1 MFNMKKKRL
10 QFLARAAMTLLLVM
24 FATIGAR
31 ADEGTLSGSGTA
43 ADPYLIGS
51 DADWETFV
59 SYINDKGGQY
69 RYSYYKLTAD
79 IHVTS
84 MVGKNDDTNAFKG
97 VFDGNGHTMT
107 LNLTTDGS
115 SNFFA
120 PFRYVGGSTFKRLHI
135 AGKITS
141 NSYYVASLVG
151 HHRWSTLNIYNCWSS
166 VDIVCTKKTDNSF
179 NAGFVGYS
187 YDSNININ
195 NCRFDGSL
203 QGAETGGWSGFV
215 GQRISNSSSTN
226 ISNCLFAPT
235 QLTVATNNSNT
246 FAYNSYVITNSYY
259 TKLLGKAQG
268 TAVGT
273 MADSELLNSLGKGWE
288 KRENKIVP
296 VFDIK
301 NLTTGSIECNT
312 FWAYT
317 GEDITVTPTVK
328 DMDGNT
334 VSSENY
340 SVSFSPSPVKEV
352 GRYTMT
358 VTSNTANGYSG
369 TLTHQFEVAQN
380 ISGTGT
386 QEDPYLITSAEDWN
400 LFAKSV
406 EGGIDYSKK
415 YVKLTNDIT
424 ISTMVGVCDESGDR
438 PFSGTFDGDNHTLT
452 ANITSTAT
460 DDNKNNQGVAPFHLI
475 KQATIQNLTV
485 AGQITSASKY
495 AAGLVGWVDGDY
507 NSSYIKNCVVKATI
521 TTSADWAGGF
531 VGNICYSDRNNL
543 YFTNSVFAGKIINTS
558 SDDRRRA
565 GGFCGYG
572 YGYSYFEN
580 CLENGTYTNVTYM
593 NPRNAHGIFFN
604 DRVYSLYYVNKIAVN
619 DKYITKEYGCY
630 QVANTAPADELY
642 LKREIKGYQFYQSVW
657 ITGLNESYPY
667 NNGEEVSLAYELK
680 TNSGKLTKDTDYT
693 VTLSPNAPAAAG
705 DYTISFTAKEG
716 NSGGYAGTTTRTFCV
731 MDGENL
737 DGYVFNTEG
746 EGESKVYLI
755 NDERDLERLAAYVNS
770 GHDATGKTFKQNAD
784 ITLTAAHTSIGRY
797 FEGTYKYFKGTYD
810 GNNKTISNL
819 TVNAP
824 NSNYQ
829 GLFGYTSKAVIKN
842 VTLANCNITGKQY
855 TGGIVGY
862 ASTSTAIENC
872 HVRGNISATESD
884 ASGHGGI
891 AGSATTTSITNCTV
905 TGTISTSVSNDNYGG
920 IVGAAN
926 YDVVITSCENAAN
939 ISGDGQNHGGIVG
952 RDYNRSNKF
961 KYCLNTGVVNGN
973 QYVGAI
979 AGQNDSP
986 RDFDH
991 CYYSNQSTI
1000 KAFGTSSGS
1009 NNYTGY
1015 GEVAYVVTLGENISK
1030 IEFAEQTV
1038 ITSALSGKKYYAKGD
1053 WTLTLTPNQTD
1064 VTFVSYACE
1073 GGTLSDL
1080 TTADGTHKLTITD
1093 KDVTISALV
1102 SNNDATDVNG
1112 VTIAAI
1118 PDMRWRGNN
1127 VSVVVPTITVT
1138 NGETSLVLGTDYLV
1152 ECSNNTAIGEATITI
1167 KGINNYKGTQTKT
1180 FNIVDFPLQDA
1191 SAANSASNPY
1201 LITTAEDLEALASI
1215 VNTGSRLGGY
1225 YKQSADITLTNE
1237 HTAIGN
1243 SSNTSF
1249 RGVYDG
1255 DNKVIKGLLINQ
1267 PEATYQGL
1275 FGRAKNATITNVII
1289 ENCDITAKKYV
1300 GGICGYAGETTIS
1313 NCKVS
1318 GAIKTA
1324 DGVDGMYHG
1333 GIAGYIS
1340 DKPISS
1346 CVNTASVKGN
1356 NSKSQYYGGIVGE
1369 VSWTNITDCF
1379 NAGIVEG
1386 TLYVGS
1392 IVGSNGA
1399 SRLNNNYHTTTTTGG
1414 VGANDVATGT
1424 DQTGATTVAKITAA
1438 EGVTLTLPTT
1448 PTYVWNNENLYESG
1462 VVVTLDF
1469 TVPEG
1474 KYWDHY
1480 TVNNGKISNA
1490 GVKEGEHTLTD
1501 FTADVVISA
1510 TFVSELTDIATAGVT
1525 IAAIED
1531 LTYNGKEQH
1540 PTPVVTLNS
1549 NVLEAGSNY
1558 QVTYSE
1564 GCTNVGTYTITI
1576 TGMGR
1581 YNGILQKTFKIVPYD
1596 ISGCDIKVENKPYTG
1611 DVINVTPTVKYGSI
1625 TLAQGED
1632 KDYTFVTNPTTVK
1645 EGGDY
1650 TLTVTGKG
1658 NYTGTKEVSFNVYYS
1673 TPTELSCTNVTAT
1686 TAIVTWKD
1694 TYAAKWT
1701 VAYSTDKTFES
1712 AAHIDVENAKTVSLE
1727 NLSADQVY
1735 YVRVKAVYGSQ
1746 ESDWSN
1752 VCSFEP
1758 TTKLLIGS
1766 GNNTSESLPF
1776 HNWYHYNLT
1785 QQIYTAEELGKKAGT
1800 IMSLDFFKTDDN
1812 KCDNAIEIY
1821 LVKTDKTKFEGAKDW
1836 ISVTEA
1842 DKVYDGKK
1850 LFENNQWTTIELS
1863 KPFDYDGVSNL
1874 ALIVY
1879 DKEVS
1884 GDSYGSGCNFRVY
1897 QGNDSQ
1903 TLQYRNDRTGPFT
1916 SEGNNAI
1923 LTPSVSG
1930 NSLSST
1936 KNQLRIRMADKV
1948 TMNGLGIMS
1957 YASDNVLDFSNISD
1971 LTAHYASSF
1980 AATAN
1985 NAGVLT
1991 MKQTETTPAGEGL
2004 MLKGTANET
2013 FYVPALFNL
2022 TPEALTGNNLK
2033 GLTKITEVETTE
2045 GDKTNFILSQQK
2057 GVIAW
2062 YPLAAKYALK
2072 AHSAY
2077 LQLLTNDVFTGDGTR
2092 AISMEFEDGV
2102 TTGFI
2107 QIATDDVEDGDWYGI
2122 DGIKFNQKPTQ
2133 RGVYINNG
2141 RKVIVK

>member
-1 MFNMKKKRL
+1 
-10 QFLARAAMTLLLVM
+10 MTLLLVM

-31 ADEGTLSGSGTA
+31 ADEGTLSGSGTDD
-43 ADPYLIGS
+43 DPYLIGS

-59 SYINDKGGQY
+59 SYINDKGGSY
-69 RYSYYKLTAD
+69 RYSNYKLTAD

-97 VFDGNGHTMT
+97 IFDGNGHTMT

-151 HHRWSTLNIYNCWSS
+151 HHRWGTLNIYNCWSS

-301 NLTTGSIECNT
+301 NLSTGSIECNT

-317 GEDITVTPTVK
+317 GEEVTVTPTVK

-406 EGGIDYSKK
+406 GGGIDYSKK

-460 DDNKNNQGVAPFHLI
+460 GDNKNNQGVAPFHLI

-485 AGQITSASKY
+485 AGNITSASKY
-495 AAGLVGWVDGDY
+495 AAGLVGWIDGKSKDS
-507 NSSYIKNCVVKATI
+507 NIKDCIVKATI
-521 TTSADWAGGF
+521 TTSADFAGGF
-531 VGNICYSDRNNL
+531 VGNICYSDRNYL
-543 YFTNSVFAGKIINTS
+543 YFTNSVFAGHIKNTS

-572 YGYSYFEN
+572 YGDSYFEN
-580 CLENGTYTNVTYM
+580 CLENGSYTNITYM
-593 NPRNAHGIFFN
+593 NPRNAYGIFSN
-604 DRVYSLYYVNKIAVN
+604 DRVNSLYYVNKIAVN

-642 LKREIKGYQFYQSVW
+642 LPREIKGYQFYQSVW

-667 NNGEEVSLAYELK
+667 NNGEEVSLAYVLK
-680 TNSGKLTKDTDYT
+680 TNSAQLTKDTDYT

-716 NSGGYAGTTTRTFCV
+716 NSGGYAGTTTHTFCV
-731 MDGENL
+731 MEGENM

-755 NDERDLERLAAYVNS
+755 NNERDLERLAAYVNS
-770 GHDATGKTFKQNAD
+770 DHDATGKTFKQTAD
-784 ITLTAAHTSIGRY
+784 ITLTAAHTSIGGY
-797 FEGTYKYFKGTYD
+797 FEGKSKCFKGTYD

-819 TVNAP
+819 IVNAP
-824 NSNYQ
+824 NSSYQ
-829 GLFGYTSKAVIKN
+829 GLFGYTREAKIKN

-855 TGGIVGY
+855 TGGIVGC
-862 ASTSTAIENC
+862 ALSSTAIENC
-872 HVRGNISATESD
+872 HVSGNICATASNASD
-884 ASGHGGI
+884 HGGI
-891 AGSATTTSITNCTV
+891 VGSATATSITNCTV

-952 RDYNRSNKF
+952 RDYNSSNKF

-979 AGQNDSP
+979 AGQNSSP

-1015 GEVAYVVTLGENISK
+1015 GEVAYVVTTGEHISK
-1030 IEFAEQTV
+1030 IDIAEGTV
-1038 ITSALSGKKYYAKGD
+1038 VTSAISGKKYCTKGD
-1053 WTLTLTPNQTD
+1053 WTLTLTPDQTD

-1138 NGETSLVLGTDYLV
+1138 NGETPLVLGTDYLV

-1167 KGINNYKGTQTKT
+1167 KGINSYKGTQTKT

-1237 HTAIGN
+1237 HTAIGRN

-1249 RGVYDG
+1249 QGVYDG
-1255 DNKVIKGLLINQ
+1255 DNNVIKGLLINQ

-1275 FGRAKNATITNVII
+1275 FGRANQATITNVII

-1300 GGICGYAGETTIS
+1300 GGICGYASKTTIS

-1333 GIAGYIS
+1333 GIAGSIY

-1369 VSWTNITDCF
+1369 GSWTNINDCF

-1392 IVGSNGA
+1392 IVGSNSA

-1448 PTYVWNNENLYESG
+1448 PTYVWNNENLYGSG

-1469 TVPEG
+1469 TIPEG

-1490 GVKEGEHTLTD
+1490 SVKEGEHTLTD

-1510 TFVSELTDIATAGVT
+1510 TFVSELTDIATAGAI
-1525 IAAIED
+1525 IADIED

-1540 PTPVVTLNS
+1540 PSPVVTLNS

-1558 QVTYSE
+1558 QVTYAD
-1564 GCTNVGTYTITI
+1564 GCTNVGTYTITVE
-1576 TGMGR
+1576 GVGR
-1581 YNGILQKTFKIVPYD
+1581 YSGRLTKTFNIVPYD

-1658 NYTGTKEVSFNVYYS
+1658 NYAGTKEVPFNVYYPV
-1673 TPTELSCTNVTAT
+1673 PTNISCTNIAAT
-1686 TAIVTWKD
+1686 TATVTWDKS
-1694 TYAAKWT
+1694 AIVKKWI
-1701 VAYSTDKTFES
+1701 VEYSTDKTFES
-1712 AAHIDVENAKTVSLE
+1712 AERIDVNESTATLASL
-1727 NLSADQVY
+1727 STDQVY
-1735 YVRVKAVYGSQ
+1735 YVRVKAVYGTDQ

-1758 TTKLLIGS
+1758 TTKLLVGS
-1766 GNNTSESLPF
+1766 GDGTSRFLPF
-1776 HNWYHYNLT
+1776 SNWYHYGLT
-1785 QQIYTAEELGKKAGT
+1785 QQIYTAKELGNKAGS
-1800 IMSLDFFKTDDN
+1800 IMALDFFRTDDN
-1812 KCDNAIEIY
+1812 ECNNTIEIY
-1821 LVKTDKTKFEGAKDW
+1821 LVKTDKTAFTNSSDW
-1836 ISVTEA
+1836 ISVTEE
-1842 DKVYDGKK
+1842 DKVYDGKMQ
-1850 LFENNQWTTIELS
+1850 FESNQWTTIELT

-1879 DKEVS
+1879 DKNVS
-1884 GDSYGSGCNFRVY
+1884 EDSYGDYRAFRTFK
-1897 QGNDSQ
+1897 GNDNQ
-1903 TLQYRNDRTGPFT
+1903 TLFFRSDRDDPTIRPTVTGT
-1916 SEGNNAI
+1916 RSNA
-1923 LTPSVSG
+1923 
-1930 NSLSST
+1930 

-1957 YASDNVLDFSNISD
+1957 YASDNVLDFSNVGE

-1991 MKQTETTPAGEGL
+1991 MTQVETTPAGEGL

>member
-1 MFNMKKKRL
+1 
-10 QFLARAAMTLLLVM
+10 MTLLLVM

-43 ADPYLIGS
+43 TDPYLIGS

-69 RYSYYKLTAD
+69 RYSNYKLTAD
-79 IHVTS
+79 INVSS

-97 VFDGNGHTMT
+97 IFDGNGHTMT

-151 HHRWSTLNIYNCWSS
+151 HHRWGTLNIYNCWSS

-301 NLTTGSIECNT
+301 NLSTGSIECNT

-317 GEDITVTPTVK
+317 GEEVTVTPTVK

-386 QEDPYLITSAEDWN
+386 KDEPYLINTTDDWN

-406 EGGIDYSKK
+406 EGGIDYYGK
-415 YVKLTNDIT
+415 YVKLTNNIT

-460 DDNKNNQGVAPFHLI
+460 GDDKNNQGVAPFHLI

-485 AGQITSASKY
+485 AGNITSASKY
-495 AAGLVGWVDGDY
+495 AAGLVGWIDGKSKDS
-507 NSSYIKNCVVKATI
+507 NIKDCIVKATI
-521 TTSADWAGGF
+521 TTSADCAGGF
-531 VGNICYSDRNNL
+531 VGNICYSDRNYL

-572 YGYSYFEN
+572 YSNSYFEN

-593 NPRNAHGIFFN
+593 NPRNAYGIFSN
-604 DRVYSLYYVNKIAVN
+604 DRVNSLYYVNKIAVN

-657 ITGLNESYPY
+657 ITGLNDSYPY

-693 VTLSPNAPAAAG
+693 VTLSSNAPAAAG

-716 NSGGYAGTTTRTFCV
+716 NSGGYAGTTTRTFSV
-731 MDGENL
+731 MEGEDL
-737 DGYVFNTEG
+737 DGYVFKTEG

-770 GHDATGKTFKQNAD
+770 GHDALGKTFKQNAD
-784 ITLTAAHTSIGRY
+784 ITLTAAHASIGGY
-797 FEGTYKYFKGTYD
+797 FEGNSRNFKGTYD

-872 HVRGNISATESD
+872 HVNGNINATASD
-884 ASGHGGI
+884 AGGHGGI
-891 AGSATTTSITNCTV
+891 VGSATATSITNCTV
-905 TGTISTSVSNDNYGG
+905 TGTISTSVNNDNYGG

-952 RDYNRSNKF
+952 RDYNSSNKF

-1015 GEVAYVVTLGENISK
+1015 GEVAYVVTTGEHISN

-1038 ITSALSGKKYYAKGD
+1038 ITSALTGKKYCAKGD

-1138 NGETSLVLGTDYLV
+1138 NGETPLVLGTDYIV
-1152 ECSNNTAIGEATITI
+1152 EGSNNTAIGEATITI
-1167 KGINNYKGTQTKT
+1167 KGINSYKGTQTKT

-1249 RGVYDG
+1249 QGVYDG

-1267 PEATYQGL
+1267 AKGTYQGL
-1275 FGRAKNATITNVII
+1275 FGRAYQATIKNVII

-1300 GGICGYAGETTIS
+1300 GGICGYASETTIS

-1333 GIAGYIS
+1333 GIGGCIN

-1369 VSWTNITDCF
+1369 VSWTNINDCF

-1392 IVGSNGA
+1392 IVGSNNA

-1510 TFVSELTDIATAGVT
+1510 TFVSELTDIATAGAI
-1525 IAAIED
+1525 IADIED

-1540 PTPVVTLNS
+1540 PSPVVTLNS
-1549 NVLEAGSNY
+1549 NALEAGTNY

-1576 TGMGR
+1576 EGIGR
-1581 YNGILQKTFKIVPYD
+1581 YSGTLTKTFKIVPYD

-1658 NYTGTKEVSFNVYYS
+1658 NYAGMKEMPFNVYYPV
-1673 TPTELSCTNVTAT
+1673 PTNISCTNIAAT
-1686 TAIVTWKD
+1686 TATVTWDKS
-1694 TYAAKWT
+1694 AIVKKWI
-1701 VAYSTDKTFES
+1701 VEYSTDKTFES
-1712 AAHIDVENAKTVSLE
+1712 VERIDVNESTATLAS
-1727 NLSADQVY
+1727 LSANQVY
-1735 YVRVKAVYGSQ
+1735 YVRVKAVYEGQ

-1752 VCSFEP
+1752 VCSVEP
-1758 TTKLLIGS
+1758 TTKLLVGS
-1766 GNNTSESLPF
+1766 GDGTSDSLPF
-1776 HNWYHYNLT
+1776 SNWYHYGLT
-1785 QQIYTAEELGKKAGT
+1785 QQIYTAKELGNKAGS
-1800 IMSLDFFKTDDN
+1800 IMALDFFRTDDKEECN
-1812 KCDNAIEIY
+1812 NTIEIY
-1821 LVKTDKTKFEGAKDW
+1821 LVKTDKTAFTNSSDW

-1842 DKVYDGKK
+1842 EKVYDGKMQ
-1850 LFENNQWTTIELS
+1850 FESNQWTTIELT

-1879 DKEVS
+1879 DKNVKE
-1884 GDSYGSGCNFRVY
+1884 DSYGSGRNFRTFK
-1897 QGNDSQ
+1897 GNDNQ
-1903 TLQYRNDRTGPFT
+1903 TLFFRSDREDPTIRPTVTGT
-1916 SEGNNAI
+1916 RS
-1923 LTPSVSG
+1923 
-1930 NSLSST
+1930 NS

-1971 LTAHYASSF
+1971 LTAHYASGF

-1991 MKQTETTPAGEGL
+1991 MTQVETTPAGEGL
-2004 MLKGTANET
+2004 MLKGAANET

-2045 GDKTNFILSQQK
+2045 GDYTNFILSQQK

-2077 LQLLTNDVFTGDGTR
+2077 LQLLTNDVFTNEGTR

-2107 QIATDDVEDGDWYGI
+2107 QIATGEAEDGDWYGI

>member
-10 QFLARAAMTLLLVM
+10 HFLARAAMTLLLVM

-79 IHVTS
+79 INVSS
-84 MVGKNDDTNAFKG
+84 MVGKNSDTNAFKG
-97 VFDGNGHTMT
+97 VFDGDGHTMT
-107 LNLTTDGS
+107 LSLTSDGS
-115 SNFFA
+115 LYCA
-120 PFRYVGGSTFKRLHI
+120 PFRYVGGSTFKRLHVT
-135 AGKITS
+135 GTITS
-141 NSYYVASLVG
+141 SERYTAGLVAYQKSGDLK
-151 HHRWSTLNIYNCWSS
+151 IINCWNS
-166 VDIVCTKKTDNSF
+166 VDIVCSLKSDYSYC
-179 NAGFVGYS
+179 AGFVSHNNGA
-187 YDSNININ
+187 ININ

-203 QGAETGGWSGFV
+203 QGADADGWGGFV
-215 GQRISNSSSTN
+215 AYRSSSSYSMKVSNSIFS
-226 ISNCLFAPT
+226 PT
-235 QLTVATNNSNT
+235 QLTVGTNKSSTLVRGETN
-246 FAYNSYVITNSYY
+246 ADITDCYY
-259 TKLLGKAQG
+259 TTPLGIEQG
-268 TAVGT
+268 TAVGAMT
-273 MADSELLNSLGKGWE
+273 NSELQKSLGKGWE
-288 KRENKIVP
+288 IKENKVVP
-296 VFDIK
+296 IFDIK
-301 NLTTGSIECNT
+301 NLTAGSIVCNT
-312 FWAYT
+312 FIPYT
-317 GEDITVTPTVK
+317 GSEITVTPTVK

-352 GRYTMT
+352 GQYTMT
-358 VTSNTANGYSG
+358 VKGNANGYSG
-369 TLTHQFEVAQN
+369 TLTHQFKVAKN

-386 QEDPYLITSAEDWN
+386 KDDPYLINTTADWD

-406 EGGIDYSKK
+406 AGGIDYSKK

-475 KQATIQNLTV
+475 KQATIQNLIV

-495 AAGLVGWVDGDY
+495 AAGLVGWVDGD
-507 NSSYIKNCVVKATI
+507 NNRSYIKKCVLKATI
-521 TTSADWAGGF
+521 TTSADYAGGF
-531 VGNICYSDRNNL
+531 VGNIRYSNINYL
-543 YFTNSVFAGKIINTS
+543 YFTNSVFAGSIINTS
-558 SDDRRRA
+558 SDNSRRV
-565 GGFCGYG
+565 GGFGG
-572 YGYSYFEN
+572 YGYSYSSFEN
-580 CLENGTYTNVTYM
+580 CLENGSYTNVTYM
-593 NPRNAHGIFFN
+593 NPRTAYGTFYN
-604 DRVYSLYYVNKIAVN
+604 DDVNSLYYVNTIAVN
-619 DKYITKEYGCY
+619 DRYIVKERGCY
-630 QVANTAPADELY
+630 QVTNTAPADELY
-642 LKREIKGYQFYQSVW
+642 LQREINGYQFYQPVW
-657 ITGLNESYPY
+657 ITGLNESYTY
-667 NNGEEVSLAYELK
+667 NNGEEVSLDYVLK
-680 TNSGKLTKDTDYT
+680 MNRTQLTKDADYT
-693 VTLSPNAPAAAG
+693 VTLSPKAPATIG

-716 NSGGYAGTTTRTFCV
+716 NSGGYNGTTTRTFCV
-731 MDGENL
+731 MEGENM
-737 DGYVFNTEG
+737 DGYVFDTEG
-746 EGESKVYLI
+746 EGDSKVYLI
-755 NDERDLERLAAYVNS
+755 NNERDLARLAAYVNS
-770 GHDATGKTFKQNAD
+770 GHETEGKTFKQNAD
-784 ITLTAAHTSIGRY
+784 ITLTAAHTSIGGY
-797 FEGTYKYFKGTYD
+797 FEGYNRYFKGTYD

-819 TVNAP
+819 IVNAP
-824 NSNYQ
+824 NRNFQ
-829 GLFGYTSKAVIKN
+829 GLFGYTYNAVIKN
-842 VTLANCNITGKQY
+842 VTLANCNITGKQC

-862 ASTSTAIENC
+862 ASSTTIENC
-872 HVRGNISATESD
+872 HVRGNISAKESD
-884 ASGHGGI
+884 ASKHGGI
-891 AGSATTTSITNCTV
+891 VGYATSASITGCTV
-905 TGTISTSVSNDNYGG
+905 IGTISTSVSNDSYGG
-920 IVGAAN
+920 ILGDASYSVT
-926 YDVVITSCENAAN
+926 ITSCENAAN
-939 ISGDGQNHGGIVG
+939 ILGDGQKHGGIVG
-952 RDYNRSNKF
+952 RDNNGSNKF

-973 QYVGAI
+973 QFVGAI
-979 AGQNDSP
+979 AGEVYSVRNY
-986 RDFDH
+986 DH
-991 CYYSNQSTI
+991 CYYPNGSTI
-1000 KAFGTSSGS
+1000 KALGTSSSSNDYRGS
-1009 NNYTGY
+1009 
-1015 GEVAYVVTLGENISK
+1015 GEVAYAVTTGEHINKIDIAEGTVVT
-1030 IEFAEQTV
+1030 
-1038 ITSALSGKKYYAKGD
+1038 SAISGKKYCTKGD
-1053 WTLTLTPNQTD
+1053 WTLTLTPDQTD

-1102 SNNDATDVNG
+1102 SNNVATDVNG

-1118 PDMRWRGNN
+1118 PDMRWLGN
-1127 VSVVVPTITVT
+1127 VGVVPTLKVT
-1138 NGETSLVLGTDYLV
+1138 NGETSLVLGTDYIV
-1152 ECSNNTAIGEATITI
+1152 EGSNNTAIGEATITI
-1167 KGINNYKGTQTKT
+1167 KGINNYKGTTTKK
-1180 FNIVDFPLQDA
+1180 FNIVDFTLQDA
-1191 SAANSASNPY
+1191 SAANSATNPY

-1215 VNTGSRLGGY
+1215 VNTGSRLDGY
-1225 YKQSADITLTNE
+1225 YKQTADITLSDE

-1243 SSNTSF
+1243 SSNTPF
-1249 RGVYDG
+1249 KGIYDG

-1267 PEATYQGL
+1267 AEGTYQGL
-1275 FGRAKNATITNVII
+1275 FSRAYFATITNVII
-1289 ENCDITAKKYV
+1289 ENCDITAKDYV
-1300 GGICGYAGETTIS
+1300 GGICGHASETTIS

-1333 GIAGYIS
+1333 GIAGYIYYKS
-1340 DKPISS
+1340 ISS

-1356 NSKSQYYGGIVGE
+1356 NSKGQYYGGIVGFSSYTR
-1369 VSWTNITDCF
+1369 VTDCF
-1379 NAGIVEG
+1379 NAGIVQG
-1386 TLYVGS
+1386 TSFVGS
-1392 IVGSNGA
+1392 IVGK
-1399 SRLNNNYHTTTTTGG
+1399 NNSTSTLRDNYHTTTTTGG
-1414 VGANDVATGT
+1414 VGANGVAMGT

-1490 GVKEGEHTLTD
+1490 GVKGGEHTLTD

-1510 TFVSELTDIATAGVT
+1510 TFASELTNIATAGAI
-1525 IAAIED
+1525 IANIED

-1540 PTPVVTLNS
+1540 PSPVVTLNS
-1549 NVLEAGSNY
+1549 NALEAGSNY

-1576 TGMGR
+1576 EGVGR
-1581 YNGILQKTFKIVPYD
+1581 YSGRLTKTFNIVPYD

-1645 EGGDY
+1645 ESGDY

-1658 NYTGTKEVSFNVYYS
+1658 NYTGTKEVPFNVYYS

-1686 TAIVTWKD
+1686 TATVTWKD

-1712 AAHIDVENAKTVSLE
+1712 AAHIDVENAKTASLE

-1766 GNNTSESLPF
+1766 GNNTSASLPF

-1884 GDSYGSGCNFRVY
+1884 GDSYGGGCNFRVY

-1903 TLQYRNDRTGPFT
+1903 TLQYQSDRTGPFT

-1930 NSLSST
+1930 NSLSK

-1957 YASDNVLDFSNISD
+1957 YASDNALDFSNISD
-1971 LTAHYASSF
+1971 LTAHYASGF

-1991 MKQTETTPAGEGL
+1991 MTQVETTPAGEGL

-2045 GDKTNFILSQQK
+2045 GDYTNFILSQQK

-2122 DGIKFNQKPTQ
+2122 DGVKFNQKPTQ

>member
-1 MFNMKKKRL
+1 
-10 QFLARAAMTLLLVM
+10 MTLLLVM

-43 ADPYLIGS
+43 TDPYLIGS

-59 SYINDKGGQY
+59 SYINDKGGNY
-69 RYSYYKLTAD
+69 RYKNYKLTAD

-97 VFDGNGHTMT
+97 IFDGNGHTMT

-151 HHRWSTLNIYNCWSS
+151 HHRWGTLNIYNCWSS

-268 TAVGT
+268 TAVGN

-301 NLTTGSIECNT
+301 NLSTGSIECNT

-317 GEDITVTPTVK
+317 SEDITVTPTVK

-386 QEDPYLITSAEDWN
+386 EADPYLITSAEDWN

-406 EGGIDYSKK
+406 GGGIDYYGK
-415 YVKLTNDIT
+415 YVKLTNNIT

-438 PFSGTFDGDNHTLT
+438 PFRGIFEGDNHTLT

-460 DDNKNNQGVAPFHLI
+460 GDDENNQGVAPFHLI

-485 AGQITSASKY
+485 AGNITSASKY
-495 AAGLVGWVDGDY
+495 AAGLVGWIDGKSKDS
-507 NSSYIKNCVVKATI
+507 NIKDCIVKATI
-521 TTSADWAGGF
+521 TTSADYAGGF

-558 SDDRRRA
+558 SDDSRRA

-572 YGYSYFEN
+572 YSNSYFEN

-593 NPRNAHGIFFN
+593 NPRNAYGSFFN
-604 DRVYSLYYVNKIAVN
+604 DRVNSLYYVNKIAVN
-619 DKYITKEYGCY
+619 DKYIVKGNGCY
-630 QVANTAPADELY
+630 QVANTVPADELY
-642 LKREIKGYQFYQSVW
+642 LQREIKGYQFYQSVW
-657 ITGLNESYPY
+657 ITGLNDSYPY

-693 VTLSPNAPAAAG
+693 VTLSSNAPAAAG

-716 NSGGYAGTTTRTFCV
+716 NSGGYAGTTTRTFSV
-731 MDGENL
+731 MEGENL

-755 NDERDLERLAAYVNS
+755 NNERDLERLAAYVNS
-770 GHDATGKTFKQNAD
+770 GHDALGKTFKQNTD
-784 ITLTAAHTSIGRY
+784 ITLTAAHTSIGGY
-797 FEGTYKYFKGTYD
+797 FEGNSRYFKGTYD
-810 GNNKTISNL
+810 GNNKKISKL
-819 TVNAP
+819 TVTAS

-842 VTLANCNITGKQY
+842 VTLADCNITGKQY
-855 TGGIVGY
+855 TGGIVGC
-862 ASTSTAIENC
+862 ALSSTTIENC
-872 HVRGNISATESD
+872 HVNGNINATASD
-884 ASGHGGI
+884 AGEHGGI
-891 AGSATTTSITNCTV
+891 VGSAATATSITNCTV

-926 YDVVITSCENAAN
+926 YNVVITSCENAAN

-952 RDYNRSNKF
+952 RDYRSSNKF

-991 CYYSNQSTI
+991 CYYPNQSTI

-1015 GEVAYVVTLGENISK
+1015 GEVAYVVTLGKNISN

-1038 ITSALSGKKYYAKGD
+1038 ITSALTGKKYCAKGD
-1053 WTLTLTPNQTD
+1053 WTLTLTPDQTD

-1112 VTIAAI
+1112 VMIAAI

-1138 NGETSLVLGTDYLV
+1138 NGETPLVLGTDYLV

-1167 KGINNYKGTQTKT
+1167 KGINSYKGTQTKT

-1249 RGVYDG
+1249 QGVYDG
-1255 DNKVIKGLLINQ
+1255 DNKVIKSLLINQ
-1267 PEATYQGL
+1267 PKATYQGL
-1275 FGRAKNATITNVII
+1275 FGRAYQATIKNVII

-1300 GGICGYAGETTIS
+1300 GGICGYASETPIS

-1333 GIAGYIS
+1333 GIGGCIN

-1369 VSWTNITDCF
+1369 GSWTNINDCF

-1392 IVGSNGA
+1392 IVGSNYA

-1424 DQTGATTVAKITAA
+1424 DQTGATTVAKITAV

-1474 KYWDHY
+1474 KYWDRY
-1480 TVNNGKISNA
+1480 TVSSGSISNA
-1490 GVKEGEHTLTD
+1490 GTKEGTHTLTD
-1501 FTADVVISA
+1501 FTDDVVISA

-1525 IAAIED
+1525 IADIED
-1531 LTYNGKEQH
+1531 LTYNGKEQY
-1540 PTPVVTLNS
+1540 PSPVVTLSS
-1549 NVLEAGSNY
+1549 NVLEAGVNY

-1564 GCTNVGTYTITI
+1564 GCTNVGTYTITVE
-1576 TGMGR
+1576 GVGR
-1581 YNGILQKTFKIVPYD
+1581 YSGTLTKTFKIVPYD

-1658 NYTGTKEVSFNVYYS
+1658 NYTGTKEVPFNVYYPA
-1673 TPTELSCTNVTAT
+1673 PTNISCTNIAAT
-1686 TAIVTWKD
+1686 TATVTWDKS
-1694 TYAAKWT
+1694 AIVKKWI
-1701 VAYSTDKTFES
+1701 VEYSTDNTFES
-1712 AAHIDVENAKTVSLE
+1712 VERIDVNESTATLAS
-1727 NLSADQVY
+1727 LSADQVY
-1735 YVRVKAVYGSQ
+1735 YVRVKAVYGTDQ

-1752 VCSFEP
+1752 VCSVEP
-1758 TTKLLIGS
+1758 TTKLLVGS
-1766 GNNTSESLPF
+1766 GNYTSDSLPF
-1776 HNWYHYNLT
+1776 SNWYHYGLT
-1785 QQIYTAEELGKKAGT
+1785 QQIYTAKELGNKAGS
-1800 IMSLDFFKTDDN
+1800 IMALDFFRTDDKEECN
-1812 KCDNAIEIY
+1812 NTIEIY
-1821 LVKTDKTKFEGAKDW
+1821 LVKTDKTAFTNSSDW

-1842 DKVYDGKK
+1842 EKVYDGKMQ
-1850 LFENNQWTTIELS
+1850 FESNQWTTIELT

-1879 DKEVS
+1879 DKNVK
-1884 GDSYGSGCNFRVY
+1884 GDSYGSGRNFRTFK
-1897 QGNDSQ
+1897 GNDNQ
-1903 TLQYRNDRTGPFT
+1903 TLFFRSDREDPTIRPTVTGT
-1916 SEGNNAI
+1916 
-1923 LTPSVSG
+1923 LTTG
-1930 NSLSST
+1930 

-1971 LTAHYASSF
+1971 LTAHYASGF
-1980 AATAN
+1980 ASTAN

-2077 LQLLTNDVFTGDGTR
+2077 LQLLTNDVFTNEGTR

-2102 TTGFI
+2102 TTGLI
-2107 QIATDDVEDGDWYGI
+2107 QIATGDVEDGDWYGI

>member
-1 MFNMKKKRL
+1 
-10 QFLARAAMTLLLVM
+10 MTLLLVM

-31 ADEGTLSGSGTA
+31 ADEGTLSGSGTDD
-43 ADPYLIGS
+43 DPYLIGS

-59 SYINDKGGQY
+59 SYINDKGGNY
-69 RYSYYKLTAD
+69 RFKNYKLTAD

-97 VFDGNGHTMT
+97 IFDGNGHTMT

-120 PFRYVGGSTFKRLHI
+120 PFRYVGESTFKRLHI

-151 HHRWSTLNIYNCWSS
+151 HHRWGTLNIYNCWSS
-166 VDIVCTKKTDNSF
+166 VDIVCTKKTGNSF
-179 NAGFVGYS
+179 NAGFVGYT
-187 YDSNININ
+187 YDSKININ

-215 GQRISNSSSTN
+215 GQRMSNSSSMN

-246 FAYNSYVITNSYY
+246 FAYNSDVITNSYY
-259 TKLLGKAQG
+259 TKPLGKEQG

-301 NLTTGSIECNT
+301 NLSTGSIECNT

-317 GEDITVTPTVK
+317 GEEVTVTPTVK

-369 TLTHQFEVAQN
+369 TLTHQFKVAKN

-386 QEDPYLITSAEDWN
+386 KDEPYLINTTDDWN

-406 EGGIDYSKK
+406 EGGIDYYGK

-438 PFSGTFDGDNHTLT
+438 PFRGIFEGDNHTLT

-485 AGQITSASKY
+485 AGNITSASKY
-495 AAGLVGWVDGDY
+495 AAGLVGWIDGKSKDS
-507 NSSYIKNCVVKATI
+507 NIKDCIVKATI
-521 TTSADWAGGF
+521 TTSADCAGGF

-558 SDDRRRA
+558 SDDSRRA

-572 YGYSYFEN
+572 YSNSYFEN

-593 NPRNAHGIFFN
+593 NPRNAYGAFFN
-604 DRVYSLYYVNKIAVN
+604 DRVNSLYYVNKIAVN
-619 DKYITKEYGCY
+619 NKYITKEYGCY

-642 LKREIKGYQFYQSVW
+642 LQREIKGYQFYQSVW

-693 VTLSPNAPAAAG
+693 VTLSPNAPAAIG

-716 NSGGYAGTTTRTFCV
+716 NSGGYKGTTTHTFCV
-731 MDGENL
+731 MEGENM

-755 NDERDLERLAAYVNS
+755 NNERDLERLAAYVNS

-829 GLFGYTSKAVIKN
+829 GLFGYTREAKIMN

-872 HVRGNISATESD
+872 HVNGNINATASD

-891 AGSATTTSITNCTV
+891 VGSATSTSITNCTV

-952 RDYNRSNKF
+952 RDYRSSNKF

-991 CYYSNQSTI
+991 CYYPNQSTI
-1000 KAFGTSSGS
+1000 KAFGYSSGS
-1009 NNYTGY
+1009 NNYRGY
-1015 GEVAYVVTLGENISK
+1015 GEVAYVVTLGKNISN

-1038 ITSALSGKKYYAKGD
+1038 ITSALTGKKYCAKGD
-1053 WTLTLTPNQTD
+1053 WTLTLTPDQTD

-1138 NGETSLVLGTDYLV
+1138 NGETPLVLGTDYLV

-1167 KGINNYKGTQTKT
+1167 KGINSYKGTQTKT

-1255 DNKVIKGLLINQ
+1255 DNNVIKGLLINQ

-1275 FGRAKNATITNVII
+1275 FGRAYSATIQNVII

-1300 GGICGYAGETTIS
+1300 GGICGYASETTIS

-1333 GIAGYIS
+1333 GIAGSIY

-1369 VSWTNITDCF
+1369 GSWTNITDCF

-1462 VVVTLDF
+1462 VVVTLGYN
-1469 TVPEG
+1469 VPDG
-1474 KYWDHY
+1474 KYWDRY
-1480 TVNNGKISNA
+1480 TVSSGSISNA

-1510 TFVSELTDIATAGVT
+1510 TYVSELTDIATAGVT
-1525 IAAIED
+1525 IADIED

-1540 PTPVVTLNS
+1540 PSPVVTLSS
-1549 NVLEAGSNY
+1549 NVLEAGANY

-1564 GCTNVGTYTITI
+1564 GCTNVGTYTITVE
-1576 TGMGR
+1576 GVGR
-1581 YNGILQKTFKIVPYD
+1581 YSGRLTKTFKIVPYD
-1596 ISGCDIKVENKPYTG
+1596 ISGCDVKVENKPYTG

-1658 NYTGTKEVSFNVYYS
+1658 NYAGTKEVPFNVYYPV
-1673 TPTELSCTNVTAT
+1673 PTNISCTNIAAT
-1686 TAIVTWKD
+1686 TATVTWDKS
-1694 TYAAKWT
+1694 AIVKKWI
-1701 VAYSTDKTFES
+1701 VEYSTDKTFES
-1712 AAHIDVENAKTVSLE
+1712 VERIDVNESTATLAS
-1727 NLSADQVY
+1727 LSADQVY
-1735 YVRVKAVYGSQ
+1735 YVRVKAVYEGQ

-1752 VCSFEP
+1752 VCSVEP
-1758 TTKLLIGS
+1758 TTKLLVGS
-1766 GNNTSESLPF
+1766 GNYTSDSLPF
-1776 HNWYHYNLT
+1776 SNWYYYGLT
-1785 QQIYTAEELGKKAGT
+1785 QQIYTAKELGNKAGS
-1800 IMSLDFFKTDDN
+1800 IMALDFFRTDDKEECN
-1812 KCDNAIEIY
+1812 NTIEIY
-1821 LVKTDKTKFEGAKDW
+1821 LVKTDKTAFTNSSDW

-1879 DKEVS
+1879 DKKVS
-1884 GDSYGSGCNFRVY
+1884 GDSYGSGRNFRTFK
-1897 QGNDSQ
+1897 GNDNQ
-1903 TLQYRNDRTGPFT
+1903 TLFFRSDREDPTIRPTVTGT
-1916 SEGNNAI
+1916 RSNA
-1923 LTPSVSG
+1923 
-1930 NSLSST
+1930 

-1948 TMNGLGIMS
+1948 TMNGWGIMS
-1957 YASDNVLDFSNISD
+1957 YASDNALDFSNISD
-1971 LTAHYASSF
+1971 LTAHYASGF

-1991 MKQTETTPAGEGL
+1991 MTQVETTPAGEGL

-2033 GLTKITEVETTE
+2033 GLTKITEVETIE

-2107 QIATDDVEDGDWYGI
+2107 QIATDDVEVGDWYGI
-2122 DGIKFNQKPTQ
+2122 DGVKFNQKPTQ

>member
-10 QFLARAAMTLLLVM
+10 HFLARAAMTLLLVM

-43 ADPYLIGS
+43 TDPYLIGS

-79 IHVTS
+79 IKVTS
-84 MVGKNDDTNAFKG
+84 MAGKNNDDNAFKG

-107 LNLTTDGS
+107 LDLTDDGNS
-115 SNFFA
+115 YCA
-120 PFRYVGGSTFKRLHI
+120 PFRFVGKSTFKRLHI

-141 NSYYVASLVG
+141 ISYNAASLVG
-151 HHRWSTLNIYNCWSS
+151 YQRYGTLNIYNCWSS
-166 VDIVCTKKTDNSF
+166 VDIMCTKKSSYSC
-179 NAGFVGYS
+179 NAGFVGYIYES
-187 YDSNININ
+187 DININ

-215 GQRISNSSSTN
+215 GQRISNSSSMK

-235 QLTVATNNSNT
+235 QLTVATDNSYT
-246 FAYNSYVITNSYY
+246 FAYKSDVNTNNYY
-259 TKLLGKAQG
+259 TTPLGKEQG
-268 TAVGT
+268 TAIGNMT
-273 MADSELLNSLGKGWE
+273 DSELLNKLGKGWE
-288 KRENKIVP
+288 KKGDKIVP

-301 NLTTGSIECNT
+301 NLSTGSIECNT

-317 GEDITVTPTVK
+317 GEEVTVTPTVK

-334 VSSENY
+334 VSAENY

-352 GRYTMT
+352 GQYTMT
-358 VTSNTANGYSG
+358 VASNTANGYSG

-386 QEDPYLITSAEDWN
+386 KEDPYLITSTDDWN
-400 LFAKSV
+400 VFAKSV
-406 EGGIDYSKK
+406 EGGIDYYNKF
-415 YVKLTNDIT
+415 VKLTNNIT
-424 ISTMVGVCDESGDR
+424 ISTMVGVCDESGNK
-438 PFSGTFDGDNHTLT
+438 PFRGTFDGDNHTLT

-460 DDNKNNQGVAPFHLI
+460 GDDKNNQGVAPFHLI

-507 NSSYIKNCVVKATI
+507 KSSYIKNCVVKATI
-521 TTSADWAGGF
+521 TTSADYAGGF
-531 VGNICYSDRNNL
+531 VGNICYSDRNYL
-543 YFTNSVFAGKIINTS
+543 YFTNSVFAGHINNTS
-558 SDDRRRA
+558 SDDNRRA

-572 YGYSYFEN
+572 FGDSYFGN
-580 CLENGTYTNVTYM
+580 CLENGSYTNITYM
-593 NPRNAHGIFFN
+593 NPRNAYGVFSN
-604 DRVYSLYYVNKIAVN
+604 DRVNSLYYVNKIAVN
-619 DKYITKEYGCY
+619 NKYIAKEYGCY

-657 ITGLNESYPY
+657 ITGLNDSYPY

-693 VTLSPNAPAAAG
+693 VTLSPNAPAAVG
-705 DYTISFTAKEG
+705 TYTISFTAKEG

-731 MDGENL
+731 MEGEDL
-737 DGYVFNTEG
+737 DGYVFDTEG

-755 NDERDLERLAAYVNS
+755 NNERDLERLAAYVNS
-770 GHDATGKTFKQNAD
+770 GHDATGKTFKQNAN
-784 ITLTAAHTSIGRY
+784 ITLTAAHTSIGGY
-797 FEGTYKYFKGTYD
+797 FEGNSRYFKGTYD
-810 GNNKTISNL
+810 GNNKKISEL
-819 TVNAP
+819 TVTAP
-824 NSNYQ
+824 YSNYQ
-829 GLFGYTSKAVIKN
+829 GLFGNTQKAVIKN
-842 VTLANCNITGKQY
+842 VTLANCNITGKQC

-862 ASTSTAIENC
+862 ASASTAIENC
-872 HVRGNISATESD
+872 HVRGNILATASNASD
-884 ASGHGGI
+884 HGGI
-891 AGSATTTSITNCTV
+891 VGSATATSITNCTV

-920 IVGAAN
+920 IVGVAN
-926 YDVVITSCENAAN
+926 YDVTITSCENATN

-952 RDYNRSNKF
+952 RDNSDSNKF

-973 QYVGAI
+973 QFVGAI
-979 AGQNDSP
+979 AGKVYSVRNY
-986 RDFDH
+986 DH
-991 CYYSNQSTI
+991 CYYPNGSTI
-1000 KAFGTSSGS
+1000 KAFGISSSS
-1009 NNYTGY
+1009 NDYRGN
-1015 GEVAYVVTLGENISK
+1015 GEVAYAVTTGEHISK
-1030 IEFAEQTV
+1030 IDIAEGTV
-1038 ITSALSGKKYYAKGD
+1038 VTSAISGKKYCTKGD
-1053 WTLTLTPNQTD
+1053 WTLTLKPDQTD

-1118 PDMRWRGNN
+1118 PDMRWLGN
-1127 VSVVVPTITVT
+1127 VGVVPTITMT
-1138 NGETSLVLGTDYLV
+1138 NGETSLVLGTDYIV
-1152 ECSNNTAIGEATITI
+1152 EGSNNTAIGEATITI
-1167 KGINNYKGTQTKT
+1167 KGINNYKGTTTKK
-1180 FNIVDFPLQDA
+1180 FNIVDFTLQDA
-1191 SAANSASNPY
+1191 SAANSATNPY

-1215 VNTGSRLGGY
+1215 VNTGSRLDGY
-1225 YKQSADITLTNE
+1225 YKQTADITLSDE

-1249 RGVYDG
+1249 QGIYDG
-1255 DNKVIKGLLINQ
+1255 DNKFIKGLLINQ
-1267 PEATYQGL
+1267 AEGTYQGL
-1275 FGRAKNATITNVII
+1275 FGRAYRATIQNVII
-1289 ENCDITAKKYV
+1289 ENCDITAKDYV
-1300 GGICGYAGETTIS
+1300 GGICGHASETTIS
-1313 NCKVS
+1313 SCKVS

-1333 GIAGYIS
+1333 GIAGYIYN
-1340 DKPISS
+1340 KPTSK

-1369 VSWTNITDCF
+1369 VRRTNITDCF

-1392 IVGSNGA
+1392 IVGSNNA

-1414 VGANDVATGT
+1414 VGAKDAATGT

-1448 PTYVWNNENLYESG
+1448 PTYVWNNESLYMSG
-1462 VVVTLDF
+1462 VVVTLDC

-1501 FTADVVISA
+1501 FTDDVAISA
-1510 TFVSELTDIATAGVT
+1510 TYASELTNIATAGVT
-1525 IAAIED
+1525 IADIED

-1540 PTPVVTLNS
+1540 PSPVVTLNS
-1549 NVLEAGSNY
+1549 NVLEAGANY
-1558 QVTYSE
+1558 QVTYSD
-1564 GCTNVGTYTITI
+1564 GCNNVGTYTITVQ
-1576 TGMGR
+1576 GMGR
-1581 YNGILQKTFKIVPYD
+1581 YTGTLQKSFKIVPYD
-1596 ISGCDIKVENKPYTG
+1596 INGCDIKVENKPYTG

-1645 EGGDY
+1645 KGGDY

-1658 NYTGTKEVSFNVYYS
+1658 NYTGTKEIPFNVYYS
-1673 TPTELSCTNVTAT
+1673 VPTNISCTNITAT
-1686 TAIVTWKD
+1686 TATVTWKD
-1694 TYAAKWT
+1694 DLAAKWT
-1701 VAYSTDKTFES
+1701 VEYSTDKTFKSVE
-1712 AAHIDVENAKTVSLE
+1712 HIDIENATTASLE

-1735 YVRVKAVYGSQ
+1735 YVRVKAVYGIDQ

-1752 VCSFEP
+1752 VCSVEP
-1758 TTKLLIGS
+1758 TTKLLVGS
-1766 GNNTSESLPF
+1766 GDGTSRFLPF
-1776 HNWYHYNLT
+1776 SNWYHYGLT
-1785 QQIYTAEELGKKAGT
+1785 QQIYTAKELGNKAGS
-1800 IMSLDFFKTDDN
+1800 IMALDFFRTDDN
-1812 KCDNAIEIY
+1812 ECNNTIEIY
-1821 LVKTDKTKFEGAKDW
+1821 LVKTDKTAFTNSSDW

-1842 DKVYDGKK
+1842 DKVYDGKMQ
-1850 LFENNQWTTIELS
+1850 FESNQWTTIELT

-1879 DKEVS
+1879 DKNVKE
-1884 GDSYGSGCNFRVY
+1884 DSYGDYRAFRTFK
-1897 QGNDSQ
+1897 GNDNQ
-1903 TLQYRNDRTGPFT
+1903 TLFFRSDREDPTISPTSTGNR
-1916 SEGNNAI
+1916 SKE
-1923 LTPSVSG
+1923 
-1930 NSLSST
+1930 
-1936 KNQLRIRMADKV
+1936 KNQLRIRMADKI

-1971 LTAHYASSF
+1971 LTAHYASGFTS
-1980 AATAN
+1980 TAN

-2045 GDKTNFILSQQK
+2045 GNKTNFILSQQK

-2077 LQLLTNDVFTGDGTR
+2077 LQLLTNDVFTNEGTR

-2122 DGIKFNQKPTQ
+2122 DGVKFNQKPTQ

>member
-1 MFNMKKKRL
+1 MKKKRL
-10 QFLARAAMTLLLVM
+10 QFWARAAMTLLLVM

-31 ADEGTLSGSGTA
+31 ADEGTLSGSGTDD
-43 ADPYLIGS
+43 DPYLIGS

-59 SYINDKGGQY
+59 SYINDKGGDY
-69 RYSYYKLTAD
+69 RYKNYKLTAD

-97 VFDGNGHTMT
+97 IFDGNGHTMT

-187 YDSNININ
+187 YDSKININ

-203 QGAETGGWSGFV
+203 QGAETGGLSGFV
-215 GQRISNSSSTN
+215 GQRMSNSSSMN

-246 FAYNSYVITNSYY
+246 FAYNSDVNTNNYY
-259 TKLLGKAQG
+259 TTPLGKEQG
-268 TAVGT
+268 TAIGNMT
-273 MADSELLNSLGKGWE
+273 DSELLNSLGKGWE
-288 KRENKIVP
+288 KKGDKIVP

-301 NLTTGSIECNT
+301 NLSTGSIECNT

-317 GEDITVTPTVK
+317 GEEVTVTPTVK

-406 EGGIDYSKK
+406 GGGIDYSKK

-485 AGQITSASKY
+485 AGNITSASKY
-495 AAGLVGWVDGDY
+495 AAGLVGWIDGKSKDS
-507 NSSYIKNCVVKATI
+507 NIKDCIVKATI
-521 TTSADWAGGF
+521 TTSADCAGGF

-558 SDDRRRA
+558 SDDSRRA

-572 YGYSYFEN
+572 YSNSYFEN

-593 NPRNAHGIFFN
+593 NPRNAYGAFYN

-619 DKYITKEYGCY
+619 NKYITKEYGCY

-642 LKREIKGYQFYQSVW
+642 LQREIKGYQFYQSVW

-693 VTLSPNAPAAAG
+693 VTLSPNAPAAIG

-716 NSGGYAGTTTRTFCV
+716 NSGGYKGTTTHTFCV
-731 MDGENL
+731 MEGENM

-755 NDERDLERLAAYVNS
+755 NNERDLERLAAYVNS

-842 VTLANCNITGKQY
+842 VILANCNITGKQY

-872 HVRGNISATESD
+872 HVNGNINATASD

-891 AGSATTTSITNCTV
+891 VGSATSTSITNCTV

-939 ISGDGQNHGGIVG
+939 ISGDGQKHGGIVG
-952 RDYNRSNKF
+952 RDCSSGNKF
-961 KYCLNTGVVNGN
+961 QYCLNTGEVNGN

-979 AGQNDSP
+979 AGERYSVSN
-986 RDFDH
+986 FDH
-991 CYYSNQSTI
+991 CYYPNQSTI
-1000 KAFGTSSGS
+1000 KAFGYSSGS
-1009 NNYTGY
+1009 NNYTGH
-1015 GEVAYVVTLGENISK
+1015 GEVAYVVTLGKNISN

-1038 ITSALSGKKYYAKGD
+1038 VTSALSGKKYCAKGD
-1053 WTLTLTPNQTD
+1053 WTLTLTPDQTD

-1138 NGETSLVLGTDYLV
+1138 NGETPLVLGTDYLV

-1167 KGINNYKGTQTKT
+1167 KGINSYKGTQTKT

-1237 HTAIGN
+1237 HTAIGRN

-1249 RGVYDG
+1249 QGVYDG
-1255 DNKVIKGLLINQ
+1255 DNNVIKGLLINQ

-1275 FGRAKNATITNVII
+1275 FGRANQATITNVII

-1300 GGICGYAGETTIS
+1300 GGICGYASKTTIS

-1333 GIAGYIS
+1333 GIAGSIY

-1369 VSWTNITDCF
+1369 GSWTNINDCF

-1392 IVGSNGA
+1392 IVGSNSA

-1474 KYWDHY
+1474 KYWDQY

-1490 GVKEGEHTLTD
+1490 GVKGGEHTLTD

-1525 IAAIED
+1525 IADIED

-1540 PTPVVTLNS
+1540 PSPVVTLNS

-1558 QVTYSE
+1558 QVTYNE
-1564 GCTNVGTYTITI
+1564 GCTNVGTYTITVE
-1576 TGMGR
+1576 GVGR
-1581 YNGILQKTFKIVPYD
+1581 YSGRLTKTFKIVPYD
-1596 ISGCDIKVENKPYTG
+1596 ISGCDVKVENKPYTG

-1658 NYTGTKEVSFNVYYS
+1658 NYAGTKEVPFNVYYPV
-1673 TPTELSCTNVTAT
+1673 PTNISCTNIAAT
-1686 TAIVTWKD
+1686 TATVTWDKS
-1694 TYAAKWT
+1694 AIVKKWI
-1701 VAYSTDKTFES
+1701 VEYSTDKTFES
-1712 AAHIDVENAKTVSLE
+1712 VERIDVNESTATLAS
-1727 NLSADQVY
+1727 LSADQVY
-1735 YVRVKAVYGSQ
+1735 YVRVKAVYEGQ

-1752 VCSFEP
+1752 VCSVEP
-1758 TTKLLIGS
+1758 TTKLLVGS
-1766 GNNTSESLPF
+1766 GNYTSDSLPF
-1776 HNWYHYNLT
+1776 SNWYYYGLT
-1785 QQIYTAEELGKKAGT
+1785 QQIYTAKELGNKAGS
-1800 IMSLDFFKTDDN
+1800 IMALDFFRTDDKEECN
-1812 KCDNAIEIY
+1812 NTIEIY
-1821 LVKTDKTKFEGAKDW
+1821 LVKTDKTAFTNSSDW

-1879 DKEVS
+1879 DKKVS
-1884 GDSYGSGCNFRVY
+1884 GDSYGSGRNFRTFK
-1897 QGNDSQ
+1897 GNDNQ
-1903 TLQYRNDRTGPFT
+1903 TLFFRSDREDPTIRPTVTGT
-1916 SEGNNAI
+1916 RSNA
-1923 LTPSVSG
+1923 
-1930 NSLSST
+1930 

-1957 YASDNVLDFSNISD
+1957 YASDNALDFSNISD
-1971 LTAHYASSF
+1971 LTAHYASGF

-1991 MKQTETTPAGEGL
+1991 MTQVETTPAGEGL

-2033 GLTKITEVETTE
+2033 GLTKITEVETIE

-2102 TTGFI
+2102 TTGLI
-2107 QIATDDVEDGDWYGI
+2107 QIATGDVEDSDWYGI
-2122 DGIKFNQKPTQ
+2122 DGVKFNQKPTQ

>member
-1 MFNMKKKRL
+1 
-10 QFLARAAMTLLLVM
+10 MTLLLVM

-79 IHVTS
+79 IKVTS

-97 VFDGNGHTMT
+97 IFDGNGHTMT

-301 NLTTGSIECNT
+301 NLSTGSIECNT

-317 GEDITVTPTVK
+317 GEEVTVTPTVK

-406 EGGIDYSKK
+406 GGGIDYYGK

-485 AGQITSASKY
+485 AGNITSASKY
-495 AAGLVGWVDGDY
+495 AAGLVGWIDGKSKDS
-507 NSSYIKNCVVKATI
+507 NIKDCIVKATI
-521 TTSADWAGGF
+521 TTSADCAGGF

-558 SDDRRRA
+558 SDDSRRA

-572 YGYSYFEN
+572 YSNSYFEN

-593 NPRNAHGIFFN
+593 NPRNAYGIFSN
-604 DRVYSLYYVNKIAVN
+604 DRVNSLYYVNKIAVN
-619 DKYITKEYGCY
+619 NKYIAKEYGCY

-693 VTLSPNAPAAAG
+693 VTLSSNAPAAAG

-737 DGYVFNTEG
+737 DGYVFKTEG

-842 VTLANCNITGKQY
+842 VTLANCNITGKQC

-872 HVRGNISATESD
+872 HVNGNISATESD
-884 ASGHGGI
+884 ASEHGGI
-891 AGSATTTSITNCTV
+891 VGSATATSITNCTV

-926 YDVVITSCENAAN
+926 YDVVITSCENAAK
-939 ISGDGQNHGGIVG
+939 ISGDGQKHGGIVG
-952 RDYNRSNKF
+952 RDNNGSNKF
-961 KYCLNTGVVNGN
+961 KYCLNTGVVKGN

-979 AGQNDSP
+979 AGERYSP
-986 RDFDH
+986 SNFDH

-1009 NNYTGY
+1009 NNYTGH

-1038 ITSALSGKKYYAKGD
+1038 ISSALSGKKYYAKGD

-1064 VTFVSYACE
+1064 VTFVSYVCE

-1138 NGETSLVLGTDYLV
+1138 NGETPLVLGTDYLV
-1152 ECSNNTAIGEATITI
+1152 ACSNNTAIGEATITI
-1167 KGINNYKGTQTKT
+1167 KGINNYKGTTTKK

-1255 DNKVIKGLLINQ
+1255 DNNVIKGLLINQ
-1267 PEATYQGL
+1267 PKGRYHGL

-1289 ENCDITAKKYV
+1289 ENCDITAKDYV
-1300 GGICGYAGETTIS
+1300 GGICGYASETTIS

-1333 GIAGYIS
+1333 GIAGSIY

-1369 VSWTNITDCF
+1369 GSWTIITDCF

-1525 IAAIED
+1525 IADIED

-1540 PTPVVTLNS
+1540 PAPVVTLSS
-1549 NVLEAGSNY
+1549 NTLEADANY
-1558 QVTYSE
+1558 QVTYSD
-1564 GCTNVGTYTITI
+1564 GCNNVGTYTITV
-1576 TGMGR
+1576 TGKGR
-1581 YNGILQKTFKIVPYD
+1581 YTGTLQKTFKIVPYD
-1596 ISGCDIKVENKPYTG
+1596 ISGCDLKVENQKYTG
-1611 DVINVTPTVKYGSI
+1611 EVINVKPTVKMGST
-1625 TLAQGED
+1625 TLAQGAE
-1632 KDYTFVTNPTTVK
+1632 KDYTFVTNPTTVQ
-1645 EGGDY
+1645 EAGDY
-1650 TLTVTGKG
+1650 TLTVTGNG
-1658 NYTGTKEVSFNVYYS
+1658 NYTGTKVVPFKVYYS
-1673 TPTELSCTNVTAT
+1673 VPTELNCTNVTAT
-1686 TAIVTWKD
+1686 TATVTWKD
-1694 TYAAKWT
+1694 GIATKWT
-1701 VAYSTDKTFES
+1701 VEYSTDKTFES
-1712 AAHIDVENAKTVSLE
+1712 AERIDVNESTATLASL
-1727 NLSADQVY
+1727 STDQVY
-1735 YVRVKAVYGSQ
+1735 YVRVKAVYGTDQ
-1746 ESDWSN
+1746 ESDWSL

-1758 TTKLLIGS
+1758 TTKLLVGS
-1766 GNNTSESLPF
+1766 GDGTSRFLPF
-1776 HNWYHYNLT
+1776 SNWYHYGLT
-1785 QQIYTAEELGKKAGT
+1785 QQIYTAKELGNKAGS
-1800 IMSLDFFKTDDN
+1800 IMALDFFRTDDN
-1812 KCDNAIEIY
+1812 ECNNTIEIY
-1821 LVKTDKTKFEGAKDW
+1821 LVKTDKTRFANRTDW
-1836 ISVTEA
+1836 ISVTEE
-1842 DKVYDGKK
+1842 DKVYDGKMQ
-1850 LFENNQWTTIELS
+1850 FESNQWTTIELT

-1879 DKEVS
+1879 DKNVS
-1884 GDSYGSGCNFRVY
+1884 EDSYGDYRAFRTFK
-1897 QGNDSQ
+1897 GNDNQ
-1903 TLQYRNDRTGPFT
+1903 TLYFRSDKDDPTIRPTVTG
-1916 SEGNNAI
+1916 
-1923 LTPSVSG
+1923 TPS
-1930 NSLSST
+1930 NS

-1957 YASDNVLDFSNISD
+1957 YASDNALDFSNISD

-2077 LQLLTNDVFTGDGTR
+2077 LQLLTNDVFTSDGTR

-2107 QIATDDVEDGDWYGI
+2107 QIATGEAEDGDWYGI

>member
-1 MFNMKKKRL
+1 
-10 QFLARAAMTLLLVM
+10 MTLLLVM

-79 IHVTS
+79 IKVTS
-84 MVGKNDDTNAFKG
+84 MAGKNNDDNAFKG
-97 VFDGNGHTMT
+97 IFDGNGHTMT

-115 SNFFA
+115 SYCA

-151 HHRWSTLNIYNCWSS
+151 YHRWGTLNIYNCWSS

-187 YDSNININ
+187 YDSNIN

-203 QGAETGGWSGFV
+203 QGADADGCSGFV
-215 GQRISNSSSTN
+215 GQRNSNSSSMK

-235 QLTVATNNSNT
+235 QLTVATDNSYT
-246 FAYNSYVITNSYY
+246 FAYKSDVNTNNYY
-259 TKLLGKAQG
+259 TTPLGKEQG
-268 TAVGT
+268 TAIGNMT
-273 MADSELLNSLGKGWE
+273 DSELLNSLGKGWE
-288 KRENKIVP
+288 KKGDKVVP

-301 NLTTGSIECNT
+301 NLSTGSIECNT

-317 GEDITVTPTVK
+317 GEEVTVTPMVK

-334 VSSENY
+334 VPSENY

-352 GRYTMT
+352 GQYTMT
-358 VTSNTANGYSG
+358 VASNTANGYSG

-386 QEDPYLITSAEDWN
+386 KDDPYLITSTDDWN
-400 LFAKSV
+400 VFAKSV
-406 EGGIDYSKK
+406 EGGIDYYNKF
-415 YVKLTNDIT
+415 VKLTNNIT
-424 ISTMVGVCDESGDR
+424 ISTMVGVCDESGNK
-438 PFSGTFDGDNHTLT
+438 PFRGTFDGDNHTLT

-460 DDNKNNQGVAPFHLI
+460 GDDKNNQGVAPFHLI

-495 AAGLVGWVDGDY
+495 AAGLVGWVDGNY
-507 NSSYIKNCVVKATI
+507 SRSYIKDCIVKATI
-521 TTSADWAGGF
+521 TTSADCAGGF
-531 VGNICYSDRNNL
+531 VGNICYSDRNYL
-543 YFTNSVFAGKIINTS
+543 HFTNSVFAGHINNTS
-558 SDDRRRA
+558 SDDNRRA

-572 YGYSYFEN
+572 FGDSYFGN
-580 CLENGTYTNVTYM
+580 CLENGSYTNITYM
-593 NPRNAHGIFFN
+593 NPRNAYGVFSN
-604 DRVYSLYYVNKIAVN
+604 DRVNSLYYVNKIAVN
-619 DKYITKEYGCY
+619 NKYIAKEYGCY

-657 ITGLNESYPY
+657 ITGLNDSYPY

-680 TNSGKLTKDTDYT
+680 TNSGQLTKDTDYT
-693 VTLSPNAPAAAG
+693 VTLSSNAPAAVG
-705 DYTISFTAKEG
+705 TYTISFTAKEG

-731 MDGENL
+731 MEGEDL
-737 DGYVFNTEG
+737 DGYVFDTEG

-755 NDERDLERLAAYVNS
+755 NNERDLERLAAYVNS
-770 GHDATGKTFKQNAD
+770 GHDATGKTFKQNAN
-784 ITLTAAHTSIGRY
+784 ITLTAAHTSIGGY
-797 FEGTYKYFKGTYD
+797 FEGNSRYFKGTYD
-810 GNNKTISNL
+810 GNNKKISEL
-819 TVNAP
+819 TVTAP
-824 NSNYQ
+824 YSNYQ
-829 GLFGYTSKAVIKN
+829 GLFGNTQKAVIKN
-842 VTLANCNITGKQY
+842 VTLANCNITGKQC

-862 ASTSTAIENC
+862 ASASTAIENC
-872 HVRGNISATESD
+872 HVRGNILATASNASD
-884 ASGHGGI
+884 HGGI
-891 AGSATTTSITNCTV
+891 VGSATATSITNCTV

-920 IVGAAN
+920 IVGVAN
-926 YDVVITSCENAAN
+926 YDVTITSCENATN

-952 RDYNRSNKF
+952 RDNSDSNKF

-973 QYVGAI
+973 QFVGAI
-979 AGQNDSP
+979 AGKVYSVRNY
-986 RDFDH
+986 DH
-991 CYYSNQSTI
+991 CYYPNGSTI
-1000 KAFGTSSGS
+1000 KAFGISSSS
-1009 NNYTGY
+1009 NDYRGN
-1015 GEVAYVVTLGENISK
+1015 GEVAYAVTTGEHISK
-1030 IEFAEQTV
+1030 IDIAEGTV
-1038 ITSALSGKKYYAKGD
+1038 VTSAISGKKYCTKGD
-1053 WTLTLTPNQTD
+1053 WTLTLKPDQTD

-1118 PDMRWRGNN
+1118 PDMRWLGN
-1127 VSVVVPTITVT
+1127 VGVVPTITMT
-1138 NGETSLVLGTDYLV
+1138 NGETSLVLGTDYIV
-1152 ECSNNTAIGEATITI
+1152 EGSNNTAIGEATITI
-1167 KGINNYKGTQTKT
+1167 KGINNYKGTTTKK
-1180 FNIVDFPLQDA
+1180 FNIVDFTLQDA
-1191 SAANSASNPY
+1191 SAANSATNPY

-1215 VNTGSRLGGY
+1215 VNTGSRLDGY
-1225 YKQSADITLTNE
+1225 YKQTADITLSDE

-1249 RGVYDG
+1249 QGIYDG
-1255 DNKVIKGLLINQ
+1255 DNKFIKGLLINQ
-1267 PEATYQGL
+1267 AEGTYQGL
-1275 FGRAKNATITNVII
+1275 FGRAYRATIQNVII
-1289 ENCDITAKKYV
+1289 ENCDITAKDYV
-1300 GGICGYAGETTIS
+1300 GGICGHASETTIS
-1313 NCKVS
+1313 SCKVS

-1333 GIAGYIS
+1333 GIAGYIYN
-1340 DKPISS
+1340 KPTSK

-1369 VSWTNITDCF
+1369 VRRTNITDCF

-1392 IVGSNGA
+1392 IVGSNNA

-1414 VGANDVATGT
+1414 VGAKDAATGT

-1448 PTYVWNNENLYESG
+1448 PTYVWNNESLYMSG
-1462 VVVTLDF
+1462 VVVTLDC

-1501 FTADVVISA
+1501 FTDDVAISA
-1510 TFVSELTDIATAGVT
+1510 TYASELTNIATAGVT
-1525 IAAIED
+1525 IADIED

-1540 PTPVVTLNS
+1540 PSPVVTLNS
-1549 NVLEAGSNY
+1549 NVLEAGANY
-1558 QVTYSE
+1558 QVTYSD
-1564 GCTNVGTYTITI
+1564 GCNNVGTYTITVQ
-1576 TGMGR
+1576 GMGR
-1581 YNGILQKTFKIVPYD
+1581 YTGTLKKSFKIVPYD
-1596 ISGCDIKVENKPYTG
+1596 INDCDIKVENKPYTG
-1611 DVINVTPTVKYGSI
+1611 DVINVTPTVKMGST
-1625 TLAQGED
+1625 TLTQGEE
-1632 KDYTFVTNPTTVK
+1632 KDYTFVTNPTTVQ
-1645 EGGDY
+1645 EAGDY
-1650 TLTVTGKG
+1650 TLTVTGNG
-1658 NYTGTKEVSFNVYYS
+1658 NYTGTKVVPFKVYYS
-1673 TPTELSCTNVTAT
+1673 VPTELNCTNVAAT
-1686 TAIVTWKD
+1686 TATVTWKD
-1694 TYAAKWT
+1694 GIATKWT
-1701 VAYSTDKTFES
+1701 VEYSTDKTFES
-1712 AAHIDVENAKTVSLE
+1712 AERIDVNESTATLASL
-1727 NLSADQVY
+1727 STDQVY
-1735 YVRVKAVYGSQ
+1735 YVRVKAVYGTDQ
-1746 ESDWSN
+1746 ESDWSL

-1758 TTKLLIGS
+1758 TTKLLVGS
-1766 GNNTSESLPF
+1766 GDGTSRFLPF
-1776 HNWYHYNLT
+1776 SNWYHYGLT
-1785 QQIYTAEELGKKAGT
+1785 QQIYTAKELGNKAGS
-1800 IMSLDFFKTDDN
+1800 IMALDFFRTDDN
-1812 KCDNAIEIY
+1812 ECNNTIEIY
-1821 LVKTDKTKFEGAKDW
+1821 LVKTDKTAFTNSSDW

-1842 DKVYDGKK
+1842 DKVYDGKMQ
-1850 LFENNQWTTIELS
+1850 FESNQWTTIELT

-1879 DKEVS
+1879 DKNVKE
-1884 GDSYGSGCNFRVY
+1884 DSYGDYRAFRTFK
-1897 QGNDSQ
+1897 GNDNQ
-1903 TLQYRNDRTGPFT
+1903 TLYFRSDREDPTISPTSTGNR
-1916 SEGNNAI
+1916 SKE
-1923 LTPSVSG
+1923 
-1930 NSLSST
+1930 

-1971 LTAHYASSF
+1971 LTAHYASGFTS
-1980 AATAN
+1980 TAN

>member
-1 MFNMKKKRL
+1 
-10 QFLARAAMTLLLVM
+10 MTLLLVM

-369 TLTHQFEVAQN
+369 TQTHQFEVAQN
-380 ISGTGT
+380 ISGMGT

-460 DDNKNNQGVAPFHLI
+460 DDDKNNQGVAPFHLI
-475 KQATIQNLTV
+475 KQATIQNLIV
-485 AGQITSASKY
+485 AGNITSASKY
-495 AAGLVGWVDGDY
+495 AAGLVGWIDGKSKDS
-507 NSSYIKNCVVKATI
+507 NIKDCIVKATI
-521 TTSADWAGGF
+521 TTSADYAGGF

-558 SDDRRRA
+558 SDDSRRA

-572 YGYSYFEN
+572 YSNSYFEN

-1650 TLTVTGKG
+1650 MLTVTGKG
-1658 NYTGTKEVSFNVYYS
+1658 NYTGTKEVPFNVYYS

-1686 TAIVTWKD
+1686 TATVTWKD

-1812 KCDNAIEIY
+1812 ECDNAIEIY

-1897 QGNDSQ
+1897 QGNGSQ

-1971 LTAHYASSF
+1971 LTAHYASGF

-1991 MKQTETTPAGEGL
+1991 MTQVETTPAGEGL

-2122 DGIKFNQKPTQ
+2122 DGVKFNQKPTQ

>member
-10 QFLARAAMTLLLVM
+10 HFLARAAMTLLLVM

-31 ADEGTLSGSGTA
+31 ADEGTLSGSGTDD
-43 ADPYLIGS
+43 DPYLIGS

-59 SYINDKGGQY
+59 SYINDKGGSY
-69 RYSYYKLTAD
+69 RYSNYKLTAD
-79 IHVTS
+79 INVSS
-84 MVGKNDDTNAFKG
+84 MVGKNSDTNAFKG
-97 VFDGNGHTMT
+97 VFDGDGHTMT
-107 LNLTTDGS
+107 LSLTSDGS
-115 SNFFA
+115 VYCA
-120 PFRYVGGSTFKRLHI
+120 PFRYVGGSTFKRLHVT
-135 AGKITS
+135 GTITS
-141 NSYYVASLVG
+141 SVRYTAGLVAYQKSGDLK
-151 HHRWSTLNIYNCWSS
+151 IINCWNS
-166 VDIVCTKKTDNSF
+166 VDIVCSLKSDYSYC
-179 NAGFVGYS
+179 AGFVSHNDGA
-187 YDSNININ
+187 ININ
-195 NCRFDGSL
+195 NCRFDGNL
-203 QGAETGGWSGFV
+203 QGADADGWGGFV
-215 GQRISNSSSTN
+215 AYRSSSSYSMKVSNSIFS
-226 ISNCLFAPT
+226 PT
-235 QLTVATNNSNT
+235 QLTVGTNKSSTLVRGATN
-246 FAYNSYVITNSYY
+246 ADITDCYY
-259 TKLLGKAQG
+259 TTPLGIEQG
-268 TAVGT
+268 TAVGAMT
-273 MADSELLNSLGKGWE
+273 NSELQKSLGKGWE
-288 KRENKIVP
+288 IKENKVVP
-296 VFDIK
+296 IFDIK
-301 NLTTGSIECNT
+301 NLTAGSIVCNT
-312 FWAYT
+312 FIPYT
-317 GEDITVTPTVK
+317 GSEITVTPTVK

-352 GRYTMT
+352 GQYTMT
-358 VTSNTANGYSG
+358 MKGNANGYSG
-369 TLTHQFEVAQN
+369 TLTHQFKVAKN

-386 QEDPYLITSAEDWN
+386 KDEPYLINTTDDWN

-406 EGGIDYSKK
+406 EGGIDYYGK
-415 YVKLTNDIT
+415 YVKLTNNIT

-438 PFSGTFDGDNHTLT
+438 PFSGIFEGDNHTLT

-460 DDNKNNQGVAPFHLI
+460 GDDENNQGVAPFHLI
-475 KQATIQNLTV
+475 KQATIQNLIV
-485 AGQITSASKY
+485 AGNITSASKY
-495 AAGLVGWVDGDY
+495 AAGLVGWIDGKSKDS
-507 NSSYIKNCVVKATI
+507 NIKDCIVKATI
-521 TTSADWAGGF
+521 TTSADCAGGF

-558 SDDRRRA
+558 SDDSRRA

-572 YGYSYFEN
+572 YSNSYFEN

-593 NPRNAHGIFFN
+593 NPRNAYGAFYN

-642 LKREIKGYQFYQSVW
+642 LPREIKGYQFYQSVW

-667 NNGEEVSLAYELK
+667 NNGEEVSLAYVLK

-731 MDGENL
+731 MEGENL

-755 NDERDLERLAAYVNS
+755 NNERDLERLAAYVNS
-770 GHDATGKTFKQNAD
+770 DHDATGKTFKQTAD
-784 ITLTAAHTSIGRY
+784 ITLTAAHTSIGGY
-797 FEGTYKYFKGTYD
+797 FEGKSKCFKGTYD
-810 GNNKTISNL
+810 GNNKKISKL
-819 TVNAP
+819 TVTAS

-842 VTLANCNITGKQY
+842 VTLADCNITGKQY
-855 TGGIVGY
+855 TGGIVGC
-862 ASTSTAIENC
+862 ALSSTTIENC
-872 HVRGNISATESD
+872 HVNGNINATASD
-884 ASGHGGI
+884 AGGHGGI
-891 AGSATTTSITNCTV
+891 VGSATATSITNCTV

-952 RDYNRSNKF
+952 RDYRSSNKF

-1015 GEVAYVVTLGENISK
+1015 GEVAYVVTTGEHISK
-1030 IEFAEQTV
+1030 IDIAEGTV
-1038 ITSALSGKKYYAKGD
+1038 VTSAISGKKYCTKGD
-1053 WTLTLTPNQTD
+1053 WTLTLTPDQTD

-1138 NGETSLVLGTDYLV
+1138 NGETPLVLGTDYLV

-1167 KGINNYKGTQTKT
+1167 KGINSYKGTQTKT

-1255 DNKVIKGLLINQ
+1255 DNNVIKGLLINQ
-1267 PEATYQGL
+1267 PKAIYQGL
-1275 FGRAKNATITNVII
+1275 FGRANQATIKNVII

-1300 GGICGYAGETTIS
+1300 GGICGYASETTIS

-1333 GIAGYIS
+1333 GIAGSIY

-1369 VSWTNITDCF
+1369 GSWTNITDCF

-1399 SRLNNNYHTTTTTGG
+1399 SRLDNNYHTTTTTGG

-1474 KYWDHY
+1474 KYWDQY

-1490 GVKEGEHTLTD
+1490 GVKGGEHTLTD

-1525 IAAIED
+1525 IADIED

-1540 PTPVVTLNS
+1540 PSPVVTLSS

-1558 QVTYSE
+1558 QVTYAD
-1564 GCTNVGTYTITI
+1564 GCTNVGTYTITVQ
-1576 TGMGR
+1576 GMGR
-1581 YNGILQKTFKIVPYD
+1581 YTGTLQKSFKIVPYD
-1596 ISGCDIKVENKPYTG
+1596 INGCDIKVENKPYTG

-1658 NYTGTKEVSFNVYYS
+1658 NYAGTKEVPFNVYYPV
-1673 TPTELSCTNVTAT
+1673 PTNISCTNIAAT
-1686 TAIVTWKD
+1686 TATVTWDKS
-1694 TYAAKWT
+1694 AIVKKWI
-1701 VAYSTDKTFES
+1701 VEYSTDKTFES
-1712 AAHIDVENAKTVSLE
+1712 AERIDVNESTATLASL
-1727 NLSADQVY
+1727 STDQVY
-1735 YVRVKAVYGSQ
+1735 YVRVKAVYGTDQ

-1758 TTKLLIGS
+1758 TTKLLVGS
-1766 GNNTSESLPF
+1766 GDGTSRFLPF
-1776 HNWYHYNLT
+1776 SNWYHYGLT
-1785 QQIYTAEELGKKAGT
+1785 QQIYTAKELGNKAGS
-1800 IMSLDFFKTDDN
+1800 IMALDFFRTDDN
-1812 KCDNAIEIY
+1812 ECNNTIEIY
-1821 LVKTDKTKFEGAKDW
+1821 LVKTDKTAFTNSSDW

-1842 DKVYDGKK
+1842 EKVYDGKMQ
-1850 LFENNQWTTIELS
+1850 FESNQWTTIELT

-1879 DKEVS
+1879 DKNVS
-1884 GDSYGSGCNFRVY
+1884 EDSYGDYRAFRTFK
-1897 QGNDSQ
+1897 GNDNQ
-1903 TLQYRNDRTGPFT
+1903 TLFFRSDREDPTIRPTVTGAR
-1916 SEGNNAI
+1916 SKE
-1923 LTPSVSG
+1923 
-1930 NSLSST
+1930 

-1957 YASDNVLDFSNISD
+1957 YASDNALDFSNISD
-1971 LTAHYASSF
+1971 LTAHYASGF

-1991 MKQTETTPAGEGL
+1991 MTQVETTPAGEGL

-2107 QIATDDVEDGDWYGI
+2107 QIATGEAEDGDWYGI

>member
-1 MFNMKKKRL
+1 
-10 QFLARAAMTLLLVM
+10 MTLLLVM

-31 ADEGTLSGSGTA
+31 ADEGTLSGSGTDD
-43 ADPYLIGS
+43 DPYLIGS

-59 SYINDKGGQY
+59 SYINDKGGDY
-69 RYSYYKLTAD
+69 RYKNYKLTAD

-97 VFDGNGHTMT
+97 IFDGNGHTMT
-107 LNLTTDGS
+107 LNLTTDGN

-151 HHRWSTLNIYNCWSS
+151 HHRWGTLNIYNCWSS

-273 MADSELLNSLGKGWE
+273 MADSELLNKLGKGWE
-288 KRENKIVP
+288 KKGDKVVP

-301 NLTTGSIECNT
+301 NLSTGSIECNT

-317 GEDITVTPTVK
+317 GEEVTVTPTVK

-406 EGGIDYSKK
+406 GGGIDYSKK

-475 KQATIQNLTV
+475 KQATIQNLIV
-485 AGQITSASKY
+485 AGNITSASKY
-495 AAGLVGWVDGDY
+495 AAGLVGWIDGKSKDS
-507 NSSYIKNCVVKATI
+507 NIKDCIVKATI
-521 TTSADWAGGF
+521 TTSADFAGGF
-531 VGNICYSDRNNL
+531 VGNICYSDRNYL
-543 YFTNSVFAGKIINTS
+543 YFTNSVFAGHIKNTS

-572 YGYSYFEN
+572 YGDSYFEN
-580 CLENGTYTNVTYM
+580 CLENGSYTNITYM
-593 NPRNAHGIFFN
+593 NPRNAYGIFSN
-604 DRVYSLYYVNKIAVN
+604 ERVNSLYYVNKIAVN
-619 DKYITKEYGCY
+619 DKYIVKEYGCY

-657 ITGLNESYPY
+657 ITGLNDSYPY

-731 MDGENL
+731 MEGENL

-755 NDERDLERLAAYVNS
+755 NNERDLERLAAYVNS
-770 GHDATGKTFKQNAD
+770 DHDATGKTFKQTAD
-784 ITLTAAHTSIGRY
+784 ITLTAAHTSIGGY
-797 FEGTYKYFKGTYD
+797 FEGKSKCFKGTYD
-810 GNNKTISNL
+810 GNNKKISKL
-819 TVNAP
+819 TVTAS

-842 VTLANCNITGKQY
+842 VTLADCNITGKQY
-855 TGGIVGY
+855 TGGIVGC
-862 ASTSTAIENC
+862 ALSSTTIENC
-872 HVRGNISATESD
+872 HVNGNINATASD
-884 ASGHGGI
+884 AGGHGGI
-891 AGSATTTSITNCTV
+891 VGSATATSITNCTV
-905 TGTISTSVSNDNYGG
+905 IGTISTSVSNDNYGG

-952 RDYNRSNKF
+952 RDYNSSNKF

-979 AGQNDSP
+979 AGQNSSP

-1009 NNYTGY
+1009 NNYTGH
-1015 GEVAYVVTLGENISK
+1015 GEVAYVVTTGEHINK
-1030 IEFAEQTV
+1030 IDIAEGTV
-1038 ITSALSGKKYYAKGD
+1038 VTSAISGKKYCTKGD
-1053 WTLTLTPNQTD
+1053 WTLTLTPDQTD

-1167 KGINNYKGTQTKT
+1167 KGINSYKGTQTKT

-1225 YKQSADITLTNE
+1225 YKQSADITLSHE

-1255 DNKVIKGLLINQ
+1255 DNNVIKGLLINQ
-1267 PEATYQGL
+1267 PKAIYQGL
-1275 FGRAKNATITNVII
+1275 FGRANQATITNVII

-1300 GGICGYAGETTIS
+1300 GGICGYASETTIS

-1333 GIAGYIS
+1333 GIAGSIY

-1369 VSWTNITDCF
+1369 GSWTIITDCF

-1490 GVKEGEHTLTD
+1490 GVKGGEHTLTD

-1525 IAAIED
+1525 IADIED

-1540 PTPVVTLNS
+1540 PSPVVTLSS
-1549 NVLEAGSNY
+1549 NVLEAGANY

-1576 TGMGR
+1576 EGVGR
-1581 YNGILQKTFKIVPYD
+1581 YSGRLTKTFKIVPYD

-1658 NYTGTKEVSFNVYYS
+1658 NYAGTKEVPFNVYYPV
-1673 TPTELSCTNVTAT
+1673 PTNISCTNIAAT
-1686 TAIVTWKD
+1686 TATVTWDKS
-1694 TYAAKWT
+1694 AIVKKWI
-1701 VAYSTDKTFES
+1701 VEYSTDKTFES
-1712 AAHIDVENAKTVSLE
+1712 VERIDVNESTATLAS
-1727 NLSADQVY
+1727 LSADQVY
-1735 YVRVKAVYGSQ
+1735 YVRVKAVYGTDQ
-1746 ESDWSN
+1746 ESDWSL

-1758 TTKLLIGS
+1758 TTKLLVGS
-1766 GNNTSESLPF
+1766 GDGTSRFLPF
-1776 HNWYHYNLT
+1776 SNWYHYGLT
-1785 QQIYTAEELGKKAGT
+1785 QQIYTAKELGNKAGS
-1800 IMSLDFFKTDDN
+1800 IMALDFFRTDDN
-1812 KCDNAIEIY
+1812 ECNNTIEIY
-1821 LVKTDKTKFEGAKDW
+1821 LVKTDKTAFTNSSDW

-1842 DKVYDGKK
+1842 EKVYDGKMQ
-1850 LFENNQWTTIELS
+1850 FESNQWTTIELT

-1879 DKEVS
+1879 DKNVS
-1884 GDSYGSGCNFRVY
+1884 EDSYGDYRAFRTFK
-1897 QGNDSQ
+1897 GNDNQ
-1903 TLQYRNDRTGPFT
+1903 TLFFRSDRDDPTIRPTVTGT
-1916 SEGNNAI
+1916 RSNA
-1923 LTPSVSG
+1923 
-1930 NSLSST
+1930 

-1957 YASDNVLDFSNISD
+1957 YASDNALDFSNVSD
-1971 LTAHYASSF
+1971 LTAHYASGF

-1991 MKQTETTPAGEGL
+1991 MTQVETTPAGEGL

-2077 LQLLTNDVFTGDGTR
+2077 LQLLTNDVFTNEGTR

>member
-10 QFLARAAMTLLLVM
+10 HSLARAAMTLLLVM

-43 ADPYLIGS
+43 TDPYLIGS
-51 DADWETFV
+51 DADWKIFV

-79 IHVTS
+79 IKVTS
-84 MVGKNDDTNAFKG
+84 MAGKNNDDNAFKG

-107 LNLTTDGS
+107 LDLTDDGNS
-115 SNFFA
+115 YCA
-120 PFRYVGGSTFKRLHI
+120 PFRFVGKSTFKRLHI

-141 NSYYVASLVG
+141 ISYNAASLVG
-151 HHRWSTLNIYNCWSS
+151 YQRYGTLNIYNCWSS
-166 VDIVCTKKTDNSF
+166 VDIMCTKKSSYSC
-179 NAGFVGYS
+179 NAGFVGYIYES
-187 YDSNININ
+187 DININ
-195 NCRFDGSL
+195 NCRFDGCL
-203 QGAETGGWSGFV
+203 QGADADGCSGFV
-215 GQRISNSSSTN
+215 GQRNSNSSSMK

-235 QLTVATNNSNT
+235 QLTVATDNSYT
-246 FAYNSYVITNSYY
+246 FAYKSDVNTNNYY
-259 TKLLGKAQG
+259 TTPLGKEQG
-268 TAVGT
+268 TAIGNMT
-273 MADSELLNSLGKGWE
+273 DSELLNKLGKGWE
-288 KRENKIVP
+288 KKGDKIVP

-301 NLTTGSIECNT
+301 NLSTGSIECNT

-317 GEDITVTPTVK
+317 GEEVTVTPTVK

-334 VSSENY
+334 VSAENY

-352 GRYTMT
+352 GQYTMT
-358 VTSNTANGYSG
+358 VASNTANGYSG

-386 QEDPYLITSAEDWN
+386 KDDPYLITSTDDWN
-400 LFAKSV
+400 VFAKSV
-406 EGGIDYSKK
+406 EGGIDYYNKF
-415 YVKLTNDIT
+415 VKLTNNIT
-424 ISTMVGVCDESGDR
+424 ISTMVGVCDESGNK
-438 PFSGTFDGDNHTLT
+438 PFRGIFEGDNHTLT

-531 VGNICYSDRNNL
+531 VGNICYSDRNYL
-543 YFTNSVFAGKIINTS
+543 HFTNSVFAGHINNTS
-558 SDDRRRA
+558 SDDNRRA

-572 YGYSYFEN
+572 FGDSYFGN
-580 CLENGTYTNVTYM
+580 CLENGSYTNITYM
-593 NPRNAHGIFFN
+593 NPRNAYGVFSN
-604 DRVYSLYYVNKIAVN
+604 DRVNSLYYVNKIAVN
-619 DKYITKEYGCY
+619 NKYIAKEYGCY

-657 ITGLNESYPY
+657 ITGLNDSYPY

-680 TNSGKLTKDTDYT
+680 TNSGQLTKDTDYT
-693 VTLSPNAPAAAG
+693 VTLSSNAPAAVG
-705 DYTISFTAKEG
+705 TYTISFTAKEG

-731 MDGENL
+731 MEGEDL
-737 DGYVFNTEG
+737 DGYVFDTEG

-755 NDERDLERLAAYVNS
+755 NNERDLERLAAYVNS
-770 GHDATGKTFKQNAD
+770 GHDATGKTFKQNAN
-784 ITLTAAHTSIGRY
+784 ITLTAAHTSIGGY
-797 FEGTYKYFKGTYD
+797 FEGNSRYFKGTYD
-810 GNNKTISNL
+810 GNNKKISEL
-819 TVNAP
+819 TVTAP
-824 NSNYQ
+824 YSNYQ
-829 GLFGYTSKAVIKN
+829 GLFGNTQKAVIKN
-842 VTLANCNITGKQY
+842 VTLANCNITGKQC

-862 ASTSTAIENC
+862 ASASTAIENC
-872 HVRGNISATESD
+872 HVRGNILATASNASD
-884 ASGHGGI
+884 HGGI
-891 AGSATTTSITNCTV
+891 VGSATATSITNCTV

-920 IVGAAN
+920 IVGVAN
-926 YDVVITSCENAAN
+926 YDVTITSCENATN

-952 RDYNRSNKF
+952 RDNSDSNKF

-973 QYVGAI
+973 QFVGAI
-979 AGQNDSP
+979 AGKVYSVRNY
-986 RDFDH
+986 DH
-991 CYYSNQSTI
+991 CYYPNGSTI
-1000 KAFGTSSGS
+1000 KAFGTSSSS
-1009 NNYTGY
+1009 NDYRGN
-1015 GEVAYVVTLGENISK
+1015 GEVAYAVTTGEHISK
-1030 IEFAEQTV
+1030 IDIAEGTV
-1038 ITSALSGKKYYAKGD
+1038 VTSAISGKKYCTKGD
-1053 WTLTLTPNQTD
+1053 WTLTLKPDQTD

-1118 PDMRWRGNN
+1118 PDMRWLGN
-1127 VSVVVPTITVT
+1127 VGVVPTITMT
-1138 NGETSLVLGTDYLV
+1138 NGETSLVLGTDYIV
-1152 ECSNNTAIGEATITI
+1152 EGSNNTAIGEATITI
-1167 KGINNYKGTQTKT
+1167 KGINNYKGTTTKK
-1180 FNIVDFPLQDA
+1180 FNIVDFTLQDA
-1191 SAANSASNPY
+1191 SAANSATNPY

-1215 VNTGSRLGGY
+1215 VNTGSRLDGY
-1225 YKQSADITLTNE
+1225 YKQSADITLSDE

-1249 RGVYDG
+1249 QGIYDG

-1267 PEATYQGL
+1267 AEGTYQGL
-1275 FGRAKNATITNVII
+1275 FGRAYRATIQNVII
-1289 ENCDITAKKYV
+1289 ENCDITAKDYV
-1300 GGICGYAGETTIS
+1300 GGICGHASETTIS
-1313 NCKVS
+1313 SCKVS

-1333 GIAGYIS
+1333 GIAGYIYN
-1340 DKPISS
+1340 KPTSK

-1356 NSKSQYYGGIVGE
+1356 NFKSQYYGGIVGE
-1369 VSWTNITDCF
+1369 VRRTNITDCF

-1392 IVGSNGA
+1392 IVGSNNA

-1414 VGANDVATGT
+1414 VGAKDAATGT

-1448 PTYVWNNENLYESG
+1448 PTYVWNNESLYMSG
-1462 VVVTLDF
+1462 VVVTLDC

-1501 FTADVVISA
+1501 FTDDVAISA
-1510 TFVSELTDIATAGVT
+1510 TYASELTNIATAGVT
-1525 IAAIED
+1525 IADIED

-1540 PTPVVTLNS
+1540 PSPVVTLNS
-1549 NVLEAGSNY
+1549 NALEAGSNY

-1564 GCTNVGTYTITI
+1564 GCTNVGTYTIKVEGI
-1576 TGMGR
+1576 GR
-1581 YNGILQKTFKIVPYD
+1581 YSGTLTKTFNIVPYD

-1625 TLAQGED
+1625 TLAQGAE

-1686 TAIVTWKD
+1686 TATVTWKD

-1712 AAHIDVENAKTVSLE
+1712 AERIDVNESTATLASL
-1727 NLSADQVY
+1727 STDQVY
-1735 YVRVKAVYGSQ
+1735 YVRVKAVYGTDQ

-1752 VCSFEP
+1752 VCSVEP
-1758 TTKLLIGS
+1758 TTKLLVGS
-1766 GNNTSESLPF
+1766 GDGTSRFLPF
-1776 HNWYHYNLT
+1776 SNWYHYGLT
-1785 QQIYTAEELGKKAGT
+1785 QQIYTAKELGNKAGS
-1800 IMSLDFFKTDDN
+1800 IMALDFFRTDN
-1812 KCDNAIEIY
+1812 NSCNNTIEIY
-1821 LVKTDKTKFEGAKDW
+1821 LVKTDKTAFTNSSDW

-1842 DKVYDGKK
+1842 DKVYDGKMQ
-1850 LFENNQWTTIELS
+1850 FESNQWTTIELT

-1879 DKEVS
+1879 DKNVKE
-1884 GDSYGSGCNFRVY
+1884 DSYGDYRAFRTFK
-1897 QGNDSQ
+1897 GNDNQ
-1903 TLQYRNDRTGPFT
+1903 TLYFRSDREDPTIRPTSTGNR
-1916 SEGNNAI
+1916 SKE
-1923 LTPSVSG
+1923 
-1930 NSLSST
+1930 
-1936 KNQLRIRMADKV
+1936 KNQLRIRMADKI

-1957 YASDNVLDFSNISD
+1957 YASDNVLDFSNVGE

-1991 MKQTETTPAGEGL
+1991 MTQVETTPAGEGL

-2022 TPEALTGNNLK
+2022 TPEALTGNSLK

-2077 LQLLTNDVFTGDGTR
+2077 LQLLTNDVFTGEGTR
-2092 AISMEFEDGV
+2092 AISMDFEDGV

-2122 DGIKFNQKPTQ
+2122 DGVKFNQKPTQ

>member
-1 MFNMKKKRL
+1 
-10 QFLARAAMTLLLVM
+10 MTLLLVM

-31 ADEGTLSGSGTA
+31 ADEGTLSGSGTDD
-43 ADPYLIGS
+43 DPYLIGS
-51 DADWETFV
+51 DADWEIFV
-59 SYINDKGGQY
+59 SYINDKGGDY
-69 RYSYYKLTAD
+69 RYKNYKLTAD

-97 VFDGNGHTMT
+97 IFDGNGHTMT
-107 LNLTTDGS
+107 LNLTTDGN

-151 HHRWSTLNIYNCWSS
+151 HHRWGTLNIYNCWSS

-301 NLTTGSIECNT
+301 NLSTGSIECNT

-317 GEDITVTPTVK
+317 GEEVTVTPTVK

-406 EGGIDYSKK
+406 GGGIDYSKK

-460 DDNKNNQGVAPFHLI
+460 GDNKNNQGVAPFHLI

-485 AGQITSASKY
+485 AGNITSASKY
-495 AAGLVGWVDGDY
+495 AAGLVGWIDGKSKDS
-507 NSSYIKNCVVKATI
+507 NIKDCIVKATI
-521 TTSADWAGGF
+521 TTSADFAGGF
-531 VGNICYSDRNNL
+531 VGNICYSDRNYL
-543 YFTNSVFAGKIINTS
+543 YFTNSVFAGHIKNTS

-572 YGYSYFEN
+572 YGDSYFEN
-580 CLENGTYTNVTYM
+580 CLENGSYTNITYM
-593 NPRNAHGIFFN
+593 NPRNAYGIFSN
-604 DRVYSLYYVNKIAVN
+604 DRVNSLYYVNKIAVN

-642 LKREIKGYQFYQSVW
+642 LPREIKGYQFYQSVW

-667 NNGEEVSLAYELK
+667 NNGEEVSLAYVLK
-680 TNSGKLTKDTDYT
+680 TNSAQLTKDTDYT

-731 MDGENL
+731 MEGENL

-755 NDERDLERLAAYVNS
+755 NNERDLERLAAYVNS
-770 GHDATGKTFKQNAD
+770 DHDALGKTFKQNAD
-784 ITLTAAHTSIGRY
+784 ITLTAAHTSIGGY
-797 FEGTYKYFKGTYD
+797 FEGKSKCFKGTYD
-810 GNNKTISNL
+810 GNNKKISKL
-819 TVNAP
+819 TVTAS

-855 TGGIVGY
+855 TGGIVGC
-862 ASTSTAIENC
+862 ALSSTTIENC
-872 HVRGNISATESD
+872 HVSGNICATASNASD
-884 ASGHGGI
+884 HGGI
-891 AGSATTTSITNCTV
+891 VGSATATSITNCTV

-952 RDYNRSNKF
+952 RDYNSSNKF

-979 AGQNDSP
+979 AGQNSSP

-1015 GEVAYVVTLGENISK
+1015 GEVAYVVTTGEHISK
-1030 IEFAEQTV
+1030 IDIAEGTV

-1093 KDVTISALV
+1093 KNVTISALV
-1102 SNNDATDVNG
+1102 SNNNGTDVNG

-1138 NGETSLVLGTDYLV
+1138 NGETPLVLGTDYLV

-1167 KGINNYKGTQTKT
+1167 KGINSYKGTQTKT

-1237 HTAIGN
+1237 HTAIGRN

-1249 RGVYDG
+1249 QGVYDG
-1255 DNKVIKGLLINQ
+1255 DNNVIKGLLINQ

-1275 FGRAKNATITNVII
+1275 FGRANQATITNVII

-1300 GGICGYAGETTIS
+1300 GGICGYASKTTIS

-1333 GIAGYIS
+1333 GIAGSIY

-1369 VSWTNITDCF
+1369 GSWTNITDCF

-1490 GVKEGEHTLTD
+1490 SVKEGEHTLTD

-1525 IAAIED
+1525 IADIED

-1540 PTPVVTLNS
+1540 PSPVVTLSS
-1549 NVLEAGSNY
+1549 NVLEAGANY

-1576 TGMGR
+1576 EGVGR
-1581 YNGILQKTFKIVPYD
+1581 YSGRLTKTFNIVPYD

-1658 NYTGTKEVSFNVYYS
+1658 NYAGTKEVPFNVYYPV
-1673 TPTELSCTNVTAT
+1673 PTNISCTNIAAT
-1686 TAIVTWKD
+1686 TATVTWDKS
-1694 TYAAKWT
+1694 AIVKKWI
-1701 VAYSTDKTFES
+1701 VEYSTDKTFES
-1712 AAHIDVENAKTVSLE
+1712 AERIDVNESTATLASL
-1727 NLSADQVY
+1727 STDQVY
-1735 YVRVKAVYGSQ
+1735 YVRVKAVYGTDQ

-1758 TTKLLIGS
+1758 TTKLLVGS
-1766 GNNTSESLPF
+1766 GDGTSRFLPF
-1776 HNWYHYNLT
+1776 SNWYHYGLT
-1785 QQIYTAEELGKKAGT
+1785 QQIYTAKELGNKAGS
-1800 IMSLDFFKTDDN
+1800 IMALDFFRTDDN
-1812 KCDNAIEIY
+1812 ECNNTIEIY
-1821 LVKTDKTKFEGAKDW
+1821 LVKTDKTAFTNSSDW

-1842 DKVYDGKK
+1842 EKVYDGKMQ
-1850 LFENNQWTTIELS
+1850 FESNQWTTIELT

-1879 DKEVS
+1879 DKNVS
-1884 GDSYGSGCNFRVY
+1884 EDSYGDYRAFRTFK
-1897 QGNDSQ
+1897 GNDNQ
-1903 TLQYRNDRTGPFT
+1903 TLYFRSDREDPTIRPTVTGT
-1916 SEGNNAI
+1916 RSNA
-1923 LTPSVSG
+1923 
-1930 NSLSST
+1930 

-1971 LTAHYASSF
+1971 LTAHYASGFTS
-1980 AATAN
+1980 TAN

-2045 GDKTNFILSQQK
+2045 GDYTNFILSQQK

-2077 LQLLTNDVFTGDGTR
+2077 LQLLTNDVFTNEGTR

>member
-1 MFNMKKKRL
+1 MFNMKKKRFL
-10 QFLARAAMTLLLVM
+10 FLARAAMTLLLVM

-31 ADEGTLSGSGTA
+31 ADEGTLSGSGTDD
-43 ADPYLIGS
+43 DPYLIGS

-59 SYINDKGGQY
+59 SYINDKGGDY
-69 RYSYYKLTAD
+69 RYKNYKLTAD

-97 VFDGNGHTMT
+97 IFDGNGHTMT

-187 YDSNININ
+187 YDSKININ

-203 QGAETGGWSGFV
+203 QGAETGGLSGFV
-215 GQRISNSSSTN
+215 GQRMSNSSSMN

-246 FAYNSYVITNSYY
+246 FAYNSDVNTNNYY
-259 TKLLGKAQG
+259 TTPLGKEQG
-268 TAVGT
+268 TAIGNMT
-273 MADSELLNSLGKGWE
+273 DSELLNSLGKGWE
-288 KRENKIVP
+288 KKGDKIVP

-301 NLTTGSIECNT
+301 NLSTGSIECNT

-317 GEDITVTPTVK
+317 GEEVTVTPTVK

-406 EGGIDYSKK
+406 GGGIDYSKK

-485 AGQITSASKY
+485 AGNITSASKY
-495 AAGLVGWVDGDY
+495 AAGLVGWIDGKSKDS
-507 NSSYIKNCVVKATI
+507 NIKDCIVKATI
-521 TTSADWAGGF
+521 TTSADCAGGF

-558 SDDRRRA
+558 SDDSRRA

-572 YGYSYFEN
+572 YSNSYFEN

-593 NPRNAHGIFFN
+593 NPRNAYGAFYN

-619 DKYITKEYGCY
+619 NKYITKEYGCY

-642 LKREIKGYQFYQSVW
+642 LQREIKGYQFYQSVW

-693 VTLSPNAPAAAG
+693 VTLSPNAPAAIG

-716 NSGGYAGTTTRTFCV
+716 NSGGYKGTTTHTFCV
-731 MDGENL
+731 MEGENM

-755 NDERDLERLAAYVNS
+755 NNERDLERLAAYVNS

-842 VTLANCNITGKQY
+842 VILANCNITGKQY

-872 HVRGNISATESD
+872 HVNGNINATASD

-891 AGSATTTSITNCTV
+891 VGSATSTSITNCTV

-939 ISGDGQNHGGIVG
+939 ISGDGQKHGGIVG
-952 RDYNRSNKF
+952 RDCSSGNKF
-961 KYCLNTGVVNGN
+961 QYCLNTGEVKGN

-979 AGQNDSP
+979 AGERYSVSN
-986 RDFDH
+986 FDH
-991 CYYSNQSTI
+991 CYYPNQSTI
-1000 KAFGTSSGS
+1000 KAFGYSSGS
-1009 NNYTGY
+1009 NNYTGH
-1015 GEVAYVVTLGENISK
+1015 GEVAYVVTLGKNISN

-1038 ITSALSGKKYYAKGD
+1038 VTSALSGKKYCAKGD
-1053 WTLTLTPNQTD
+1053 WTLTLTPDQTD

-1093 KDVTISALV
+1093 KNVTISALV

-1138 NGETSLVLGTDYLV
+1138 NGETPLVLGTDYLV

-1167 KGINNYKGTQTKT
+1167 KGINSYKGTQTKT

-1237 HTAIGN
+1237 HTAIGRN

-1249 RGVYDG
+1249 QGVYDG
-1255 DNKVIKGLLINQ
+1255 DNNVIKGLLINQ

-1275 FGRAKNATITNVII
+1275 FGRANQATITNVII

-1300 GGICGYAGETTIS
+1300 GGICGYASKTTIS

-1333 GIAGYIS
+1333 GIAGSIY

-1369 VSWTNITDCF
+1369 GSWTNINDCF

-1474 KYWDHY
+1474 KYWDRY
-1480 TVNNGKISNA
+1480 TVSSGSISNA

-1525 IAAIED
+1525 IADIED

-1540 PTPVVTLNS
+1540 PSPVVTLSS

-1564 GCTNVGTYTITI
+1564 GCTNVGTYTITFEGI
-1576 TGMGR
+1576 GR
-1581 YNGILQKTFKIVPYD
+1581 YSGTLTKTFKIVPYD

-1658 NYTGTKEVSFNVYYS
+1658 NYTGTKEVPFNVYYPA
-1673 TPTELSCTNVTAT
+1673 PTELSCTNVTAT

-1694 TYAAKWT
+1694 GIATKWA
-1701 VAYSTDKTFES
+1701 VEYSTDKTFES
-1712 AAHIDVENAKTVSLE
+1712 AERIDVNESTATLASL
-1727 NLSADQVY
+1727 SSDQVY
-1735 YVRVKAVYGSQ
+1735 YVRVKAVYEGQ

-1752 VCSFEP
+1752 VCSVEP
-1758 TTKLLIGS
+1758 TTKLLVGS
-1766 GNNTSESLPF
+1766 GNNTSSSLPF
-1776 HNWYHYNLT
+1776 SNWYYYGLT
-1785 QQIYTAEELGKKAGT
+1785 QQIYTTKELGNKAGS
-1800 IMSLDFFKTDDN
+1800 IMALDFFRTDN
-1812 KCDNAIEIY
+1812 NPCNNTIEIY
-1821 LVKTDKTKFEGAKDW
+1821 LVKTDKTMFTTSSDW

-1879 DKEVS
+1879 DKKVS
-1884 GDSYGSGCNFRVY
+1884 GDSYGSGRNFRTFK
-1897 QGNDSQ
+1897 GNDNQ
-1903 TLQYRNDRTGPFT
+1903 TLFFRSDREDPTIRPTVTGT
-1916 SEGNNAI
+1916 RSNA
-1923 LTPSVSG
+1923 
-1930 NSLSST
+1930 

-1957 YASDNVLDFSNISD
+1957 YASDNALDFSNISD
-1971 LTAHYASSF
+1971 LTAHYASGF

-1991 MKQTETTPAGEGL
+1991 MTQVETTPAGEGL

-2077 LQLLTNDVFTGDGTR
+2077 LQLLTNDVFTSDGTR

-2107 QIATDDVEDGDWYGI
+2107 QIATGEAEDGDWYGI

>member
-1 MFNMKKKRL
+1 M
-10 QFLARAAMTLLLVM
+10 Q
-24 FATIGAR
+24 GA
-31 ADEGTLSGSGTA
+31 
-43 ADPYLIGS
+43 
-51 DADWETFV
+51 DAD
-59 SYINDKGGQY
+59 G
-69 RYSYYKLTAD
+69 
-79 IHVTS
+79 
-84 MVGKNDDTNAFKG
+84 
-97 VFDGNGHTMT
+97 
-107 LNLTTDGS
+107 
-115 SNFFA
+115 
-120 PFRYVGGSTFKRLHI
+120 
-135 AGKITS
+135 
-141 NSYYVASLVG
+141 
-151 HHRWSTLNIYNCWSS
+151 C
-166 VDIVCTKKTDNSF
+166 
-179 NAGFVGYS
+179 
-187 YDSNININ
+187 
-195 NCRFDGSL
+195 
-203 QGAETGGWSGFV
+203 SGFV

-288 KRENKIVP
+288 KRGDKIVP

-301 NLTTGSIECNT
+301 NLSTGSIECNT

-317 GEDITVTPTVK
+317 GEEVTVTPTVK

-406 EGGIDYSKK
+406 GGGIDYSKK

-460 DDNKNNQGVAPFHLI
+460 DDDKNNQGVAPFHLI

-495 AAGLVGWVDGDY
+495 AAGLVGWVDGGDY
-507 NSSYIKNCVVKATI
+507 NRSYIKNCVVKATI
-521 TTSADWAGGF
+521 TTSADCAGGF

-543 YFTNSVFAGKIINTS
+543 YFTNSVFAGHIINTS

-572 YGYSYFEN
+572 YSNSYFEN

-593 NPRNAHGIFFN
+593 NPRNAYGIFSN
-604 DRVYSLYYVNKIAVN
+604 DRVNSLYYVNKIAVN

-630 QVANTAPADELY
+630 QVVNTAPADELY

-693 VTLSPNAPAAAG
+693 VTLSSNAPAAAG

-716 NSGGYAGTTTRTFCV
+716 NSGGYAGTTTRTFSV
-731 MDGENL
+731 MEGEDL
-737 DGYVFNTEG
+737 DGYVFKTEG

-770 GHDATGKTFKQNAD
+770 GHDALGKTFKQNAD

-810 GNNKTISNL
+810 GNNKTISKL
-819 TVNAP
+819 IVNAP

-829 GLFGYTSKAVIKN
+829 GLFGYAYNAVIKN
-842 VTLANCNITGKQY
+842 VILANCNITGKQY

-891 AGSATTTSITNCTV
+891 AGSATSTSITNCTV

-1009 NNYTGY
+1009 NNYTGH

-1138 NGETSLVLGTDYLV
+1138 NGETPLVLGTDYLV

-1167 KGINNYKGTQTKT
+1167 KGINNYKGTTTKT

-1300 GGICGYAGETTIS
+1300 GGICGYASETTIS

-1333 GIAGYIS
+1333 GIAGSIY

-1369 VSWTNITDCF
+1369 GSWTIITDCF

-1540 PTPVVTLNS
+1540 PSPVVTLNS

-1564 GCTNVGTYTITI
+1564 GCTNVGTYTITVE
-1576 TGMGR
+1576 GVGR
-1581 YNGILQKTFKIVPYD
+1581 YSGRLTKTFKIVPYD
-1596 ISGCDIKVENKPYTG
+1596 ISGCDLKVENKPYTG

-1650 TLTVTGKG
+1650 MLTVTGKG
-1658 NYTGTKEVSFNVYYS
+1658 NYTGTKEVPFNVYYPA
-1673 TPTELSCTNVTAT
+1673 PTELSCTNVTAT

-1712 AAHIDVENAKTVSLE
+1712 AAHIDVENAKTASLE

-1766 GNNTSESLPF
+1766 GDGTSRFLPF
-1776 HNWYHYNLT
+1776 SNWYHYGLT
-1785 QQIYTAEELGKKAGT
+1785 QQIYTAKELGNKAGS
-1800 IMSLDFFKTDDN
+1800 IMALDFFRTDDN
-1812 KCDNAIEIY
+1812 ECNNTIEIY
-1821 LVKTDKTKFEGAKDW
+1821 LVKTDKTAFTNSSDW
-1836 ISVTEA
+1836 ISVTEE
-1842 DKVYDGKK
+1842 DKVYDGKMQ
-1850 LFENNQWTTIELS
+1850 FESNQWTTIELT

-1879 DKEVS
+1879 DKNVKE
-1884 GDSYGSGCNFRVY
+1884 DSYGDYRAFRTFK
-1897 QGNDSQ
+1897 GNDDQ
-1903 TLQYRNDRTGPFT
+1903 TLFFRSDREDPTIRPTSTGNR
-1916 SEGNNAI
+1916 SKE
-1923 LTPSVSG
+1923 
-1930 NSLSST
+1930 
-1936 KNQLRIRMADKV
+1936 KNQLRIRMADKI

-1957 YASDNVLDFSNISD
+1957 YASDNVLDFSNVGE

-1991 MKQTETTPAGEGL
+1991 MTQVETTPAGEGL

-2077 LQLLTNDVFTGDGTR
+2077 LQLLTNDVFTSDGTR

-2107 QIATDDVEDGDWYGI
+2107 QIATGEAEDGDWYGI

>member
-1 MFNMKKKRL
+1 
-10 QFLARAAMTLLLVM
+10 MTLLLVM

-79 IHVTS
+79 IKVTS

-97 VFDGNGHTMT
+97 IFDGNGHTMT

-215 GQRISNSSSTN
+215 GQRNSNSSSMK

-235 QLTVATNNSNT
+235 QLTVATDNSYT
-246 FAYNSYVITNSYY
+246 FAYKSDVNTNNYY
-259 TKLLGKAQG
+259 TTPLGKEQG
-268 TAVGT
+268 TAIGNMT
-273 MADSELLNSLGKGWE
+273 DSELLNSLGKGWE

-301 NLTTGSIECNT
+301 NLSTGSIECNT

-386 QEDPYLITSAEDWN
+386 KDEPYLINTTDDWN

-406 EGGIDYSKK
+406 GGGIDYSKK

-460 DDNKNNQGVAPFHLI
+460 DDDKNNQGVAPFHLI
-475 KQATIQNLTV
+475 KQATIQNLIV
-485 AGQITSASKY
+485 AGNITSASKY
-495 AAGLVGWVDGDY
+495 AAGLVGWIDGKSKDS
-507 NSSYIKNCVVKATI
+507 NIKDCIVKATI
-521 TTSADWAGGF
+521 TTSADYAGGF

-558 SDDRRRA
+558 SDDSRRA

-572 YGYSYFEN
+572 YSNSYFEN

-593 NPRNAHGIFFN
+593 NPRNAYGIFSN
-604 DRVYSLYYVNKIAVN
+604 DRVNSLYYVNKIAVN
-619 DKYITKEYGCY
+619 NKYIAKEYGCY

-657 ITGLNESYPY
+657 ITGLNDSYPY
-667 NNGEEVSLAYELK
+667 NNGEEVSLAYDLK

-716 NSGGYAGTTTRTFCV
+716 NSGGYAGTTTRTFSV
-731 MDGENL
+731 MEGEDL
-737 DGYVFNTEG
+737 DGYVFKTEG

-770 GHDATGKTFKQNAD
+770 GHDALGKTFKQNAD

-891 AGSATTTSITNCTV
+891 AGSATSTSITNCTV

-1038 ITSALSGKKYYAKGD
+1038 ITSVLSGKKYYAKGD

-1138 NGETSLVLGTDYLV
+1138 NGETPLVLGTDYLV

-1167 KGINNYKGTQTKT
+1167 KGINNYKGTTTKT
-1180 FNIVDFPLQDA
+1180 FNIVDFTLQDA

-1225 YKQSADITLTNE
+1225 YKQTADITLSDE

-1243 SSNTSF
+1243 SSNTPF
-1249 RGVYDG
+1249 KGIYDG

-1267 PEATYQGL
+1267 AEGTYQGL

-1289 ENCDITAKKYV
+1289 ENCDITAKDYV
-1300 GGICGYAGETTIS
+1300 GGICGHASETTIS

-1596 ISGCDIKVENKPYTG
+1596 ISGCDLKVENQKYTG
-1611 DVINVTPTVKYGSI
+1611 EVINVTPTVKYGSI

-1650 TLTVTGKG
+1650 MLTVTGKG
-1658 NYTGTKEVSFNVYYS
+1658 NYTGTKEVPFNVYYS

-1712 AAHIDVENAKTVSLE
+1712 AAHIDVENATTASLE

-1766 GNNTSESLPF
+1766 GDGTSRFLPF
-1776 HNWYHYNLT
+1776 SNWYHYGLT
-1785 QQIYTAEELGKKAGT
+1785 QQIYTAKELGNKAGS
-1800 IMSLDFFKTDDN
+1800 IMALDFFRTDDN
-1812 KCDNAIEIY
+1812 ECNNTIEIY
-1821 LVKTDKTKFEGAKDW
+1821 LVKTDKTAFTNSSDW

-1842 DKVYDGKK
+1842 DKVYDGKMQ
-1850 LFENNQWTTIELS
+1850 FESNQWTTIELT

-1879 DKEVS
+1879 DKNVKE
-1884 GDSYGSGCNFRVY
+1884 DSYGDYRAFRTFK
-1897 QGNDSQ
+1897 GNDDQ
-1903 TLQYRNDRTGPFT
+1903 TLFFRSDREDPTIRPTSTGNR
-1916 SEGNNAI
+1916 SKE
-1923 LTPSVSG
+1923 
-1930 NSLSST
+1930 
-1936 KNQLRIRMADKV
+1936 KNQLRIRMADKI

-1957 YASDNVLDFSNISD
+1957 YASDNVLDFSNVGE
-1971 LTAHYASSF
+1971 LTAHYASGF

-2077 LQLLTNDVFTGDGTR
+2077 LQLLTNDVFTGVGTR

-2107 QIATDDVEDGDWYGI
+2107 QIATGEAEDGDWYGI

>member
-1 MFNMKKKRL
+1 
-10 QFLARAAMTLLLVM
+10 MTLLLVM

-79 IHVTS
+79 IKVTS

-97 VFDGNGHTMT
+97 IFDGNGHTMT

-301 NLTTGSIECNT
+301 NLSTGSIECNT

-317 GEDITVTPTVK
+317 GEEVTVTPTVK

-406 EGGIDYSKK
+406 GGGIDYYGK

-485 AGQITSASKY
+485 AGNITSASKY
-495 AAGLVGWVDGDY
+495 AAGLVGWIDGKSKDS
-507 NSSYIKNCVVKATI
+507 NIKDCIVKATI
-521 TTSADWAGGF
+521 TTSADCAGGF

-558 SDDRRRA
+558 SDDSRRA

-572 YGYSYFEN
+572 YSNSYFEN

-593 NPRNAHGIFFN
+593 NPRNAYGIFSN
-604 DRVYSLYYVNKIAVN
+604 DRVNSLYYVNKIAVN
-619 DKYITKEYGCY
+619 NKYIAKEYGCY

-680 TNSGKLTKDTDYT
+680 TNSGKLTKGTDYT
-693 VTLSPNAPAAAG
+693 VTLSSNAPAAAG

-716 NSGGYAGTTTRTFCV
+716 NSGGYAGTTTRTFSV
-731 MDGENL
+731 MEGEDL
-737 DGYVFNTEG
+737 DGYVFKTEG

-872 HVRGNISATESD
+872 HVNGNINATASD
-884 ASGHGGI
+884 ASEHGGI
-891 AGSATTTSITNCTV
+891 VGSATATSITNCTV

-926 YDVVITSCENAAN
+926 YDVVITSCENAAK
-939 ISGDGQNHGGIVG
+939 ISGDGQKHGGIVG
-952 RDYNRSNKF
+952 RDNNGSNKF
-961 KYCLNTGVVNGN
+961 KYCLNTGVVKGN

-979 AGQNDSP
+979 AGERYSP
-986 RDFDH
+986 SNFDH

-1009 NNYTGY
+1009 NNYTGH

-1038 ITSALSGKKYYAKGD
+1038 ISSALSGKKYYAKGD

-1064 VTFVSYACE
+1064 VTFVSYVCE

-1138 NGETSLVLGTDYLV
+1138 TGETPLVLGTDYLV
-1152 ECSNNTAIGEATITI
+1152 ACSNNTAIGEATITI
-1167 KGINNYKGTQTKT
+1167 KGINNYKGTTTKK

-1255 DNKVIKGLLINQ
+1255 DNNVIKGLLINQ
-1267 PEATYQGL
+1267 PKGRYHGL

-1289 ENCDITAKKYV
+1289 ENCDITAKDYV
-1300 GGICGYAGETTIS
+1300 GGICGYASETTIS

-1333 GIAGYIS
+1333 GIAGSIY

-1369 VSWTNITDCF
+1369 GSWTIITDCF

-1525 IAAIED
+1525 IADIED

-1540 PTPVVTLNS
+1540 PAPVVTLSS
-1549 NVLEAGSNY
+1549 NTLEADANY
-1558 QVTYSE
+1558 QVTYSD
-1564 GCTNVGTYTITI
+1564 GCNNVGTYTITV
-1576 TGMGR
+1576 TGKGR
-1581 YNGILQKTFKIVPYD
+1581 YTGTLQKTFKIVPYD
-1596 ISGCDIKVENKPYTG
+1596 ISGCDLKVENQKYTG
-1611 DVINVTPTVKYGSI
+1611 EVINVTPTVKMGST
-1625 TLAQGED
+1625 TLTQGEE
-1632 KDYTFVTNPTTVK
+1632 KDYTFVTNPTTVQ
-1645 EGGDY
+1645 EAGDY
-1650 TLTVTGKG
+1650 TLTVTGNG
-1658 NYTGTKEVSFNVYYS
+1658 NYTGTKVVPFKVYYS
-1673 TPTELSCTNVTAT
+1673 VPTELNCTNVAAT
-1686 TAIVTWKD
+1686 TATVTWKD
-1694 TYAAKWT
+1694 GIATKWT
-1701 VAYSTDKTFES
+1701 VEYSTDKTFES
-1712 AAHIDVENAKTVSLE
+1712 AERIDVNESTATLASL
-1727 NLSADQVY
+1727 STDQVY
-1735 YVRVKAVYGSQ
+1735 YVRVKAVYGTDQ
-1746 ESDWSN
+1746 ESDWSL

-1758 TTKLLIGS
+1758 TTKLLVGS
-1766 GNNTSESLPF
+1766 GDGTSRFLPF
-1776 HNWYHYNLT
+1776 SNWYHYGLT
-1785 QQIYTAEELGKKAGT
+1785 QQIYTAKELGNKAGS
-1800 IMSLDFFKTDDN
+1800 IMALDFFRTDDN
-1812 KCDNAIEIY
+1812 ECNNTIEIY
-1821 LVKTDKTKFEGAKDW
+1821 LVKTDKTRFVNRTDW

-1842 DKVYDGKK
+1842 DKVYDGKMQ
-1850 LFENNQWTTIELS
+1850 FESNQWTTIELT

-1879 DKEVS
+1879 DKNVS
-1884 GDSYGSGCNFRVY
+1884 EDSYGDYRAFRTFK
-1897 QGNDSQ
+1897 GNDNQ
-1903 TLQYRNDRTGPFT
+1903 TLYFRSDKDDPTIRPTVTG
-1916 SEGNNAI
+1916 
-1923 LTPSVSG
+1923 TPS
-1930 NSLSST
+1930 NS
-1936 KNQLRIRMADKV
+1936 KNQLRIRMADKI

-1957 YASDNVLDFSNISD
+1957 YAGDNVLDFSNVGE

-2077 LQLLTNDVFTGDGTR
+2077 LQLLTNDVFTNEGTR

>member
-1 MFNMKKKRL
+1 M
-10 QFLARAAMTLLLVM
+10 
-24 FATIGAR
+24 
-31 ADEGTLSGSGTA
+31 
-43 ADPYLIGS
+43 
-51 DADWETFV
+51 
-59 SYINDKGGQY
+59 
-69 RYSYYKLTAD
+69 
-79 IHVTS
+79 
-84 MVGKNDDTNAFKG
+84 
-97 VFDGNGHTMT
+97 
-107 LNLTTDGS
+107 
-115 SNFFA
+115 
-120 PFRYVGGSTFKRLHI
+120 
-135 AGKITS
+135 
-141 NSYYVASLVG
+141 
-151 HHRWSTLNIYNCWSS
+151 
-166 VDIVCTKKTDNSF
+166 
-179 NAGFVGYS
+179 
-187 YDSNININ
+187 
-195 NCRFDGSL
+195 
-203 QGAETGGWSGFV
+203 
-215 GQRISNSSSTN
+215 
-226 ISNCLFAPT
+226 
-235 QLTVATNNSNT
+235 
-246 FAYNSYVITNSYY
+246 
-259 TKLLGKAQG
+259 
-268 TAVGT
+268 
-273 MADSELLNSLGKGWE
+273 
-288 KRENKIVP
+288 
-296 VFDIK
+296 
-301 NLTTGSIECNT
+301 
-312 FWAYT
+312 
-317 GEDITVTPTVK
+317 
-328 DMDGNT
+328 
-334 VSSENY
+334 
-340 SVSFSPSPVKEV
+340 
-352 GRYTMT
+352 
-358 VTSNTANGYSG
+358 
-369 TLTHQFEVAQN
+369 
-380 ISGTGT
+380 
-386 QEDPYLITSAEDWN
+386 
-400 LFAKSV
+400 
-406 EGGIDYSKK
+406 
-415 YVKLTNDIT
+415 
-424 ISTMVGVCDESGDR
+424 
-438 PFSGTFDGDNHTLT
+438 
-452 ANITSTAT
+452 
-460 DDNKNNQGVAPFHLI
+460 APFHLI

-495 AAGLVGWVDGDY
+495 AAGLVGWVDGGDY
-507 NSSYIKNCVVKATI
+507 NRSYIKNCVVKATI
-521 TTSADWAGGF
+521 TTSADCAGGF

-543 YFTNSVFAGKIINTS
+543 YFTNSVFAGHINNTS
-558 SDDRRRA
+558 SDDRCRA

-572 YGYSYFEN
+572 YSNSYFEN

-593 NPRNAHGIFFN
+593 NPRNAYGIFSN
-604 DRVYSLYYVNKIAVN
+604 DRVNSLYYVNKIAVN

-657 ITGLNESYPY
+657 ITGLNDSYPY

-693 VTLSPNAPAAAG
+693 VTLSSNAPAAAG

-716 NSGGYAGTTTRTFCV
+716 NSGGYAGTTTRTFSV
-731 MDGENL
+731 MEGEDL
-737 DGYVFNTEG
+737 DGYVFKTEG

-770 GHDATGKTFKQNAD
+770 GHDALGKTFKQNAD

-891 AGSATTTSITNCTV
+891 AGSATATSITNCTV

-952 RDYNRSNKF
+952 RDNNGSNKF
-961 KYCLNTGVVNGN
+961 KYCLNTGVVKGN

-979 AGQNDSP
+979 AGERYSP
-986 RDFDH
+986 SNFDH

-1009 NNYTGY
+1009 NNYTGH

-1138 NGETSLVLGTDYLV
+1138 NGETPLVLGTDYLV

-1167 KGINNYKGTQTKT
+1167 KGINNYKGTTTKT

-1243 SSNTSF
+1243 SSNTPF
-1249 RGVYDG
+1249 KGIYDG

-1267 PEATYQGL
+1267 AEGTYQGL

-1289 ENCDITAKKYV
+1289 ENCDITAKDYV
-1300 GGICGYAGETTIS
+1300 GGICGHASETTIS

-1333 GIAGYIS
+1333 GIAGYIYYKS
-1340 DKPISS
+1340 ISS

-1510 TFVSELTDIATAGVT
+1510 TFVSELTDIATAGAI
-1525 IAAIED
+1525 IADIEN

-1540 PTPVVTLNS
+1540 PSPVVTLNS
-1549 NVLEAGSNY
+1549 NALEAGTNY

-1564 GCTNVGTYTITI
+1564 GCTNVGTYTITVE
-1576 TGMGR
+1576 
-1581 YNGILQKTFKIVPYD
+1581 GIGHYSGTLTKTFKIVPYD

-1658 NYTGTKEVSFNVYYS
+1658 NYAGTKEVPFNVYYS

-1712 AAHIDVENAKTVSLE
+1712 AAHIDVENAKTASLE

-1766 GNNTSESLPF
+1766 GDGTSRFLPF
-1776 HNWYHYNLT
+1776 SNWYHYGLT
-1785 QQIYTAEELGKKAGT
+1785 QQIYTAKELGNKAGS
-1800 IMSLDFFKTDDN
+1800 IMALDFFRTDDDECN
-1812 KCDNAIEIY
+1812 NTIEIY
-1821 LVKTDKTKFEGAKDW
+1821 LVKTDKTAFTNSSDW
-1836 ISVTEA
+1836 ISVTEE
-1842 DKVYDGKK
+1842 DKVYDGKMQS
-1850 LFENNQWTTIELS
+1850 ESNQWTTIELT

-1879 DKEVS
+1879 DKNVKE
-1884 GDSYGSGCNFRVY
+1884 DSYGDYRAFRTFK
-1897 QGNDSQ
+1897 GNDDQ
-1903 TLQYRNDRTGPFT
+1903 TLFFRSDREDPTIRPTSTGNR
-1916 SEGNNAI
+1916 SKE
-1923 LTPSVSG
+1923 
-1930 NSLSST
+1930 
-1936 KNQLRIRMADKV
+1936 KNQLRIRMADKI

-1957 YASDNVLDFSNISD
+1957 YASDNVLDFSNVGE
-1971 LTAHYASSF
+1971 LTAHYASGF

-2077 LQLLTNDVFTGDGTR
+2077 LQLLTNDVFTSDGTR

-2107 QIATDDVEDGDWYGI
+2107 QIATGEAEDGDWYGI

>member
-1 MFNMKKKRL
+1 MKKKRL
-10 QFLARAAMTLLLVM
+10 HFLARAAMTLLLVM

-43 ADPYLIGS
+43 TDPYLIGS

-69 RYSYYKLTAD
+69 RYSNYKLTAD
-79 IHVTS
+79 INVSS

-97 VFDGNGHTMT
+97 IFDGNGHTMT

-151 HHRWSTLNIYNCWSS
+151 HHRWGTLNIYNCWSS

-301 NLTTGSIECNT
+301 NLSTGSIECNT

-317 GEDITVTPTVK
+317 GEEVTVTPTVK

-386 QEDPYLITSAEDWN
+386 KDEPYLINTTDDWN

-406 EGGIDYSKK
+406 EGGIDYYGK
-415 YVKLTNDIT
+415 YVKLTNNIT

-460 DDNKNNQGVAPFHLI
+460 GDDKNNQGVAPFHLI

-485 AGQITSASKY
+485 AGNITSASKY
-495 AAGLVGWVDGDY
+495 AAGLVGWIDGKSKDS
-507 NSSYIKNCVVKATI
+507 NIKDCIVKATI
-521 TTSADWAGGF
+521 TTSADCAGGF
-531 VGNICYSDRNNL
+531 VGNICYSDRNYL

-572 YGYSYFEN
+572 YSNSYFEN

-593 NPRNAHGIFFN
+593 NPRNAYGIFSN
-604 DRVYSLYYVNKIAVN
+604 DRVNSLYYVNKIAVN

-657 ITGLNESYPY
+657 ITGLNDSYPY

-693 VTLSPNAPAAAG
+693 VTLSSNAPAAAG

-716 NSGGYAGTTTRTFCV
+716 NSGGYAGTTTRTFSV
-731 MDGENL
+731 MEGEDL
-737 DGYVFNTEG
+737 DGYVFKTEG

-770 GHDATGKTFKQNAD
+770 GHDALGKTFKQNAD
-784 ITLTAAHTSIGRY
+784 ITLTAAHASIGGY
-797 FEGTYKYFKGTYD
+797 FEGNSRNFKGTYD

-872 HVRGNISATESD
+872 HVNGNINATASD
-884 ASGHGGI
+884 AGGHGGI
-891 AGSATTTSITNCTV
+891 VGSATATSITNCTV
-905 TGTISTSVSNDNYGG
+905 TGTISTSVNNDNYGG

-952 RDYNRSNKF
+952 RDYNSSNKF

-1015 GEVAYVVTLGENISK
+1015 GEVAYVVTTGEHISN

-1038 ITSALSGKKYYAKGD
+1038 ITSALTGKKYCAKGD

-1138 NGETSLVLGTDYLV
+1138 NGETPLVLGTDYIV
-1152 ECSNNTAIGEATITI
+1152 EGSNNTAIGEATITI
-1167 KGINNYKGTQTKT
+1167 KGINSYKGTQTKT

-1249 RGVYDG
+1249 QGVYDG

-1267 PEATYQGL
+1267 AKGTYQGL
-1275 FGRAKNATITNVII
+1275 FGRAYQATIKNVII

-1300 GGICGYAGETTIS
+1300 GGICGYASETTIS

-1333 GIAGYIS
+1333 GIGGCIN

-1369 VSWTNITDCF
+1369 VSWTNINDCF

-1392 IVGSNGA
+1392 IVGSNNA

-1510 TFVSELTDIATAGVT
+1510 TFVSELTDIATAGAI
-1525 IAAIED
+1525 IADIED

-1540 PTPVVTLNS
+1540 PSPVVTLNS
-1549 NVLEAGSNY
+1549 NALEAGTNY

-1576 TGMGR
+1576 EGIGR
-1581 YNGILQKTFKIVPYD
+1581 YSGTLTKTFKIVPYD

-1658 NYTGTKEVSFNVYYS
+1658 NYAGMKEMPFNVYYPV
-1673 TPTELSCTNVTAT
+1673 PTNISCTNIAAT
-1686 TAIVTWKD
+1686 TATVTWDKS
-1694 TYAAKWT
+1694 AIVKKWI
-1701 VAYSTDKTFES
+1701 VEYSTDKTFES
-1712 AAHIDVENAKTVSLE
+1712 VERIDVNESTATLAS
-1727 NLSADQVY
+1727 LSANQVY
-1735 YVRVKAVYGSQ
+1735 YVRVKAVYEGQ

-1752 VCSFEP
+1752 VCSVEP
-1758 TTKLLIGS
+1758 TTKLLVGS
-1766 GNNTSESLPF
+1766 GDGTSDSLPF
-1776 HNWYHYNLT
+1776 SNWYHYGLT
-1785 QQIYTAEELGKKAGT
+1785 QQIYTAKELGNKAGS
-1800 IMSLDFFKTDDN
+1800 IMALDFFRTDDKEECN
-1812 KCDNAIEIY
+1812 NTIEIY
-1821 LVKTDKTKFEGAKDW
+1821 LVKTDKTAFTNSSDW

-1842 DKVYDGKK
+1842 EKVYDGKMQ
-1850 LFENNQWTTIELS
+1850 FESNQWTTIELTQ
-1863 KPFDYDGVSNL
+1863 PFDYDGVSNL

-1879 DKEVS
+1879 DKNVKE
-1884 GDSYGSGCNFRVY
+1884 DSYGSGRNFRTFK
-1897 QGNDSQ
+1897 GNDNQ
-1903 TLQYRNDRTGPFT
+1903 TLFFRSDREDPTIRPTVTGT
-1916 SEGNNAI
+1916 RS
-1923 LTPSVSG
+1923 
-1930 NSLSST
+1930 NS

-1971 LTAHYASSF
+1971 LTAHYASGF

-1991 MKQTETTPAGEGL
+1991 MTQVETTPAGEGL
-2004 MLKGTANET
+2004 MLKGAANET

-2045 GDKTNFILSQQK
+2045 GDYTNFILSQQK

-2077 LQLLTNDVFTGDGTR
+2077 LQLLTNDVFTNEGTR

-2107 QIATDDVEDGDWYGI
+2107 QIATGEAEDGDWYGI

>member
-1 MFNMKKKRL
+1 
-10 QFLARAAMTLLLVM
+10 MTLLLVM

-59 SYINDKGGQY
+59 SYINDKGGNY
-69 RYSYYKLTAD
+69 RFKNYKLTAD

-97 VFDGNGHTMT
+97 IFDGNGHTMT

-151 HHRWSTLNIYNCWSS
+151 HHRWGTLNIYNCWSS
-166 VDIVCTKKTDNSF
+166 VDIMCTKKSSYSF
-179 NAGFVGYS
+179 NAGFVGYT
-187 YDSNININ
+187 YDSKININ

-203 QGAETGGWSGFV
+203 QGADADGCSGFV
-215 GQRISNSSSTN
+215 GQRMSNSSSMN

-246 FAYNSYVITNSYY
+246 FAYNSDVITNSYY
-259 TKLLGKAQG
+259 TKPLGKEQG

-301 NLTTGSIECNT
+301 NLSTGSIECNT

-317 GEDITVTPTVK
+317 GEEVTVTPTVK

-369 TLTHQFEVAQN
+369 TLTHQFKVAKN

-386 QEDPYLITSAEDWN
+386 KDEPYLINTTDDWN

-406 EGGIDYSKK
+406 EGGIDYYGK

-438 PFSGTFDGDNHTLT
+438 PFRGIFEGDNHTLT

-460 DDNKNNQGVAPFHLI
+460 GDNKNNQGVAPFHLI
-475 KQATIQNLTV
+475 KQATIQNLIV
-485 AGQITSASKY
+485 AGNITSASKY
-495 AAGLVGWVDGDY
+495 AAGLVGWIDGKSKDS
-507 NSSYIKNCVVKATI
+507 NIKDCIVKATI
-521 TTSADWAGGF
+521 TTSADCAGGF

-543 YFTNSVFAGKIINTS
+543 YFTNSVFAGSIINTS
-558 SDDRRRA
+558 SDDSRRA

-572 YGYSYFEN
+572 YSNSYFEN

-593 NPRNAHGIFFN
+593 NPRNAYGNFFN
-604 DRVYSLYYVNKIAVN
+604 DRVNSLYYVNKIAVN

-630 QVANTAPADELY
+630 QVANTVPADELY
-642 LKREIKGYQFYQSVW
+642 LQREIKGYQFYQSVW
-657 ITGLNESYPY
+657 ITGLNDSYPY

-716 NSGGYAGTTTRTFCV
+716 NSGGYAGTTTRTFSV

-746 EGESKVYLI
+746 EGESKVYLF
-755 NDERDLERLAAYVNS
+755 NNERDLERLAAYVNS
-770 GHDATGKTFKQNAD
+770 GHDATGKTFKQTAD
-784 ITLTAAHTSIGRY
+784 ITLTAAHTSIGGY
-797 FEGTYKYFKGTYD
+797 FEGNFRYFKGTYD

-829 GLFGYTSKAVIKN
+829 GLFGYTREAKIKN
-842 VTLANCNITGKQY
+842 VTLANCNITGKQN

-872 HVRGNISATESD
+872 HVNGNINAT
-884 ASGHGGI
+884 ASVAGYHGGI
-891 AGSATTTSITNCTV
+891 VGSATATSITNCTV

-952 RDYNRSNKF
+952 RDYRSSNKF
-961 KYCLNTGVVNGN
+961 KYCLNTGVVSGN

-979 AGQNDSP
+979 AGQKDSP

-991 CYYSNQSTI
+991 CYYPNQSTI
-1000 KAFGTSSGS
+1000 KAFGYSSGS
-1009 NNYTGY
+1009 NNYTGH
-1015 GEVAYVVTLGENISK
+1015 GEVAYVVTLGKNISN

-1038 ITSALSGKKYYAKGD
+1038 ITSALTGKKYCAKGD
-1053 WTLTLTPNQTD
+1053 WTLTLTPDQTD

-1138 NGETSLVLGTDYLV
+1138 NGETPLVLGTDYLV

-1167 KGINNYKGTQTKT
+1167 KGINSYKGTQTKT

-1275 FGRAKNATITNVII
+1275 FGRAYSATIQNVII

-1300 GGICGYAGETTIS
+1300 GGICGYASETTIS

-1474 KYWDHY
+1474 KYWDRY
-1480 TVNNGKISNA
+1480 TVSSGSISNA

-1501 FTADVVISA
+1501 FTDDVAISA
-1510 TFVSELTDIATAGVT
+1510 TYASELTDIATAGVT
-1525 IAAIED
+1525 IADIED

-1540 PTPVVTLNS
+1540 PSPVVTLNS
-1549 NVLEAGSNY
+1549 NVLEAGANY
-1558 QVTYSE
+1558 QVTYSD
-1564 GCTNVGTYTITI
+1564 GCNNVGTYTITFEGI
-1576 TGMGR
+1576 GR
-1581 YNGILQKTFKIVPYD
+1581 YSGTLTKTFKIVPYD

-1658 NYTGTKEVSFNVYYS
+1658 NYTGTKEVPFNVYYPA
-1673 TPTELSCTNVTAT
+1673 PTELSCTNVTAT

-1694 TYAAKWT
+1694 GIATKWT
-1701 VAYSTDKTFES
+1701 VEYSTDKTFES
-1712 AAHIDVENAKTVSLE
+1712 AERLEVNEKTVTLDPLTSGE
-1727 NLSADQVY
+1727 VY
-1735 YVRVKAVYGSQ
+1735 YVRVKAVYEGQ

-1752 VCSFEP
+1752 VCSVEP
-1758 TTKLLIGS
+1758 TTKLLVGS
-1766 GNNTSESLPF
+1766 GNNTSSSLPF
-1776 HNWYHYNLT
+1776 SNWYYYGLT
-1785 QQIYTAEELGKKAGT
+1785 QQIYTAKELGNKAGS
-1800 IMSLDFFKTDDN
+1800 IMALDFFRTDN
-1812 KCDNAIEIY
+1812 NPCNNTIEIY
-1821 LVKTDKTKFEGAKDW
+1821 LVKTDKTMFTTSSDW

-1842 DKVYDGKK
+1842 DKVYDGKVQ
-1850 LFENNQWTTIELS
+1850 FESNQWTTIELT

-1879 DKEVS
+1879 DKKVS
-1884 GDSYGSGCNFRVY
+1884 GDSYGNYRAFRTFK
-1897 QGNDSQ
+1897 GNDNQ
-1903 TLQYRNDRTGPFT
+1903 TLFFKSDRDDPTIRPTVTGGL
-1916 SEGNNAI
+1916 SNA
-1923 LTPSVSG
+1923 
-1930 NSLSST
+1930 

-1957 YASDNVLDFSNISD
+1957 YASDNALDFSNISD
-1971 LTAHYASSF
+1971 LTAHYASGF

-1991 MKQTETTPAGEGL
+1991 MTQVETTPAGEGL

-2033 GLTKITEVETTE
+2033 GLTKIAEVETTE
-2045 GDKTNFILSQQK
+2045 GDYTNFILSQQN

-2122 DGIKFNQKPTQ
+2122 DGVKFNQKPTQ

>member
-1 MFNMKKKRL
+1 
-10 QFLARAAMTLLLVM
+10 MTLLLVM

-369 TLTHQFEVAQN
+369 TQTHQFEVAQN
-380 ISGTGT
+380 ISGMGT

-460 DDNKNNQGVAPFHLI
+460 DDDKNNQGVAPFHLI
-475 KQATIQNLTV
+475 KQATIQNLIV
-485 AGQITSASKY
+485 AGNITSASKY
-495 AAGLVGWVDGDY
+495 AAGLVGWIDGKSKDS
-507 NSSYIKNCVVKATI
+507 NIKDCIVKATI
-521 TTSADWAGGF
+521 TTSADYAGGF

-558 SDDRRRA
+558 SDDSRRA

-572 YGYSYFEN
+572 YSNSYFEN

-1650 TLTVTGKG
+1650 MLTVTGKG
-1658 NYTGTKEVSFNVYYS
+1658 NYTGTKEVPFNVYYPA
-1673 TPTELSCTNVTAT
+1673 PTELSCTNVTAT

-1694 TYAAKWT
+1694 GIATKWT
-1701 VAYSTDKTFES
+1701 VEYSTDKTFES
-1712 AAHIDVENAKTVSLE
+1712 AERIDVNERTATLAS
-1727 NLSADQVY
+1727 LSANQVY
-1735 YVRVKAVYGSQ
+1735 YVRVKAVYGTDQ
-1746 ESDWSN
+1746 ESGWSN
-1752 VCSFEP
+1752 VCSVEP
-1758 TTKLLIGS
+1758 TTKLLVGS
-1766 GNNTSESLPF
+1766 GDGTSRFLPF
-1776 HNWYHYNLT
+1776 SNWYHYGLT
-1785 QQIYTAEELGKKAGT
+1785 QQIYTAKELGNKAGS
-1800 IMSLDFFKTDDN
+1800 IMALDFFRTDDN
-1812 KCDNAIEIY
+1812 ECNNTIEIY
-1821 LVKTDKTKFEGAKDW
+1821 LVKTDKTAFTNSSDW

-1842 DKVYDGKK
+1842 DKVYDGKMQ
-1850 LFENNQWTTIELS
+1850 FESNQWTTIELT

-1879 DKEVS
+1879 DKNVKE
-1884 GDSYGSGCNFRVY
+1884 DSYGDYRAFRTFK
-1897 QGNDSQ
+1897 GNDNQ
-1903 TLQYRNDRTGPFT
+1903 TLFFRSDREDPTIRPTSTGNR
-1916 SEGNNAI
+1916 SKE
-1923 LTPSVSG
+1923 
-1930 NSLSST
+1930 
-1936 KNQLRIRMADKV
+1936 KNQLRIRMADKI

-1957 YASDNVLDFSNISD
+1957 YASDNVLDFSNVGE

-1991 MKQTETTPAGEGL
+1991 MTQVETTPAGEGL

>member
-1 MFNMKKKRL
+1 
-10 QFLARAAMTLLLVM
+10 MTLLLVM

-59 SYINDKGGQY
+59 SYINDKGGNY
-69 RYSYYKLTAD
+69 RFKNYKLTAD

-97 VFDGNGHTMT
+97 IFDGNGHTMT

-151 HHRWSTLNIYNCWSS
+151 HHRWGTLNIYNCWSS
-166 VDIVCTKKTDNSF
+166 VDIVCTKKTGNSF

-187 YDSNININ
+187 YDSKININ

-215 GQRISNSSSTN
+215 GQRMSNSSSMN

-235 QLTVATNNSNT
+235 QLTAATNNSNT
-246 FAYNSYVITNSYY
+246 FAYNSDVITNSYY
-259 TKLLGKAQG
+259 TKPLGKEQG

-301 NLTTGSIECNT
+301 NLSTGSIECNT

-317 GEDITVTPTVK
+317 GEEVTVTPTVK

-369 TLTHQFEVAQN
+369 TLTHQFKVAKN

-386 QEDPYLITSAEDWN
+386 KDEPYLINTTDDWN

-406 EGGIDYSKK
+406 EGGIDYYGK

-438 PFSGTFDGDNHTLT
+438 PFRGIFEGDNHTLT

-460 DDNKNNQGVAPFHLI
+460 GDNKNNQGVAPFHLI

-485 AGQITSASKY
+485 AGNITSASKY
-495 AAGLVGWVDGDY
+495 AAGLVGWIDGKSKDS
-507 NSSYIKNCVVKATI
+507 NIKDCIVKATI
-521 TTSADWAGGF
+521 TTSADCAGGF

-558 SDDRRRA
+558 SDDSRRA

-572 YGYSYFEN
+572 YSNSYFEN

-593 NPRNAHGIFFN
+593 NPRNAYGAFFN
-604 DRVYSLYYVNKIAVN
+604 DRVNSLYYVNKIAVN

-630 QVANTAPADELY
+630 QVANTVPADELY
-642 LKREIKGYQFYQSVW
+642 LQREIKGYQFYQSVW
-657 ITGLNESYPY
+657 ITGLNDSYPY

-716 NSGGYAGTTTRTFCV
+716 NSGGYAGTTTRTFSV

-755 NDERDLERLAAYVNS
+755 NNERDLERLAAYVNS
-770 GHDATGKTFKQNAD
+770 GHDATDKTFKQTAD
-784 ITLTAAHTSIGRY
+784 ITLTAAHTSIGGY
-797 FEGTYKYFKGTYD
+797 FEGNFRYFKGTYD

-829 GLFGYTSKAVIKN
+829 GLFGYTREAKIKN
-842 VTLANCNITGKQY
+842 VTLANCNITGKQN

-872 HVRGNISATESD
+872 HVNGNINAT
-884 ASGHGGI
+884 ASVAGYHGGI
-891 AGSATTTSITNCTV
+891 VGSATATSITNCTV

-952 RDYNRSNKF
+952 RDYRSSNKF
-961 KYCLNTGVVNGN
+961 KYCLNTGVVSGN

-979 AGQNDSP
+979 AGQKDSP

-991 CYYSNQSTI
+991 CYYPNQSTI
-1000 KAFGTSSGS
+1000 KAFGYSSGS
-1009 NNYTGY
+1009 NNYTGH
-1015 GEVAYVVTLGENISK
+1015 GEVAYVVTLGKNISN

-1038 ITSALSGKKYYAKGD
+1038 ITSALTGKKYCAKGD
-1053 WTLTLTPNQTD
+1053 WTLTLTPDQTD

-1127 VSVVVPTITVT
+1127 VSVVVPTIMVT
-1138 NGETSLVLGTDYLV
+1138 NGETPLVLGTDYLV

-1167 KGINNYKGTQTKT
+1167 KGINSYKGTQTKT

-1201 LITTAEDLEALASI
+1201 LITTAEDLDALASI

-1255 DNKVIKGLLINQ
+1255 DNNVIKGLLINQ

-1275 FGRAKNATITNVII
+1275 FGRAYSATIQNVII

-1300 GGICGYAGETTIS
+1300 GGICGYASETTIS

-1474 KYWDHY
+1474 KYWDRY
-1480 TVNNGKISNA
+1480 TVSSGSISNA

-1510 TFVSELTDIATAGVT
+1510 TFVSELTDIATAGAT
-1525 IAAIED
+1525 IADITD

-1558 QVTYSE
+1558 QVTYAD
-1564 GCTNVGTYTITI
+1564 GCTNVGTYTITVQ
-1576 TGMGR
+1576 GMGR
-1581 YNGILQKTFKIVPYD
+1581 YTGTLQKSFKIVPYD
-1596 ISGCDIKVENKPYTG
+1596 INGCDIKVENQIYTG
-1611 DVINVTPTVKYGSI
+1611 KVINVKPTVKMGST
-1625 TLAQGED
+1625 TLVQGAE

-1658 NYTGTKEVSFNVYYS
+1658 NYTGTKEVPFNVYYPA
-1673 TPTELSCTNVTAT
+1673 PTELSCTNVTAT

-1694 TYAAKWT
+1694 GIATKWA
-1701 VAYSTDKTFES
+1701 VEYSTDKTFES
-1712 AAHIDVENAKTVSLE
+1712 AERLEVNEKTVTLDPITSGE
-1727 NLSADQVY
+1727 VY
-1735 YVRVKAVYGSQ
+1735 YVRVKAVYEGQ

-1752 VCSFEP
+1752 VCSVEP
-1758 TTKLLIGS
+1758 TTKLLVGS
-1766 GNNTSESLPF
+1766 GNNTSSSLPF
-1776 HNWYHYNLT
+1776 SNWYYYGLT
-1785 QQIYTAEELGKKAGT
+1785 QQIYTAKELGNKAGS
-1800 IMSLDFFKTDDN
+1800 IMALDFFRTDN
-1812 KCDNAIEIY
+1812 NPCNNTIEIY
-1821 LVKTDKTKFEGAKDW
+1821 LVKTDKTMFTTSSDW

-1842 DKVYDGKK
+1842 DKVYDGKVQ
-1850 LFENNQWTTIELS
+1850 FESNQWTTIELT

-1879 DKEVS
+1879 DKKVS
-1884 GDSYGSGCNFRVY
+1884 GDSYGNYRAFRTFK
-1897 QGNDSQ
+1897 GNNNQ
-1903 TLQYRNDRTGPFT
+1903 TLFFKSDRDDPTIRPTVTGGL
-1916 SEGNNAI
+1916 SNA
-1923 LTPSVSG
+1923 
-1930 NSLSST
+1930 

-1957 YASDNVLDFSNISD
+1957 YASDNALDFSNISD
-1971 LTAHYASSF
+1971 LTAHYASGFTS
-1980 AATAN
+1980 TAN

-1991 MKQTETTPAGEGL
+1991 MTQVETTPAGEGL

-2045 GDKTNFILSQQK
+2045 GDKTNFILSQQN

-2107 QIATDDVEDGDWYGI
+2107 QIATGDVEVGDWYGI
-2122 DGIKFNQKPTQ
+2122 DGVKFNQKPTQ

>member
-1 MFNMKKKRL
+1 
-10 QFLARAAMTLLLVM
+10 MTLLLVM

-59 SYINDKGGQY
+59 SYINDKGGDY
-69 RYSYYKLTAD
+69 RYKNYKLTAD

-97 VFDGNGHTMT
+97 IFDGNGHTMT

-141 NSYYVASLVG
+141 NCYYVASLVG
-151 HHRWSTLNIYNCWSS
+151 HHRWGTLNIYNCWSS

-259 TKLLGKAQG
+259 TKLLGKEQG
-268 TAVGT
+268 TAIGNMT
-273 MADSELLNSLGKGWE
+273 DSELLNKLGKGWE
-288 KRENKIVP
+288 KKGDKIVP

-301 NLTTGSIECNT
+301 NLSTGSIACNT

-317 GEDITVTPTVK
+317 GEEVTVTPTVK

-406 EGGIDYSKK
+406 GGGIDYSKK

-475 KQATIQNLTV
+475 KQATIQNLIV
-485 AGQITSASKY
+485 AGNITSASKY
-495 AAGLVGWVDGDY
+495 AAGLVGWIDGKSKDS
-507 NSSYIKNCVVKATI
+507 NIKDCIVKATI
-521 TTSADWAGGF
+521 TTSADFAGGF
-531 VGNICYSDRNNL
+531 VGNICYSDRNYL
-543 YFTNSVFAGKIINTS
+543 YFTNSVFAGHIKNTS
-558 SDDRRRA
+558 SDDSRRA

-572 YGYSYFEN
+572 YGDSYFEN
-580 CLENGTYTNVTYM
+580 CLENGSYTNITYM
-593 NPRNAHGIFFN
+593 NPRNAYGIFSN

-619 DKYITKEYGCY
+619 DKYIVKEYGCY

-657 ITGLNESYPY
+657 ITGLNDSYPY

-731 MDGENL
+731 MEGENL

-755 NDERDLERLAAYVNS
+755 NNERDLERLAAYVNS
-770 GHDATGKTFKQNAD
+770 DHDATGKTFKQTAD
-784 ITLTAAHTSIGRY
+784 ITLTAAHTSIGGY
-797 FEGTYKYFKGTYD
+797 FEGKSKCFKGTYD
-810 GNNKTISNL
+810 GNNKKISKL
-819 TVNAP
+819 TVTAS

-842 VTLANCNITGKQY
+842 VTLADCNITGKQY
-855 TGGIVGY
+855 TGGIVGC
-862 ASTSTAIENC
+862 ALSSTTIENC
-872 HVRGNISATESD
+872 HVNGNINATASD
-884 ASGHGGI
+884 AGGHGGI
-891 AGSATTTSITNCTV
+891 VGSATATSITNCTV

-952 RDYNRSNKF
+952 RDYNSSNKF

-979 AGQNDSP
+979 AGQNSSP

-1015 GEVAYVVTLGENISK
+1015 GEVAYVVTLGEHISK

-1038 ITSALSGKKYYAKGD
+1038 ITSALSGKKYCAKGD
-1053 WTLTLTPNQTD
+1053 WTLTLTPDQTD

-1138 NGETSLVLGTDYLV
+1138 NGETPLVLGTDYLV

-1167 KGINNYKGTQTKT
+1167 KGINSYKGTQTKT

-1237 HTAIGN
+1237 HTAIGRN

-1249 RGVYDG
+1249 QGVYDG
-1255 DNKVIKGLLINQ
+1255 DNNVIKGLLINQ

-1275 FGRAKNATITNVII
+1275 FGRANQATITNVII

-1300 GGICGYAGETTIS
+1300 GGICGYASKTTIS

-1333 GIAGYIS
+1333 GIAGSIY

-1369 VSWTNITDCF
+1369 GSWTNINDCF

-1392 IVGSNGA
+1392 IVGSNSA

-1448 PTYVWNNENLYESG
+1448 PTYVWNNENLYGSG

-1490 GVKEGEHTLTD
+1490 SVKEGEHTLTD

-1510 TFVSELTDIATAGVT
+1510 TFVSELTDIATAGAI
-1525 IAAIED
+1525 IADIED

-1540 PTPVVTLNS
+1540 PSPVVTLNS

-1558 QVTYSE
+1558 QVTYAD
-1564 GCTNVGTYTITI
+1564 GCTNVGTYTITVE
-1576 TGMGR
+1576 GVGR
-1581 YNGILQKTFKIVPYD
+1581 YSGRLTKTFNIVPYD

-1658 NYTGTKEVSFNVYYS
+1658 NYAGTKEVPFNVYYPV
-1673 TPTELSCTNVTAT
+1673 PTNISCTNIAAT
-1686 TAIVTWKD
+1686 TATVTWDKS
-1694 TYAAKWT
+1694 AIVKKWI
-1701 VAYSTDKTFES
+1701 VEYSTDKTFES
-1712 AAHIDVENAKTVSLE
+1712 AERIDVNESTATLASL
-1727 NLSADQVY
+1727 STDQVY
-1735 YVRVKAVYGSQ
+1735 YVRVKAVYGTDQ

-1758 TTKLLIGS
+1758 TTKLLVGS
-1766 GNNTSESLPF
+1766 GDGTSRFLPF
-1776 HNWYHYNLT
+1776 SNWYHYGLT
-1785 QQIYTAEELGKKAGT
+1785 QQIYTAKELGNKAGS
-1800 IMSLDFFKTDDN
+1800 IMALDFFRTDDN
-1812 KCDNAIEIY
+1812 ECNNTIEIY
-1821 LVKTDKTKFEGAKDW
+1821 LVKTDKTAFTNSSDW

-1842 DKVYDGKK
+1842 EKVYDGKMQ
-1850 LFENNQWTTIELS
+1850 FESNQWTTIELT

-1879 DKEVS
+1879 DKNVS
-1884 GDSYGSGCNFRVY
+1884 EDSYGDYRAFRTFK
-1897 QGNDSQ
+1897 GNDNQ
-1903 TLQYRNDRTGPFT
+1903 TLFFRSDREDPTIRPTVTGT
-1916 SEGNNAI
+1916 RSKE
-1923 LTPSVSG
+1923 
-1930 NSLSST
+1930 

-1957 YASDNVLDFSNISD
+1957 YASDNVLDFSNVSD
-1971 LTAHYASSF
+1971 LTAHYASGF

-1991 MKQTETTPAGEGL
+1991 MTQVETTPAGEGL

-2077 LQLLTNDVFTGDGTR
+2077 LQLLTNDVFTNEGTR

>member
-1 MFNMKKKRL
+1 
-10 QFLARAAMTLLLVM
+10 MTLLLVM

-43 ADPYLIGS
+43 TDPYLIGS

-69 RYSYYKLTAD
+69 RYKNYKLTAD

-84 MVGKNDDTNAFKG
+84 MAGKNNDDNAFKG

-115 SNFFA
+115 SYCA

-151 HHRWSTLNIYNCWSS
+151 YQRYGTLNIYNCWSS
-166 VDIVCTKKTDNSF
+166 VDIVCTKKTDNSY

-187 YDSNININ
+187 YDSNIN

-203 QGAETGGWSGFV
+203 QGADADGCSGFV
-215 GQRISNSSSTN
+215 GQRNSNSGSMK

-235 QLTVATNNSNT
+235 QLTVATDNSYT
-246 FAYNSYVITNSYY
+246 FAYKSDVNTNNYY
-259 TKLLGKAQG
+259 TTPLGKEQG
-268 TAVGT
+268 TAIGNMT
-273 MADSELLNSLGKGWE
+273 DSELLNKLGKGWE
-288 KRENKIVP
+288 KKGDKVVP

-301 NLTTGSIECNT
+301 NLSTGSIECNT

-334 VSSENY
+334 VSSEN
-340 SVSFSPSPVKEV
+340 
-352 GRYTMT
+352 
-358 VTSNTANGYSG
+358 
-369 TLTHQFEVAQN
+369 
-380 ISGTGT
+380 
-386 QEDPYLITSAEDWN
+386 
-400 LFAKSV
+400 
-406 EGGIDYSKK
+406 
-415 YVKLTNDIT
+415 
-424 ISTMVGVCDESGDR
+424 
-438 PFSGTFDGDNHTLT
+438 
-452 ANITSTAT
+452 
-460 DDNKNNQGVAPFHLI
+460 
-475 KQATIQNLTV
+475 
-485 AGQITSASKY
+485 
-495 AAGLVGWVDGDY
+495 
-507 NSSYIKNCVVKATI
+507 
-521 TTSADWAGGF
+521 
-531 VGNICYSDRNNL
+531 
-543 YFTNSVFAGKIINTS
+543 
-558 SDDRRRA
+558 
-565 GGFCGYG
+565 
-572 YGYSYFEN
+572 
-580 CLENGTYTNVTYM
+580 
-593 NPRNAHGIFFN
+593 
-604 DRVYSLYYVNKIAVN
+604 
-619 DKYITKEYGCY
+619 
-630 QVANTAPADELY
+630 
-642 LKREIKGYQFYQSVW
+642 
-657 ITGLNESYPY
+657 
-667 NNGEEVSLAYELK
+667 
-680 TNSGKLTKDTDYT
+680 
-693 VTLSPNAPAAAG
+693 
-705 DYTISFTAKEG
+705 
-716 NSGGYAGTTTRTFCV
+716 
-731 MDGENL
+731 
-737 DGYVFNTEG
+737 
-746 EGESKVYLI
+746 
-755 NDERDLERLAAYVNS
+755 
-770 GHDATGKTFKQNAD
+770 
-784 ITLTAAHTSIGRY
+784 
-797 FEGTYKYFKGTYD
+797 
-810 GNNKTISNL
+810 
-819 TVNAP
+819 
-824 NSNYQ
+824 
-829 GLFGYTSKAVIKN
+829 
-842 VTLANCNITGKQY
+842 
-855 TGGIVGY
+855 
-862 ASTSTAIENC
+862 C

-891 AGSATTTSITNCTV
+891 AGSATSTSITNCTV

-926 YDVVITSCENAAN
+926 SDVVITSCENAAN

-952 RDYNRSNKF
+952 RDNSRSNKF

-973 QYVGAI
+973 QFVGAI
-979 AGQNDSP
+979 AGEVYSVYNY
-986 RDFDH
+986 DH
-991 CYYSNQSTI
+991 CYYPNGSTI
-1000 KAFGTSSGS
+1000 KALGTSSSS
-1009 NNYTGY
+1009 NDYRGY
-1015 GEVAYVVTLGENISK
+1015 GEVAYAVTTGEHINKIDIAEGTVVT
-1030 IEFAEQTV
+1030 
-1038 ITSALSGKKYYAKGD
+1038 SAISGKKYCTKGD
-1053 WTLTLTPNQTD
+1053 WTLTLTPDQTD

-1118 PDMRWRGNN
+1118 PDMRWLGN
-1127 VSVVVPTITVT
+1127 VGVVPTITMT
-1138 NGETSLVLGTDYLV
+1138 NGETSLVLGTDYIV
-1152 ECSNNTAIGEATITI
+1152 EGSNNTAIGEATITI

-1201 LITTAEDLEALASI
+1201 LIETAEDLEALASI
-1215 VNTGSRLGGY
+1215 VNTGSRLDGY
-1225 YKQSADITLTNE
+1225 YKQTADITLSDE

-1243 SSNTSF
+1243 SSNTPF
-1249 RGVYDG
+1249 KGIYDG

-1267 PEATYQGL
+1267 AEGTYQGL
-1275 FGRAKNATITNVII
+1275 FGRAYKATIQNVII
-1289 ENCDITAKKYV
+1289 ENCDITAKDYV
-1300 GGICGYAGETTIS
+1300 GGICGHASETTIS

-1333 GIAGYIS
+1333 GIAGYIN
-1340 DKPISS
+1340 DKSISS

-1356 NSKSQYYGGIVGE
+1356 NSKSQYYGGIVGFSSYTR
-1369 VSWTNITDCF
+1369 VTDCF
-1379 NAGIVEG
+1379 NAGIVQG
-1386 TLYVGS
+1386 TSFVGS
-1392 IVGSNGA
+1392 IVGK
-1399 SRLNNNYHTTTTTGG
+1399 NNSTSTLRDNYHTTTTTGG
-1414 VGANDVATGT
+1414 VGANGVATGT
-1424 DQTGATTVAKITAA
+1424 DQTGATTVAKITAT

-1448 PTYVWNNENLYESG
+1448 PTYVWNNENLYGSG
-1462 VVVTLDF
+1462 VVVTLDC

-1474 KYWDHY
+1474 KYWHHY

-1490 GVKEGEHTLTD
+1490 GTKEGTHTLTD
-1501 FTADVVISA
+1501 FTDDVVISA
-1510 TFVSELTDIATAGVT
+1510 TYASELTDIATAGAI
-1525 IAAIED
+1525 IADIED

-1540 PTPVVTLNS
+1540 PSPVVTLNS

-1564 GCTNVGTYTITI
+1564 GCTNVGTYTITVEGI
-1576 TGMGR
+1576 GR
-1581 YNGILQKTFKIVPYD
+1581 YSGRLTKTFKIVPYD

-1632 KDYTFVTNPTTVK
+1632 KDYTFVTNPTTVQ
-1645 EGGDY
+1645 EAGDY

-1694 TYAAKWT
+1694 GIATKWT

-1712 AAHIDVENAKTVSLE
+1712 AAHIDVENAKTASLE

-1758 TTKLLIGS
+1758 TTKLLVGS
-1766 GNNTSESLPF
+1766 GNNISSSLPF
-1776 HNWYHYNLT
+1776 SNWYYYGLT
-1785 QQIYTAEELGKKAGT
+1785 QQIYTAKELGNKAGS
-1800 IMSLDFFKTDDN
+1800 IMALDFFRTDN
-1812 KCDNAIEIY
+1812 NSCNNTIEIY
-1821 LVKTDKTKFEGAKDW
+1821 LVKTDKTMFTTSSDW
-1836 ISVTEA
+1836 ISVTEE
-1842 DKVYDGKK
+1842 DKVYDGKMQ
-1850 LFENNQWTTIELS
+1850 FESNQWTTIELT

-1879 DKEVS
+1879 DKKVS
-1884 GDSYGSGCNFRVY
+1884 GDSYGGGRIFRTFK
-1897 QGNDSQ
+1897 GNDNQ
-1903 TLQYRNDRTGPFT
+1903 TLYFRSDKDDPTIRPTVTG
-1916 SEGNNAI
+1916 
-1923 LTPSVSG
+1923 TPI
-1930 NSLSST
+1930 NS
-1936 KNQLRIRMADKV
+1936 KNQLRIRMADKI

-1957 YASDNVLDFSNISD
+1957 YASDNVLDFSNVGE

>member
-1 MFNMKKKRL
+1 MKKKRL
-10 QFLARAAMTLLLVM
+10 HFLARAAMTLLLVM

-59 SYINDKGGQY
+59 SYINDKGGNY
-69 RYSYYKLTAD
+69 RFKNYKLTAD

-97 VFDGNGHTMT
+97 IFDGNGHTMT

-151 HHRWSTLNIYNCWSS
+151 HHRWGTLNIYNCWSS
-166 VDIVCTKKTDNSF
+166 VDIVCTKKTGNSF
-179 NAGFVGYS
+179 NAGFVGYT
-187 YDSNININ
+187 YDSKININ

-203 QGAETGGWSGFV
+203 QGADADGWSGFV
-215 GQRISNSSSTN
+215 GQRMSNSSSMN

-246 FAYNSYVITNSYY
+246 FAYNSDVITNSYY
-259 TKLLGKAQG
+259 TKPLGKEQG

-301 NLTTGSIECNT
+301 NLSTGSIECNT

-317 GEDITVTPTVK
+317 GEEVTVTPTVK

-352 GRYTMT
+352 GQYTMT
-358 VTSNTANGYSG
+358 ITSNTANGYSG
-369 TLTHQFEVAQN
+369 TLTHQFKVTKN

-386 QEDPYLITSAEDWN
+386 KDEPYLINTTDDWN

-406 EGGIDYSKK
+406 EGGIDYYGK

-438 PFSGTFDGDNHTLT
+438 PFRGIFEGDNHTLT

-460 DDNKNNQGVAPFHLI
+460 GDNKNNQGVAPFHLI

-485 AGQITSASKY
+485 AGNITSASKY
-495 AAGLVGWVDGDY
+495 AAGLVGWIDGKSKDS
-507 NSSYIKNCVVKATI
+507 NIKDCIVKATI
-521 TTSADWAGGF
+521 TTSADCAGGF

-558 SDDRRRA
+558 SDDSRRA

-572 YGYSYFEN
+572 YSNSYFEN

-593 NPRNAHGIFFN
+593 NPRNAYGNFFN
-604 DRVYSLYYVNKIAVN
+604 DRVHSLYYVNKIAVN

-630 QVANTAPADELY
+630 QVANTVPADELY
-642 LKREIKGYQFYQSVW
+642 LQREIKGYQFYQSVW
-657 ITGLNESYPY
+657 ITGLNDSYPY

-731 MDGENL
+731 MEGENM
-737 DGYVFNTEG
+737 DGYVFDTEG
-746 EGESKVYLI
+746 EGDSKVYLI
-755 NDERDLERLAAYVNS
+755 NNERDLARLAAYVNS
-770 GHDATGKTFKQNAD
+770 GHEAEGKTFKQNAN
-784 ITLTAAHTSIGRY
+784 ITLTAAHTSIGGY
-797 FEGTYKYFKGTYD
+797 IEGYNRYFKGTYD

-819 TVNAP
+819 IVNAP
-824 NSNYQ
+824 NRNFQ
-829 GLFGYTSKAVIKN
+829 GLFGYTYKAVIKN
-842 VTLANCNITGKQY
+842 VTLANCNITGKQC

-862 ASTSTAIENC
+862 ASSTTIENC
-872 HVRGNISATESD
+872 HVSGNISAKESD
-884 ASGHGGI
+884 ASNHGGI
-891 AGSATTTSITNCTV
+891 VGYATSASITGCTV
-905 TGTISTSVSNDNYGG
+905 IGTISTSVSNDCYGG
-920 IVGAAN
+920 ILGDASYSVT
-926 YDVVITSCENAAN
+926 ITSCENAAN
-939 ISGDGQNHGGIVG
+939 ILGDGQKHGGIVG
-952 RDYNRSNKF
+952 RDNNGSNKF

-973 QYVGAI
+973 QFVGAI
-979 AGQNDSP
+979 AGEVYSVRNY
-986 RDFDH
+986 DH
-991 CYYSNQSTI
+991 CYYPNGSTI
-1000 KAFGTSSGS
+1000 KALGTSSSS
-1009 NNYTGY
+1009 NDYRGY
-1015 GEVAYVVTLGENISK
+1015 GEVAYAVTTGEHINKIDIAEGTVVT
-1030 IEFAEQTV
+1030 
-1038 ITSALSGKKYYAKGD
+1038 SAISGKKYCTKGD
-1053 WTLTLTPNQTD
+1053 WTLTLTPDQTD

-1102 SNNDATDVNG
+1102 SNNVATDVNG
-1112 VTIAAI
+1112 VTIADI
-1118 PDMRWRGNN
+1118 SDMRWLGN
-1127 VSVVVPTITVT
+1127 VGVVPTLKVT
-1138 NGETSLVLGTDYLV
+1138 NGETSLVLGTDYIV
-1152 ECSNNTAIGEATITI
+1152 EGSNNTAIGEATITI
-1167 KGINNYKGTQTKT
+1167 KGINNYKGTTTKK
-1180 FNIVDFPLQDA
+1180 FNIVDFTLQDA
-1191 SAANSASNPY
+1191 SAANSATNPY
-1201 LITTAEDLEALASI
+1201 LITTAEDLDILASI
-1215 VNTGSRLGGY
+1215 VNTSARLDGY
-1225 YKQSADITLTNE
+1225 YKQTADITLSDE

-1243 SSNTSF
+1243 SSNTPF
-1249 RGVYDG
+1249 KGIYDG

-1267 PEATYQGL
+1267 AEGTYQGL
-1275 FGRAKNATITNVII
+1275 FGRAYKATIQNVII
-1289 ENCDITAKKYV
+1289 ENCDITAKDYV
-1300 GGICGYAGETTIS
+1300 GGICGHASETTIS

-1333 GIAGYIS
+1333 GIAGYIN
-1340 DKPISS
+1340 DKSISS

-1356 NSKSQYYGGIVGE
+1356 NSKSQYYGGIVGFSSYTR
-1369 VSWTNITDCF
+1369 VSDCF
-1379 NAGIVEG
+1379 NAGIVQG
-1386 TLYVGS
+1386 TSFVGS
-1392 IVGSNGA
+1392 IVGK
-1399 SRLNNNYHTTTTTGG
+1399 NNSTSTLRDNYHTTTTTGG
-1414 VGANDVATGT
+1414 VGANGVATGT

-1448 PTYVWNNENLYESG
+1448 PTYVWNNESLYGSG
-1462 VVVTLDF
+1462 VVVTLDC

-1474 KYWDHY
+1474 KYWDQY

-1490 GVKEGEHTLTD
+1490 GVKGGEHTLTD

-1510 TFVSELTDIATAGVT
+1510 TFVSELTDIATAGAI
-1525 IAAIED
+1525 IADIED

-1540 PTPVVTLNS
+1540 PSPVVTLSS

-1564 GCTNVGTYTITI
+1564 GCTNVGTYTITVEGI
-1576 TGMGR
+1576 GR
-1581 YNGILQKTFKIVPYD
+1581 YSGRLTKTFKIVPYD

-1632 KDYTFVTNPTTVK
+1632 KDYTFVTNPTTVQ
-1645 EGGDY
+1645 EAGDY

-1658 NYTGTKEVSFNVYYS
+1658 NYTGTKEMPFNVYY
-1673 TPTELSCTNVTAT
+1673 PVPNNIRCTNIAAT
-1686 TAIVTWKD
+1686 TATVTWDKS
-1694 TYAAKWT
+1694 AVAKKWI
-1701 VAYSTDKTFES
+1701 VEYSTDKTFES
-1712 AAHIDVENAKTVSLE
+1712 AERIDVNESTATLASL
-1727 NLSADQVY
+1727 STDQVY
-1735 YVRVKAVYGSQ
+1735 YVRVKAVYGTDQ

-1884 GDSYGSGCNFRVY
+1884 GDSYGGGRNFRVY

-1903 TLQYRNDRTGPFT
+1903 TLQYNNDSYMPFP
-1916 SEGNNAI
+1916 SEVENAT

-1930 NSLSST
+1930 SLLRK

-1957 YASDNVLDFSNISD
+1957 YASDNALDFSNISD
-1971 LTAHYASSF
+1971 LTAHYASGF

-1991 MKQTETTPAGEGL
+1991 MKEVKTTPAGEGL

-2077 LQLLTNDVFTGDGTR
+2077 LQLLTNDVFTNDGTR

-2122 DGIKFNQKPTQ
+2122 DGVKFNQKPTQ

>member
-1 MFNMKKKRL
+1 
-10 QFLARAAMTLLLVM
+10 MTLLLVM

-203 QGAETGGWSGFV
+203 QGADADGCSGFV

-460 DDNKNNQGVAPFHLI
+460 GDDKNNQGVAPFHLI
-475 KQATIQNLTV
+475 KQATIQNLIV
-485 AGQITSASKY
+485 AGNITSASKY
-495 AAGLVGWVDGDY
+495 AAGLVGWIDGKSKDS
-507 NSSYIKNCVVKATI
+507 NIKDCIVKATI
-521 TTSADWAGGF
+521 TTSADYAGGF

-572 YGYSYFEN
+572 YSNSYFEN

-1138 NGETSLVLGTDYLV
+1138 NGETSLVLGTDYIV
-1152 ECSNNTAIGEATITI
+1152 EGSNNTAIGEATITI
-1167 KGINNYKGTQTKT
+1167 KGINNYKGTTTKK
-1180 FNIVDFPLQDA
+1180 FNIVDFTLQDA
-1191 SAANSASNPY
+1191 SAANSATNPY

-1215 VNTGSRLGGY
+1215 VNTGSRLDGY
-1225 YKQSADITLTNE
+1225 YKQTADITLSDE

-1650 TLTVTGKG
+1650 MLTVTGKG
-1658 NYTGTKEVSFNVYYS
+1658 NYTGTKEVPFNVYYPA
-1673 TPTELSCTNVTAT
+1673 PTELSCTNVTAT

-1694 TYAAKWT
+1694 GIATKWT
-1701 VAYSTDKTFES
+1701 VEYSTDKTFES
-1712 AAHIDVENAKTVSLE
+1712 AERIDVNERTATLAS
-1727 NLSADQVY
+1727 LSANQVY
-1735 YVRVKAVYGSQ
+1735 YVRVKAVYGTDQ
-1746 ESDWSN
+1746 ESGWSN
-1752 VCSFEP
+1752 VCSVEP
-1758 TTKLLIGS
+1758 TTKLLVGS
-1766 GNNTSESLPF
+1766 GDGTSRFLPF
-1776 HNWYHYNLT
+1776 SNWYHYGLT
-1785 QQIYTAEELGKKAGT
+1785 QQIYTAKELGNKAGS
-1800 IMSLDFFKTDDN
+1800 IMALDFFRTDDN
-1812 KCDNAIEIY
+1812 ECNNTIEIY
-1821 LVKTDKTKFEGAKDW
+1821 LVKTDKTAFTNSSDW

-1842 DKVYDGKK
+1842 DKVYDGKMQ
-1850 LFENNQWTTIELS
+1850 FESNQWTTIELT

-1879 DKEVS
+1879 DKNVKE
-1884 GDSYGSGCNFRVY
+1884 DSYGDYRAFRTFK
-1897 QGNDSQ
+1897 GNDNQ
-1903 TLQYRNDRTGPFT
+1903 TLFFRSDREDPTIRPTSTGNR
-1916 SEGNNAI
+1916 SKE
-1923 LTPSVSG
+1923 
-1930 NSLSST
+1930 
-1936 KNQLRIRMADKV
+1936 KNQLRIRMADKI

-1957 YASDNVLDFSNISD
+1957 YASDNVLDFSNVGE

-2045 GDKTNFILSQQK
+2045 GDYTNFILSQQK

>member
-10 QFLARAAMTLLLVM
+10 HFLARAAMTLLLVM

-43 ADPYLIGS
+43 TDPYLIGS

-97 VFDGNGHTMT
+97 IFDGNGHTMT

-151 HHRWSTLNIYNCWSS
+151 HHRWGTLNIYNCWSS

-301 NLTTGSIECNT
+301 NLSTGSIECNT

-317 GEDITVTPTVK
+317 GEEVTVTPTVK

-438 PFSGTFDGDNHTLT
+438 PFSGIFEGDNHTLT

-460 DDNKNNQGVAPFHLI
+460 GDDENNQGVAPFHLI
-475 KQATIQNLTV
+475 KQATIQNLIV
-485 AGQITSASKY
+485 AGNITSASKY
-495 AAGLVGWVDGDY
+495 AAGLVGWIDGKSKDS
-507 NSSYIKNCVVKATI
+507 NIKDCIVKATI
-521 TTSADWAGGF
+521 TTSADCAGGF

-558 SDDRRRA
+558 SDDSRRA

-572 YGYSYFEN
+572 YSNSYFEN

-593 NPRNAHGIFFN
+593 NPRNAYGAFYN

-642 LKREIKGYQFYQSVW
+642 LPREIKGYQFYQSVW

-667 NNGEEVSLAYELK
+667 NNGEEVSLAYVLK

-716 NSGGYAGTTTRTFCV
+716 NSGGYAGITTRTFCV
-731 MDGENL
+731 MEGENL

-755 NDERDLERLAAYVNS
+755 NNERDLERLAAYVNS
-770 GHDATGKTFKQNAD
+770 DHDATGKTFKQTAD
-784 ITLTAAHTSIGRY
+784 ITLTAAHTSIGGY
-797 FEGTYKYFKGTYD
+797 FEGKSKCFKGTYD
-810 GNNKTISNL
+810 GNNKKISKL
-819 TVNAP
+819 TVTAS

-842 VTLANCNITGKQY
+842 VTLADCNITGKQY
-855 TGGIVGY
+855 TGGIVGC
-862 ASTSTAIENC
+862 ALSSTTIENC
-872 HVRGNISATESD
+872 HVNGNINATASD
-884 ASGHGGI
+884 AGGHGGI
-891 AGSATTTSITNCTV
+891 VGSATATSITNCTV

-952 RDYNRSNKF
+952 RDYNSSNKF

-979 AGQNDSP
+979 AGQNSSP

-1015 GEVAYVVTLGENISK
+1015 GEVAYVVTTGEHISK
-1030 IEFAEQTV
+1030 IDIAEGTV
-1038 ITSALSGKKYYAKGD
+1038 VTSAISGKKYCTKGD
-1053 WTLTLTPNQTD
+1053 WTLTLTPDQTD

-1138 NGETSLVLGTDYLV
+1138 NGETPLVLGTDYLV

-1167 KGINNYKGTQTKT
+1167 KGINSYKGTQTKT

-1191 SAANSASNPY
+1191 SAANSATNPY

-1237 HTAIGN
+1237 HTAIGRN

-1249 RGVYDG
+1249 QGVYDG
-1255 DNKVIKGLLINQ
+1255 DNNVIKGLLINQ

-1275 FGRAKNATITNVII
+1275 FGRANQATITNVII

-1300 GGICGYAGETTIS
+1300 GGICGYASKTTIS

-1333 GIAGYIS
+1333 GIAGSIY

-1369 VSWTNITDCF
+1369 GSWTNITDCF

-1490 GVKEGEHTLTD
+1490 SVKGGEHTLTD

-1525 IAAIED
+1525 IADIAD

-1540 PTPVVTLNS
+1540 PSPVVTLNS

-1576 TGMGR
+1576 EGVGR
-1581 YNGILQKTFKIVPYD
+1581 YSGRLTKTFNIVPYD

-1658 NYTGTKEVSFNVYYS
+1658 NYAGTKEVPFNVYYPV
-1673 TPTELSCTNVTAT
+1673 PTNISCTNIAAT
-1686 TAIVTWKD
+1686 TATVTWDKS
-1694 TYAAKWT
+1694 AIVKKWI
-1701 VAYSTDKTFES
+1701 VEYSTDKTFES
-1712 AAHIDVENAKTVSLE
+1712 AERIDVNESTATLASL
-1727 NLSADQVY
+1727 STDQVY
-1735 YVRVKAVYGSQ
+1735 YVRVKAVYGTDQ

-1758 TTKLLIGS
+1758 TTKLLVGS
-1766 GNNTSESLPF
+1766 GDGTSRFLPF
-1776 HNWYHYNLT
+1776 SNWYHYGLT
-1785 QQIYTAEELGKKAGT
+1785 QQIYTAKELGNKAGS
-1800 IMSLDFFKTDDN
+1800 IMALDFFRTDDN
-1812 KCDNAIEIY
+1812 ECNNTIEIY
-1821 LVKTDKTKFEGAKDW
+1821 LVKTDKTAFTNSSDW

-1842 DKVYDGKK
+1842 EKVYDGKMQ
-1850 LFENNQWTTIELS
+1850 FESNQWTTIELT

-1879 DKEVS
+1879 DKNVS
-1884 GDSYGSGCNFRVY
+1884 EDSYGDYRAFRTFK
-1897 QGNDSQ
+1897 GNDNQ
-1903 TLQYRNDRTGPFT
+1903 TLFFRSDREDPTIRPTVTGT
-1916 SEGNNAI
+1916 RSNA
-1923 LTPSVSG
+1923 
-1930 NSLSST
+1930 

-1957 YASDNVLDFSNISD
+1957 YASDNALDFSNISD
-1971 LTAHYASSF
+1971 LTAHYASGF

-1991 MKQTETTPAGEGL
+1991 MTQVETTPAGEGL

-2045 GDKTNFILSQQK
+2045 GDYTNFILSQQK

-2077 LQLLTNDVFTGDGTR
+2077 LQLLTNDVFTNEGTR

>member
-1 MFNMKKKRL
+1 
-10 QFLARAAMTLLLVM
+10 MTLLLVM

-79 IHVTS
+79 IKVTS

-97 VFDGNGHTMT
+97 IFDGNGHTMT

-301 NLTTGSIECNT
+301 NLSTGSIECNT

-317 GEDITVTPTVK
+317 GEEVTVTPTVK

-406 EGGIDYSKK
+406 GGGIDYYGK

-485 AGQITSASKY
+485 AGNITSASKY
-495 AAGLVGWVDGDY
+495 AAGLVGWIDGKSKDS
-507 NSSYIKNCVVKATI
+507 NIKDCIVKATI
-521 TTSADWAGGF
+521 TTSADCAGGF

-558 SDDRRRA
+558 SDDSRRA

-572 YGYSYFEN
+572 YSNSYFEN

-593 NPRNAHGIFFN
+593 NPRNAYGIFSN
-604 DRVYSLYYVNKIAVN
+604 DRVNSLYYVNKIAVN
-619 DKYITKEYGCY
+619 NKYIAKEYGCY

-680 TNSGKLTKDTDYT
+680 TNSGKLTKGTDYT
-693 VTLSPNAPAAAG
+693 VTLSSNAPAAAG

-716 NSGGYAGTTTRTFCV
+716 NSGGYAGTTTRTFSV
-731 MDGENL
+731 MEGEDL
-737 DGYVFNTEG
+737 DGYVFKTEG

-872 HVRGNISATESD
+872 HVNGNINATASD
-884 ASGHGGI
+884 ASEHGGI
-891 AGSATTTSITNCTV
+891 VGSATATSITNCTV

-926 YDVVITSCENAAN
+926 YDVVITSCENAAK
-939 ISGDGQNHGGIVG
+939 ISGDGQKHGGIVG
-952 RDYNRSNKF
+952 RDNNGSNKF

-979 AGQNDSP
+979 AGERYSP
-986 RDFDH
+986 SNFDH

-1009 NNYTGY
+1009 NNYTGH

-1038 ITSALSGKKYYAKGD
+1038 ISSALSGKKYYAKGD

-1064 VTFVSYACE
+1064 VTFVSYVCE

-1138 NGETSLVLGTDYLV
+1138 NGETPLVLGTDYLV
-1152 ECSNNTAIGEATITI
+1152 ACSNNTAIGEATITI
-1167 KGINNYKGTQTKT
+1167 KGINNYKGTTTKK

-1255 DNKVIKGLLINQ
+1255 DNNVIKGLLINQ
-1267 PEATYQGL
+1267 PKGRYHGL

-1289 ENCDITAKKYV
+1289 ENCDITAKDYV
-1300 GGICGYAGETTIS
+1300 GGICGYASETTIS

-1333 GIAGYIS
+1333 GIAGSIY

-1369 VSWTNITDCF
+1369 GSWTIITDCF

-1424 DQTGATTVAKITAA
+1424 DQTGATTVAKITAT

-1462 VVVTLDF
+1462 VVVTLDC

-1490 GVKEGEHTLTD
+1490 GVKGGEHTLTD

-1510 TFVSELTDIATAGVT
+1510 TFASELTDIATAGAI
-1525 IAAIED
+1525 IADIED

-1540 PTPVVTLNS
+1540 PSPVVTLNS

-1564 GCTNVGTYTITI
+1564 GCTNVGTYTITVEGI
-1576 TGMGR
+1576 GR
-1581 YNGILQKTFKIVPYD
+1581 YSGRLTKTFKIVPYD

-1632 KDYTFVTNPTTVK
+1632 KDYTFVTNPTTVQ
-1645 EGGDY
+1645 EAGDY

-1694 TYAAKWT
+1694 GIATKWT
-1701 VAYSTDKTFES
+1701 VEYSTDKTFES
-1712 AAHIDVENAKTVSLE
+1712 AERIDVNESTATLAS
-1727 NLSADQVY
+1727 LSANQVY
-1735 YVRVKAVYGSQ
+1735 YVRVKAVYGTDQ
-1746 ESDWSN
+1746 ESDWSL
-1752 VCSFEP
+1752 VCSVEP
-1758 TTKLLIGS
+1758 TTKLLVGS
-1766 GNNTSESLPF
+1766 GNYTSDSLPF
-1776 HNWYHYNLT
+1776 SNWYYYGLT
-1785 QQIYTAEELGKKAGT
+1785 QQIYTAKELGNKAGS
-1800 IMSLDFFKTDDN
+1800 IMALDFFRTDDKEECN
-1812 KCDNAIEIY
+1812 NTIEIY
-1821 LVKTDKTKFEGAKDW
+1821 LVKTDKTAFTNSSDW

-1842 DKVYDGKK
+1842 DKVYDGKMQ
-1850 LFENNQWTTIELS
+1850 FESNQWTTIELT

-1879 DKEVS
+1879 DKKVS
-1884 GDSYGSGCNFRVY
+1884 GDSYGPGRYFRTFK
-1897 QGNDSQ
+1897 GNDNQ
-1903 TLQYRNDRTGPFT
+1903 TLYFRSDKDDPTIRPTVTG
-1916 SEGNNAI
+1916 
-1923 LTPSVSG
+1923 TPS
-1930 NSLSST
+1930 NS
-1936 KNQLRIRMADKV
+1936 KNQLRIRMADKI

-1957 YASDNVLDFSNISD
+1957 YASDNVLDFSNVGE

-1991 MKQTETTPAGEGL
+1991 MTQVETTPAGEGL

-2022 TPEALTGNNLK
+2022 TPEALTGNSLK

-2122 DGIKFNQKPTQ
+2122 DGVKFNQKPTQ

>member
-1 MFNMKKKRL
+1 
-10 QFLARAAMTLLLVM
+10 MTLLLVM

-43 ADPYLIGS
+43 TDPYLIGS
-51 DADWETFV
+51 DADWKIFV

-79 IHVTS
+79 IKVTS
-84 MVGKNDDTNAFKG
+84 MAGKNNDDNAFKG

-107 LNLTTDGS
+107 LDLTDDGNS
-115 SNFFA
+115 YCA
-120 PFRYVGGSTFKRLHI
+120 PFRFVGKSTFKRLHI

-141 NSYYVASLVG
+141 ISYNAASLVG
-151 HHRWSTLNIYNCWSS
+151 YQRYGTLNIYNCWSS
-166 VDIVCTKKTDNSF
+166 VDIMCTKKSSYSC
-179 NAGFVGYS
+179 NAGFVGYIYES
-187 YDSNININ
+187 DININ

-203 QGAETGGWSGFV
+203 QGADADGCSGFV
-215 GQRISNSSSTN
+215 GQRNSNSSSMK

-235 QLTVATNNSNT
+235 QLTVATDNSYT
-246 FAYNSYVITNSYY
+246 FAYKSDVNTNNYY
-259 TKLLGKAQG
+259 TTPLGKEQG
-268 TAVGT
+268 TAIGNMT
-273 MADSELLNSLGKGWE
+273 DSELLNKLGKGWE
-288 KRENKIVP
+288 KKGDKIVP

-301 NLTTGSIECNT
+301 NLSTGSIECNT

-317 GEDITVTPTVK
+317 GEEVTVTPTVK

-334 VSSENY
+334 VSAENY

-352 GRYTMT
+352 GQYTMT
-358 VTSNTANGYSG
+358 VASNTANGYSG

-386 QEDPYLITSAEDWN
+386 KDDPYLITSTDDWN
-400 LFAKSV
+400 VFAKSV
-406 EGGIDYSKK
+406 EGGIDYYNKF
-415 YVKLTNDIT
+415 VKLTNNIT
-424 ISTMVGVCDESGDR
+424 ISTMVGVCDESGNK
-438 PFSGTFDGDNHTLT
+438 PFRGTFDGDNHTLT

-460 DDNKNNQGVAPFHLI
+460 GDDKNNQGVAPFHLI

-495 AAGLVGWVDGDY
+495 AAGLVGWVDGNY
-507 NSSYIKNCVVKATI
+507 SRSYIKDCIVKATI
-521 TTSADWAGGF
+521 TTSADCAGGF
-531 VGNICYSDRNNL
+531 VGNICYSDRNYL
-543 YFTNSVFAGKIINTS
+543 HFTNSVFAGHINNTS
-558 SDDRRRA
+558 SDDNRRA

-572 YGYSYFEN
+572 FGDSYFGN
-580 CLENGTYTNVTYM
+580 CLENGSYTNITYM
-593 NPRNAHGIFFN
+593 NPRNAYGVFSN
-604 DRVYSLYYVNKIAVN
+604 DRVNSLYYVNKIAVN
-619 DKYITKEYGCY
+619 NKYIAKEYGCY

-657 ITGLNESYPY
+657 ITGLNDSYPY

-680 TNSGKLTKDTDYT
+680 TNSGQLTKDTDYT
-693 VTLSPNAPAAAG
+693 VTLSSNAPAAVG
-705 DYTISFTAKEG
+705 TYTISFTAKEG

-731 MDGENL
+731 MEGEDL
-737 DGYVFNTEG
+737 DGYVFDTEG

-755 NDERDLERLAAYVNS
+755 NNERDLERLAAYVNS
-770 GHDATGKTFKQNAD
+770 GHDATGKTFKQNAN
-784 ITLTAAHTSIGRY
+784 ITLTAAHTSIGGY
-797 FEGTYKYFKGTYD
+797 FEGNSRYFKGTYD
-810 GNNKTISNL
+810 GNNKKISEL
-819 TVNAP
+819 TVTAP
-824 NSNYQ
+824 YSNYQ
-829 GLFGYTSKAVIKN
+829 GLFGNTQKAVIKN
-842 VTLANCNITGKQY
+842 VTLANCNITGKQC

-862 ASTSTAIENC
+862 ASASTAIENC
-872 HVRGNISATESD
+872 HVRGNILATASNASD
-884 ASGHGGI
+884 HGGI
-891 AGSATTTSITNCTV
+891 VGSATATSITNCTV

-920 IVGAAN
+920 IVGVAN
-926 YDVVITSCENAAN
+926 YDVTITSCENATN

-952 RDYNRSNKF
+952 RDNSGSNKF

-973 QYVGAI
+973 QFVGAI
-979 AGQNDSP
+979 AGERYSP
-986 RDFDH
+986 SNFDH

-1000 KAFGTSSGS
+1000 KAFGYSSGS
-1009 NNYTGY
+1009 NNYTGH
-1015 GEVAYVVTLGENISK
+1015 GEVAYAVTTGEHINKIDIAEGTVVT
-1030 IEFAEQTV
+1030 
-1038 ITSALSGKKYYAKGD
+1038 SAISGKKYCTKGD
-1053 WTLTLTPNQTD
+1053 WTLTLTPDQTD

-1118 PDMRWRGNN
+1118 PDMRWLGN
-1127 VSVVVPTITVT
+1127 VGVVPTITMT
-1138 NGETSLVLGTDYLV
+1138 NGETSLVLGTDYIV
-1152 ECSNNTAIGEATITI
+1152 EGSNNTAIGEATITI
-1167 KGINNYKGTQTKT
+1167 KGINNYKGTTTKK
-1180 FNIVDFPLQDA
+1180 FNIVDFTLQDA
-1191 SAANSASNPY
+1191 SAANSATNPY

-1215 VNTGSRLGGY
+1215 VNTGSRLDGY

-1255 DNKVIKGLLINQ
+1255 DNNVIKGLLINQ
-1267 PEATYQGL
+1267 PKGRYHGL

-1289 ENCDITAKKYV
+1289 ENCDITAKDYV
-1300 GGICGYAGETTIS
+1300 GGICGYASETTIS

-1333 GIAGYIS
+1333 GIAGSIY

-1346 CVNTASVKGN
+1346 CVNTASVRGN

-1369 VSWTNITDCF
+1369 GSWTIITDCF

-1525 IAAIED
+1525 IADIED

-1540 PTPVVTLNS
+1540 PAPVVTLSS
-1549 NVLEAGSNY
+1549 NTLEADANY
-1558 QVTYSE
+1558 QVTYSD
-1564 GCTNVGTYTITI
+1564 GCNNVGTYTITV
-1576 TGMGR
+1576 TGKGR
-1581 YNGILQKTFKIVPYD
+1581 YTGTLQKTFKIVPYD
-1596 ISGCDIKVENKPYTG
+1596 ISGCDLKVENQKYTG
-1611 DVINVTPTVKYGSI
+1611 EVINVTPTVKMGST
-1625 TLAQGED
+1625 TLTQGEE
-1632 KDYTFVTNPTTVK
+1632 KDYTFVTNPTTVQ
-1645 EGGDY
+1645 EAGDY
-1650 TLTVTGKG
+1650 TLTVTGNG
-1658 NYTGTKEVSFNVYYS
+1658 NYTGTKVVPFKVYYS
-1673 TPTELSCTNVTAT
+1673 VPTELNCTNVAAT
-1686 TAIVTWKD
+1686 TATVTWKD
-1694 TYAAKWT
+1694 GIATKWT
-1701 VAYSTDKTFES
+1701 VEYSTDKTFES
-1712 AAHIDVENAKTVSLE
+1712 AERIDVNESTATLASL
-1727 NLSADQVY
+1727 STDQVY
-1735 YVRVKAVYGSQ
+1735 YVRVKAVYGTDQ
-1746 ESDWSN
+1746 ESDWSL

-1758 TTKLLIGS
+1758 TTKLLVGS
-1766 GNNTSESLPF
+1766 GDGTSRFLPF
-1776 HNWYHYNLT
+1776 SNWYHYGLT
-1785 QQIYTAEELGKKAGT
+1785 QQIYTAKELGNKAGS
-1800 IMSLDFFKTDDN
+1800 IMALDFFRTDDN
-1812 KCDNAIEIY
+1812 ECNNTIEIY
-1821 LVKTDKTKFEGAKDW
+1821 LVKTDKTRFVNRTDW
-1836 ISVTEA
+1836 ISVTEE
-1842 DKVYDGKK
+1842 DKVYDGKMQ
-1850 LFENNQWTTIELS
+1850 FESNQWTTIELT

-1879 DKEVS
+1879 DKNVS
-1884 GDSYGSGCNFRVY
+1884 EDSYGDYRAFRTFK
-1897 QGNDSQ
+1897 GNDNQ
-1903 TLQYRNDRTGPFT
+1903 TLYFRSDKDDPTIRPTVTG
-1916 SEGNNAI
+1916 
-1923 LTPSVSG
+1923 TPS
-1930 NSLSST
+1930 NS

-1957 YASDNVLDFSNISD
+1957 YASDNALDFSNISD

-2102 TTGFI
+2102 TTGLI
-2107 QIATDDVEDGDWYGI
+2107 QIATGEAEDGDWYGI

>member
-1 MFNMKKKRL
+1 
-10 QFLARAAMTLLLVM
+10 MTLLLVM

-31 ADEGTLSGSGTA
+31 ADEGTLSGSGTDD
-43 ADPYLIGS
+43 DPYLIGS

-59 SYINDKGGQY
+59 SYINDKGGDY
-69 RYSYYKLTAD
+69 RYKNYKLTAD

-97 VFDGNGHTMT
+97 IFDGNGHTMT
-107 LNLTTDGS
+107 LNLTTDGN

-151 HHRWSTLNIYNCWSS
+151 HHRWGTLNIYNCWSS
-166 VDIVCTKKTDNSF
+166 VDIVCTKKNDNSF

-301 NLTTGSIECNT
+301 NLSTGSIECNT

-406 EGGIDYSKK
+406 GGGIDYSKK

-438 PFSGTFDGDNHTLT
+438 PFSGIFEGDNHTLT

-460 DDNKNNQGVAPFHLI
+460 GDDENNQGVAPFHLI
-475 KQATIQNLTV
+475 KQATIQNLIV
-485 AGQITSASKY
+485 AGNITSASKY
-495 AAGLVGWVDGDY
+495 AAGLVGWIDGKSKDS
-507 NSSYIKNCVVKATI
+507 NIKDCIVKATI
-521 TTSADWAGGF
+521 TTSADCAGGF

-558 SDDRRRA
+558 SDDSRRA

-572 YGYSYFEN
+572 YSNSYFEN

-593 NPRNAHGIFFN
+593 NPRNAYGAFYN

-642 LKREIKGYQFYQSVW
+642 LPREIKGYQFYQSVW
-657 ITGLNESYPY
+657 ITGLNDSYPY

-731 MDGENL
+731 MEGENL

-755 NDERDLERLAAYVNS
+755 NNERDLERLAAYVNS
-770 GHDATGKTFKQNAD
+770 DHDATGKTFKQTAD
-784 ITLTAAHTSIGRY
+784 ITLTAAHTSIGGY
-797 FEGTYKYFKGTYD
+797 FEGKSKCFKGTYD
-810 GNNKTISNL
+810 GNNKKISKL
-819 TVNAP
+819 TVTAS

-842 VTLANCNITGKQY
+842 VTLADCNITGKQY
-855 TGGIVGY
+855 TGGIVGC
-862 ASTSTAIENC
+862 ALSSTTIENC
-872 HVRGNISATESD
+872 HVNGNINATASD
-884 ASGHGGI
+884 AGGHGGI
-891 AGSATTTSITNCTV
+891 VGSATATSITNCTV

-952 RDYNRSNKF
+952 RDYNSSNKF

-979 AGQNDSP
+979 AGQNSSP

-1009 NNYTGY
+1009 NNYTGH
-1015 GEVAYVVTLGENISK
+1015 GEVAYVVTLGEHISK

-1102 SNNDATDVNG
+1102 SNNNGTDVNG

-1138 NGETSLVLGTDYLV
+1138 NGETPLVLGTDYLV

-1167 KGINNYKGTQTKT
+1167 KGINSYKGTQTKT

-1225 YKQSADITLTNE
+1225 YKQSADITLSHE

-1255 DNKVIKGLLINQ
+1255 DNNVIKGLLINQ
-1267 PEATYQGL
+1267 PKAIYQGL
-1275 FGRAKNATITNVII
+1275 FGRANQATITNVII

-1300 GGICGYAGETTIS
+1300 GGICGYASETTIS

-1333 GIAGYIS
+1333 GIAGSIY

-1369 VSWTNITDCF
+1369 GSWTNINDCF

-1490 GVKEGEHTLTD
+1490 SVKEGEHTLTD

-1525 IAAIED
+1525 IADIED

-1540 PTPVVTLNS
+1540 PSPVVTLNS
-1549 NVLEAGSNY
+1549 NVLEADANY
-1558 QVTYSE
+1558 QVTYAD
-1564 GCTNVGTYTITI
+1564 GCTNVGTYTITVQ
-1576 TGMGR
+1576 GMGR
-1581 YNGILQKTFKIVPYD
+1581 YTGTLQKTFNIVPYD

-1658 NYTGTKEVSFNVYYS
+1658 NYTGTKEVPFNVYYS
-1673 TPTELSCTNVTAT
+1673 VPTNIRCTNIAAT
-1686 TAIVTWKD
+1686 TATVTWDKS
-1694 TYAAKWT
+1694 AVAKKWI
-1701 VAYSTDKTFES
+1701 VEYSTDKTFES
-1712 AAHIDVENAKTVSLE
+1712 AERIDVNESTATLAS
-1727 NLSADQVY
+1727 LSADQVY
-1735 YVRVKAVYGSQ
+1735 YVRVKAVYGTDQ

-1758 TTKLLIGS
+1758 TTKLLVGS
-1766 GNNTSESLPF
+1766 GDGTSRFLPF
-1776 HNWYHYNLT
+1776 SNWYHYGLT
-1785 QQIYTAEELGKKAGT
+1785 QQIYTAKELGNKAGS
-1800 IMSLDFFKTDDN
+1800 IMALDFFRTDDN
-1812 KCDNAIEIY
+1812 ECNNTIEIY
-1821 LVKTDKTKFEGAKDW
+1821 LVKTDKTAFTNSSDW

-1842 DKVYDGKK
+1842 EKVYDGKMQ
-1850 LFENNQWTTIELS
+1850 FESNQWTTIELT

-1879 DKEVS
+1879 DKNVS
-1884 GDSYGSGCNFRVY
+1884 EDSYGDYRAFRTFK
-1897 QGNDSQ
+1897 GNDNQ
-1903 TLQYRNDRTGPFT
+1903 TLFFRSDRDDPTIRPTVTGT
-1916 SEGNNAI
+1916 RSNA
-1923 LTPSVSG
+1923 
-1930 NSLSST
+1930 

-1957 YASDNVLDFSNISD
+1957 YASDNALDFSNVSD
-1971 LTAHYASSF
+1971 LTAHYASGF

-1991 MKQTETTPAGEGL
+1991 MTQVETTPAGEGL

-2077 LQLLTNDVFTGDGTR
+2077 LQLLTNDVFTNDGTR

-2122 DGIKFNQKPTQ
+2122 DGVKFNQKPTQ

>member
-1 MFNMKKKRL
+1 M
-10 QFLARAAMTLLLVM
+10 Q
-24 FATIGAR
+24 GA
-31 ADEGTLSGSGTA
+31 
-43 ADPYLIGS
+43 
-51 DADWETFV
+51 DAD
-59 SYINDKGGQY
+59 G
-69 RYSYYKLTAD
+69 
-79 IHVTS
+79 
-84 MVGKNDDTNAFKG
+84 
-97 VFDGNGHTMT
+97 
-107 LNLTTDGS
+107 
-115 SNFFA
+115 
-120 PFRYVGGSTFKRLHI
+120 
-135 AGKITS
+135 
-141 NSYYVASLVG
+141 
-151 HHRWSTLNIYNCWSS
+151 C
-166 VDIVCTKKTDNSF
+166 
-179 NAGFVGYS
+179 
-187 YDSNININ
+187 
-195 NCRFDGSL
+195 
-203 QGAETGGWSGFV
+203 SGFV

-288 KRENKIVP
+288 KRGDKIVP

-301 NLTTGSIECNT
+301 NLSTGSIECNT

-317 GEDITVTPTVK
+317 GEEVTVTPTVK

-406 EGGIDYSKK
+406 GGGIDYSKK

-460 DDNKNNQGVAPFHLI
+460 DDDKNNQGVAPFHLI

-495 AAGLVGWVDGDY
+495 AAGLVGWVDGGDY
-507 NSSYIKNCVVKATI
+507 NRSYIKNCVVKATI
-521 TTSADWAGGF
+521 TTSADCAGGF

-543 YFTNSVFAGKIINTS
+543 YFTNSVFAGHIINTS

-572 YGYSYFEN
+572 YSNSYFEN

-593 NPRNAHGIFFN
+593 NPRNAYGIFSN
-604 DRVYSLYYVNKIAVN
+604 DRVNSLYYVNKIAVN

-630 QVANTAPADELY
+630 QVVNTAPADELY

-693 VTLSPNAPAAAG
+693 VTLSSNAPAAAG

-716 NSGGYAGTTTRTFCV
+716 NSGGYAGTTTRTFSV
-731 MDGENL
+731 MEGEDL
-737 DGYVFNTEG
+737 DGYVFKTEG

-770 GHDATGKTFKQNAD
+770 GHDALGKTFKQNAD

-810 GNNKTISNL
+810 GNNKTISKL
-819 TVNAP
+819 IVNAP

-829 GLFGYTSKAVIKN
+829 GLFGYAYNAVIKN
-842 VTLANCNITGKQY
+842 VILANCNITGKQY

-891 AGSATTTSITNCTV
+891 AGSATSTSITNCTV

-1009 NNYTGY
+1009 NNYTGH

-1138 NGETSLVLGTDYLV
+1138 NGETPLVLGTDYLV

-1167 KGINNYKGTQTKT
+1167 KGINNYKGTTTKT

-1267 PEATYQGL
+1267 AEGTYQGL

-1300 GGICGYAGETTIS
+1300 GGICGYASETTIS

-1333 GIAGYIS
+1333 GIAGSIY

-1369 VSWTNITDCF
+1369 GSWTIITDCF

-1540 PTPVVTLNS
+1540 PSPVVTLNS

-1564 GCTNVGTYTITI
+1564 GCTNVGTYTITVE
-1576 TGMGR
+1576 GVGR
-1581 YNGILQKTFKIVPYD
+1581 YSGRLTKTFKIVPYD

-1650 TLTVTGKG
+1650 MLTVTGKG
-1658 NYTGTKEVSFNVYYS
+1658 NYTGTKEVPFNVYYPA
-1673 TPTELSCTNVTAT
+1673 PTELSCTNVTAT

-1712 AAHIDVENAKTVSLE
+1712 AAHIDVENAKTASLE

-1766 GNNTSESLPF
+1766 GDGTSRFLPF
-1776 HNWYHYNLT
+1776 SNWYHYGLT
-1785 QQIYTAEELGKKAGT
+1785 QQIYTAKELGNKAGS
-1800 IMSLDFFKTDDN
+1800 IMALDFFRTDDN
-1812 KCDNAIEIY
+1812 ECNNTIEIY
-1821 LVKTDKTKFEGAKDW
+1821 LVKTDKTAFTNSSDW
-1836 ISVTEA
+1836 ISVTEE
-1842 DKVYDGKK
+1842 DKVYDGKMQ
-1850 LFENNQWTTIELS
+1850 FESNQWTTIELT

-1879 DKEVS
+1879 DKNVKE
-1884 GDSYGSGCNFRVY
+1884 DSYGDYRAFRTFK
-1897 QGNDSQ
+1897 GNDDQ
-1903 TLQYRNDRTGPFT
+1903 TLFFRSDREDPTIRPTSTGNR
-1916 SEGNNAI
+1916 SKE
-1923 LTPSVSG
+1923 
-1930 NSLSST
+1930 
-1936 KNQLRIRMADKV
+1936 KNQLRIRMADKI

-1957 YASDNVLDFSNISD
+1957 YASDNVLDFSNVGE

-1991 MKQTETTPAGEGL
+1991 MTQVETTPAGEGL

-2077 LQLLTNDVFTGDGTR
+2077 LQLLTNDVFTSDGTR

-2107 QIATDDVEDGDWYGI
+2107 QIATGEAEDGDWYGI

>member
-1 MFNMKKKRL
+1 
-10 QFLARAAMTLLLVM
+10 MTLLLVM

-79 IHVTS
+79 IKVTS

-97 VFDGNGHTMT
+97 IFDGNGHTMT

-203 QGAETGGWSGFV
+203 QGADADGCSGFV
-215 GQRISNSSSTN
+215 GQRISNSSSMK

-235 QLTVATNNSNT
+235 QLTVATDNSYT
-246 FAYNSYVITNSYY
+246 FAYKSDVNTNNYY
-259 TKLLGKAQG
+259 TTPLGKEQG
-268 TAVGT
+268 TAIGT

-288 KRENKIVP
+288 KRGDKIVP

-301 NLTTGSIECNT
+301 NLSTGSIECNT

-340 SVSFSPSPVKEV
+340 SVSFSPSPVKEE

-369 TLTHQFEVAQN
+369 TLTHQFEVVQN

-406 EGGIDYSKK
+406 GGGIDYSKK

-460 DDNKNNQGVAPFHLI
+460 DDDKNNQGVAPFHLI

-495 AAGLVGWVDGDY
+495 AAGLVGWVDGGDY
-507 NSSYIKNCVVKATI
+507 NRSYIKNCVVKATI
-521 TTSADWAGGF
+521 TTSADCAGGF

-543 YFTNSVFAGKIINTS
+543 YFTNSVFAGHINNTS

-572 YGYSYFEN
+572 YSNSYFEN

-593 NPRNAHGIFFN
+593 NPRNAYGIFSN
-604 DRVYSLYYVNKIAVN
+604 DRVNSLYYVNKIAVN
-619 DKYITKEYGCY
+619 NKYIAKEYGCY

-657 ITGLNESYPY
+657 ITGLNDSYPY

-693 VTLSPNAPAAAG
+693 VTLSSNAPAAAG

-716 NSGGYAGTTTRTFCV
+716 NSGGYAGTTTRTFSV
-731 MDGENL
+731 MEGEDL
-737 DGYVFNTEG
+737 DGYVFKTEG

-770 GHDATGKTFKQNAD
+770 GHDALGKTFKQNAD

-891 AGSATTTSITNCTV
+891 AGSATSTSITNCTV

-926 YDVVITSCENAAN
+926 SDVVITSCENAAN

-952 RDYNRSNKF
+952 RDNSSSNKF
-961 KYCLNTGVVNGN
+961 KYCLNTGVVKGN

-979 AGQNDSP
+979 AGERYSP
-986 RDFDH
+986 SNFDH

-1000 KAFGTSSGS
+1000 KALGTSSGS
-1009 NNYTGY
+1009 NNYTGH
-1015 GEVAYVVTLGENISK
+1015 GEVAYVVTTGENISK

-1138 NGETSLVLGTDYLV
+1138 NGETPLVLGTDYLV

-1167 KGINNYKGTQTKT
+1167 KGINNYKGTTTKT

-1215 VNTGSRLGGY
+1215 VNTKARLDGY
-1225 YKQSADITLTNE
+1225 YKQTADITLSDE

-1243 SSNTSF
+1243 SSNTPF
-1249 RGVYDG
+1249 KGIYDG

-1267 PEATYQGL
+1267 AEGTYQGL
-1275 FGRAKNATITNVII
+1275 FGRAYKATIQNVII
-1289 ENCDITAKKYV
+1289 ENCDITAKDYV
-1300 GGICGYAGETTIS
+1300 GGICGHASETTIS

-1333 GIAGYIS
+1333 GIAGSIY

-1356 NSKSQYYGGIVGE
+1356 NSKSQYYGGIVGFSSYTR
-1369 VSWTNITDCF
+1369 VTDCF
-1379 NAGIVEG
+1379 NAGIVQG
-1386 TLYVGS
+1386 TSFVGS
-1392 IVGSNGA
+1392 IVGK
-1399 SRLNNNYHTTTTTGG
+1399 NNSTSTLRDNYHTTTTTGG

-1490 GVKEGEHTLTD
+1490 GVKGGEHTLTD

-1510 TFVSELTDIATAGVT
+1510 TFASELTDIATAGAI
-1525 IAAIED
+1525 IADIED

-1540 PTPVVTLNS
+1540 PSPVVTLNS

-1564 GCTNVGTYTITI
+1564 GCTNVGTYTITVE
-1576 TGMGR
+1576 GVGR
-1581 YNGILQKTFKIVPYD
+1581 YSGRLTKTFKIVPYD

-1650 TLTVTGKG
+1650 MLTVTGKG
-1658 NYTGTKEVSFNVYYS
+1658 NYTGTKEVPFNVYYPA
-1673 TPTELSCTNVTAT
+1673 PTELSCTNVTAT

-1694 TYAAKWT
+1694 GIATKWT
-1701 VAYSTDKTFES
+1701 VEYSTDKTFES
-1712 AAHIDVENAKTVSLE
+1712 AERIDVNESTATLAS
-1727 NLSADQVY
+1727 LSANQVY
-1735 YVRVKAVYGSQ
+1735 YVRVKAVYGTDQ
-1746 ESDWSN
+1746 ENDWSN

-1766 GNNTSESLPF
+1766 GDGTSRFLPF
-1776 HNWYHYNLT
+1776 SNWYHYGLT
-1785 QQIYTAEELGKKAGT
+1785 QQIYTAKELGNKAGS
-1800 IMSLDFFKTDDN
+1800 IMALDFFRTDDN
-1812 KCDNAIEIY
+1812 ECNNTIEIY
-1821 LVKTDKTKFEGAKDW
+1821 LVKTDKTAFTNSSDW
-1836 ISVTEA
+1836 ISVTEE
-1842 DKVYDGKK
+1842 DKVYDGKMQ
-1850 LFENNQWTTIELS
+1850 FESNQWTTIELT

-1879 DKEVS
+1879 DKNVKE
-1884 GDSYGSGCNFRVY
+1884 DSYGDYRAFRTFK
-1897 QGNDSQ
+1897 GNDDQ
-1903 TLQYRNDRTGPFT
+1903 TLFFRSDREDPTIRPTSTGNR
-1916 SEGNNAI
+1916 SKE
-1923 LTPSVSG
+1923 
-1930 NSLSST
+1930 
-1936 KNQLRIRMADKV
+1936 KNQLRIRMADKI

-1957 YASDNVLDFSNISD
+1957 YASDNVLDFSNVGE

-1985 NAGVLT
+1985 NAGVQT
-1991 MKQTETTPAGEGL
+1991 MTQVETTPAGEGL